1 MPKQAAGSTARDR
14 ILSRA
19 RALDDDNKK
28 YQHQIQQVQ
37 QVRREDTVPMR
48 YRQGTPLA
56 QQPQTT
62 AKERILSRAKALG
75 PQQIMSGNG
84 DMTLAEYQD
93 ALKRAEKSIAQQD
106 DRFGSYRAKE
116 TYKKALLALSPVVS
130 PVWTGV
136 LALTDRGKNVQERE
150 AAAASKT
157 AKWLFGKS
165 QKTPEEIVAEQQEAQ
180 ASARRREEL
189 ASLDLAEYE
198 RLLEQAKKE
207 AAGQQPKYN
216 IHAMGGYDPAAEN
229 TEARKKAD
237 DMQQTYNQAKQVQYE
252 RQGLEALGKLNRK
265 QLAAVET
272 LVETPETGTAVMSA
286 RVAQDSRRKQA
297 TDTLKAAGYSDT
309 EIGELVTWRSRQ
321 KDQEAYQKNVQW
333 HENLADSGAAGAAAA
348 TVLSVPENLLSGLG
362 AADLAMQNAQKLG
375 GVDHPANYYTP
386 AMRLYGGSN
395 AARTTVSEKLGRST
409 DATIFGQNVA
419 SVAYNIGT
427 SMMDSGA
434 TAALAAIG
442 VPPMVGSAFL
452 GGSAAT
458 AAMVDAKERGI
469 DDTNALWTG
478 LFAGVA
484 ETLFEDVSLERLLT
498 LKPAQGTL
506 TKRLRT
512 TMKNA
517 GLQAATE
524 GSEELFTSFAN
535 YITDRAINGGLS
547 EYGTA
552 VRAYMDQGMSHQTA
566 TAKASADLAG
576 QMAMDFVA
584 GGIAGGLMAGGKSA
598 IDVGQQNRA
607 VLQFGELA
615 GTAAEGRLSADG
627 KDRLAQKIKSRTE
640 QGKTVSGGALR
651 EVMERTIE
659 ARNKETRENVRQR
672 AQARLEELG
681 DPNAESVSR
690 AVAQLYDSDM
700 SRAREERTR
709 QTLRNSK
716 YGQRV
721 ANELE
726 EAMRLQGQTEGTDQP
741 GRMTS
746 GMWAENLPRYTSRGE
761 YISELRKKRVN
772 PQATDRRPVTGYKY
786 NAETGQL
793 DAIVK
798 GEDGK
803 TETIPKERAATT
815 GQQEML
821 AYLAADLK
829 EGAPAMIASYLD
841 GQDLETYS
849 RQWHNAYEYGA
860 AGVKRDYAMA
870 SQAVDQLN
878 ETQRGIAYDTGK
890 AVHDQRM
897 DRERQKFPQ
906 ESKGAAITREGTV
919 SLKGATVGG
928 VTYAPVTQETM
939 TRRQRDSVDV
949 MRQLARVTGVDVV
962 FYQSRANEKGE
973 YTAANGFYRDG
984 TVYLDINTGKNR
996 VGDMSQTAILLTASH
1011 ELTHFI
1017 KEYNPA
1023 QYEQL
1028 RTFVVERLME
1038 AEDVD
1043 LDALV
1048 QRHRKDQPEL
1058 SYDEALDEVVAD
1070 GCQMMLQD
1078 SQAAAALAKQNRSLA
1093 GNIRSWLRKWVKKLQ
1108 EAFRGL
1114 TAQKPEAQALT
1125 RYAKELQKIWDDA
1138 LVGAAR
1144 NLQQSEAETASK
1156 EKAASARGKASVR
1169 DGGGRIARAVNGEDY
1184 WNDLSYRGYRRKV
1197 IPDSIRYA
1205 MFADDPSEI
1214 RNYGDRFAAV
1224 RHDDLPK
1231 IDDFKEAIAEAWE
1244 RDKAEYL
1251 LPPALEVFED
1261 LSGAEVADHFDP
1273 VDILDG
1279 ADAWD
1284 TPELITWAF
1293 SHGIFD
1299 EVGGI
1304 KTSDGAIVWDD
1315 SLIHD
1320 TSGDDGVWGGNLHQ
1334 QSDTAAGESA
1344 AEVRYEIR
1352 RLDGQTMVVLDTQT
1366 DTRDYKAAAAYLKAL
1381 VNTEKPFSTILAD
1394 ALPVYAG
1401 KDLPSEYKGS
1411 EYTLGMHR
1419 GLREVKMQAATNL
1432 SEMLLLAEDGEW
1444 RENVKEK
1451 HGKDAQNGW
1460 YRYKTRFAV
1469 PVLNARK
1476 AVDHYAVYGGVLLIR
1491 NDADGKSYLYDMVDV
1506 EKKKVISSP
1515 PFSAQAHSGVYE
1527 PKPSESIIRH
1537 ENEKS
1542 NTKFSMREP
1551 VEQAKDLVAVHN
1563 LTEQNLQDALDLGG
1577 LPMPSIAVV
1586 KSEQGHSM
1594 YGPISIVFGRDSID
1608 PQADSRNKI
1617 YGGDTYTPTAP
1628 AVEYPVNYDR
1638 MRAVEKR
1645 LAGLSEK
1652 IAGGVFRNDSTLQ
1665 RAGIDEESGMSAAE
1679 LADKLAR
1686 DDSIRAAYLADQGK
1700 TLEPVMQK
1708 KEFNRYGNDALAKLV
1723 QQIGAQEL
1731 AGIEAS
1737 IEAGDY
1743 QPVREIED
1751 MVRQIIRDSYAEKHS
1766 ALLNRKP
1773 ELKEKRLDRFMENN
1787 VTVFTVEDFVRDAWE
1802 YYQDQ
1807 GATTSEIDRWATSD
1821 KLHEAASVE
1830 DVKVWLL
1837 PQLEGVLGEPGIYN
1851 GSERFDRSGSR
1862 RSFSQLHWEYTLEN
1876 IVRAMAE
1883 TQAARGGQTFGA
1895 SAKAMQAVGS
1905 EDFQS
1910 IDEVKAASGRLGEV
1924 DTEQYKA
1931 DVDAVEKRI
1940 EQATRAVMRENKP
1953 HSDNQ
1958 FDEMQIIGDVM
1969 MQAAQGKQTEA
1980 AIRRAFSQEGYSI
1993 SESTAREIREVFR
2006 AATALPTGYFEAKP
2020 QRAVR
2025 FDEAKAVIV
2034 PDNISRTLKKR
2045 IERAGVPI
2053 MEYRAGDESQRLKQ
2067 LNSDE
2072 TWRFSVREAKITDR
2086 ELLANALETTA
2097 QNDLER
2103 GLLAQYQEKAKSA
2116 ARWERWLDYH
2126 QQKLADHE
2134 SGVHPLTTQQVLLA
2148 REKAAQYAEMLDQ
2161 LDGKLLKIE
2170 SMGPMRKLLERE
2182 RSYVDDLLTGA
2193 VAAEKEHFQA
2203 DFEQRLQEALRREQ
2217 ESLTQYRER
2226 REESERRRAVT
2237 AKIERTTS
2245 QLADRLNT
2253 NTDKKHIPEPLKKP
2267 VAQLLTALDYSSRSS
2282 LRGDRATRADQEY
2295 CRAMEGIR
2303 RVLAD
2308 QEAFQQGAEG
2318 SEDAL
2323 GGYLDL
2329 PPGLTDLMT
2338 KHIQTVENIIE
2349 DRMPTE
2355 TVLRRMNLTQLRDLD
2370 VILSTVTRAVTKMN
2384 ELLENRTFVR
2394 VADAAEDTMAEL
2406 HRRGQYKGA
2415 AEKAET
2421 FVAWDNALPWYAF
2434 QRFGEGGRAIFEELQ
2449 DGWDKL
2455 AFNSKQVLDFRK
2467 GVITDEQARAWDT
2480 EVRQVELLDQEGET
2494 VTVSMTT
2501 AQLMGLY
2508 CLSKR
2513 KQALGHLFGG
2523 GIRITDIETRGK
2535 LRKKTIKQDEHYK
2548 MDDQMLGRLLGQ
2560 LTPEQIAV
2568 ADKLQKYMTEQG
2580 SKWGN
2585 EITMKRFG
2593 YRGFTEKIY
2602 YPIETDSQDR
2612 LSRAG
2617 DGTEGSLYRLQNIS
2631 AVKPLVQ
2638 NANNAIMLR
2647 GIFDVFSNHMADMAK
2662 YNALVI
2668 PIVDAQKWYNY
2679 KDSVKNEAGQVN
2691 TQTVQ
2696 RSMTKAY
2703 GQSANRYV
2711 VQFLKDLNG
2720 VKESGARGEGFAN
2733 KMISNYKRAAVA
2745 ANLRVALLQPTAYV
2759 RAAAVL
2765 DYKYLAEAFG
2775 DRTGTRQA
2783 TAEML
2788 EHSGI
2793 ALWKDMGFFDTDV
2806 GRSIRD
2812 QIKGKGSRLED
2823 LVDKSMAAA
2832 ELGDKVT
2839 WARLW
2844 RACKLEVQEKQ
2855 GLSGDEL
2862 MEATAKRFRDVIY
2875 QTQVI
2880 DSTMTRSHMMRS
2892 SSTFAKMAT
2901 SFLSEPTVSY
2911 NLIMEGTRQILKDKK
2926 AMGLKT
2932 AIGRNWKAAGRA
2944 YQAYVVSALAAA
2956 VVESLADALRDDDD
2970 DTLWEKL
2977 WNAFGGLHGNLASD
2991 LNPLNKL
2998 PYMRDVFSA
3007 LDGYDNG
3014 RMDTEGLANA
3024 KKAYDI
3030 LMESYRLA
3038 TGQQDKATSTT
3049 YYGNMTTYGKVYQ
3062 TFRAVSMLSGL
3073 PLSAATREVITVWND
3088 TVGSVW
3094 PGMKRKTY
3102 ESKKLREAYNSYA
3115 KPAGIG
3121 YDTLSAAMEY
3131 VATLESDKDAEGK
3144 TVSGSLK
3151 AKYVAY
3157 IQSLGL
3163 TPSQQKAMWLALKN
3177 STWSDKGTPWT

>member
-28 YQHQIQQVQ
+28 YQHQMQQVQ
-37 QVRREDTVPMR
+37 RVQQEDAAPMR

-62 AKERILSRAKALG
+62 AKERILSRAKAMG
-75 PQQIMSGNG
+75 PQEIMSGNG
-84 DMTLAEYQD
+84 DMTLEEYQD

-106 DRFGSYRAKE
+106 DRFGSDRAKG

-130 PVWTGV
+130 PVWTGA
-136 LALTDRGKNVQERE
+136 LALTDWGKNVQERE
-150 AAAASKT
+150 AAAASKA

-180 ASARRREEL
+180 AAAQRREEL

-252 RQGLEALGKLNRK
+252 RRGLEALGKLNRK

-309 EIGELVTWRSRQ
+309 EIGDLVTWRSRQ

-333 HENLADSGAAGAAAA
+333 HENLADSGVAGAAAA

-395 AARTTVSEKLGRST
+395 AARTTVSEKLERST

-506 TKRLRT
+506 AKRLRT

-517 GLQAATE
+517 GLQAGTE

-598 IDVGQQNRA
+598 IDVGQQNREMGKFTHLTEEIA
-607 VLQFGELA
+607 KE
-615 GTAAEGRLSADG
+615 RLGQDET
-627 KDRLAQKIKSRTE
+627 DRLAKKLIEHTE
-640 QGKTVSGGALR
+640 AGKRVSGYALR
-651 EVMERTIE
+651 EAANRNIE
-659 ARNKETRENVRQR
+659 YLNRSAAEEIREGVTVRLQ
-672 AQARLEELG
+672 ELG
-681 DPNAESVSR
+681 ESRNVEKVGR
-690 AVAQLYDSDM
+690 AVARLYADADM
-700 SRAREERTR
+700 SEAARREEKLVVERS
-709 QTLRNSK
+709 Q

-721 ANELE
+721 LDELVDNGKFQISDGISGRAAE
-726 EAMRLQGQTEGTDQP
+726 SEWADGLMQPLTERAYMEKSQKEYAERMRQIQK
-741 GRMTS
+741 
-746 GMWAENLPRYTSRGE
+746 N
-761 YISELRKKRVN
+761 RVN
-772 PQATDRRPVTGYKY
+772 PTATDRRPVTGYKY

-821 AYLAADLK
+821 ADLAADLK

-984 TVYLDINTGKNR
+984 TVYLDINAGKNR

-1542 NTKFSMREP
+1542 NTKFSVRDNTGRELTP
-1551 VEQAKDLVAVHN
+1551 AQQEYFRGSKARDENGNLLVMYHQTDGDFTVFDTEHKGAGTGDDETPFGVFLKKTSRDIGVRGKKQMQLYANIQNPLRVDNREQLVQSLARMSEEYASLKAESGNIDKEYGAKFEKAKRAFVDF
-1563 LTEQNLQDALDLGG
+1563 LTRWRKENPDTPARAAYNAEGFDAAFNAEDEVVKEWTKKQDALALK
-1577 LPMPSIAVV
+1577 A
-1586 KSEQGHSM
+1586 
-1594 YGPISIVFGRDSID
+1594 
-1608 PQADSRNKI
+1608 
-1617 YGGDTYTPTAP
+1617 
-1628 AVEYPVNYDR
+1628 
-1638 MRAVEKR
+1638 
-1645 LAGLSEK
+1645 
-1652 IAGGVFRNDSTLQ
+1652 
-1665 RAGIDEESGMSAAE
+1665 
-1679 LADKLAR
+1679 
-1686 DDSIRAAYLADQGK
+1686 
-1700 TLEPVMQK
+1700 K
-1708 KEFNRYGNDALAKLV
+1708 K
-1723 QQIGAQEL
+1723 
-1731 AGIEAS
+1731 
-1737 IEAGDY
+1737 
-1743 QPVREIED
+1743 
-1751 MVRQIIRDSYAEKHS
+1751 
-1766 ALLNRKP
+1766 
-1773 ELKEKRLDRFMENN
+1773 
-1787 VTVFTVEDFVRDAWE
+1787 
-1802 YYQDQ
+1802 
-1807 GATTSEIDRWATSD
+1807 
-1821 KLHEAASVE
+1821 
-1830 DVKVWLL
+1830 
-1837 PQLEGVLGEPGIYN
+1837 
-1851 GSERFDRSGSR
+1851 
-1862 RSFSQLHWEYTLEN
+1862 
-1876 IVRAMAE
+1876 
-1883 TQAARGGQTFGA
+1883 
-1895 SAKAMQAVGS
+1895 
-1905 EDFQS
+1905 
-1910 IDEVKAASGRLGEV
+1910 
-1924 DTEQYKA
+1924 
-1931 DVDAVEKRI
+1931 
-1940 EQATRAVMRENKP
+1940 
-1953 HSDNQ
+1953 
-1958 FDEMQIIGDVM
+1958 
-1969 MQAAQGKQTEA
+1969 
-1980 AIRRAFSQEGYSI
+1980 
-1993 SESTAREIREVFR
+1993 
-2006 AATALPTGYFEAKP
+2006 AATAALRENGYDGVFLEKDQGSWGRSTEAYIALDANQVKSVDNQGPTT
-2020 QRAVR
+2020 
-2025 FDEAKAVIV
+2025 D
-2034 PDNISRTLKKR
+2034 PDI
-2045 IERAGVPI
+2045 
-2053 MEYRAGDESQRLKQ
+2053 
-2067 LNSDE
+2067 
-2072 TWRFSVREAKITDR
+2072 RFSMREAKITDR

-2097 QNDLER
+2097 RNDLER

-2203 DFEQRLQEALRREQ
+2203 DFEQRLQEARRREQ

-2237 AKIERTTS
+2237 AKIERTTR

-2691 TQTVQ
+2691 TRTVQ

-3177 STWSDKGTPWT
+3177 STWSDKGTPWE

>member
-1 MPKQAAGSTARDR
+1 MAMQTGGGTARDR
-14 ILSRA
+14 IMARA
-19 RALDDDNKK
+19 RALDDEEKK
-28 YQHQIQQVQ
+28 KQQAQ
-37 QVRREDTVPMR
+37 QPQQTRQSAQAQVPMR
-48 YRQGTPLA
+48 YRQAAQEPGQEAA

-62 AKERILSRAKALG
+62 ARDRIQARARAMG
-75 PQQIMSGNG
+75 QQRVMSGLG
-84 DMTLAEYQD
+84 DLTVEEYQY
-93 ALKRAEKSIAQQD
+93 ALKQA
-106 DRFGSYRAKE
+106 
-116 TYKKALLALSPVVS
+116 
-130 PVWTGV
+130 
-136 LALTDRGKNVQERE
+136 E
-150 AAAASKT
+150 AASPKRDENPGFFSRVG
-157 AKWLFGKS
+157 KWLVGKTE
-165 QKTPEEIVAEQQEAQ
+165 KTPEEIVAEQWDALEA
-180 ASARRREEL
+180 ARKREEL
-189 ASLDLAEYE
+189 ASLDLDEYE
-198 RLLEQAKKE
+198 KLLEQAKKQ
-207 AAGQQPKYN
+207 AADARPDFN
-216 IHAMGGYDPAAEN
+216 IHAMGAYDAAAEN
-229 TEARKKAD
+229 TPAQRKAD
-237 DMQQTYNQAKQVQYE
+237 EMQQTYNLAKQVQFE
-252 RQGLEALGKLNRK
+252 RQGEQALAQLTPK
-265 QLAAVET
+265 QLEAVET
-272 LVETPETGTAVMSA
+272 LVQTPATGTSVMSA
-286 RVAQDSRRKQA
+286 GVARENARDQA
-297 TDTLKAAGYSDT
+297 YSVLLEGGYSYKTISD
-309 EIGELVTWRSRQ
+309 LVTWRSRQ
-321 KDQEAYQKNVQW
+321 QDKEAYQKTVQW
-333 HENLADSGAAGAAAA
+333 HEDLADSGVLGGAAA
-348 TVLSVPENLLSGLG
+348 TVLSVPENLLSGVG
-362 AADLAMQNAQKLG
+362 AIDVALQKANQTG
-375 GVDHPANYYTP
+375 GEERPVNYYSAP
-386 AMRLYGGSN
+386 MRLYGGAN
-395 AARTTVSEKLGRST
+395 AARETVGQKLERNT

-419 SVAYNIGT
+419 STAYGIGT
-427 SMMDSGA
+427 SMLDSGA
-434 TAALAAIG
+434 TVALAAIG
-442 VPPMVGSAFL
+442 VPPVVGSSLL
-452 GGSAAT
+452 GGAAAT
-458 AAMVDAKERGI
+458 GAMVDAKDRGV
-469 DDTNALWTG
+469 DDTHALWTG
-478 LFAGVA
+478 VFAGVA
-484 ETLFEDVSLERLLT
+484 ETLFEDVSLERLLK
-498 LKPAQGTL
+498 LDVPQGTL
-506 TKRLRT
+506 RQRMQT
-512 TMKNA
+512 TLKNTL
-517 GLQAATE
+517 LQAGTE
-524 GSEELFTSFAN
+524 GSEELFTDFAN

-547 EYGTA
+547 EYDTA
-552 VRAYMDQGMSHQTA
+552 VRAYMDQGLSQKEA
-566 TAKASADLAG
+566 SQKAGADLAA
-576 QMAMDFVA
+576 QMALDFVA
-584 GGIAGGLMAGGKSA
+584 GGVAGGLMAGGKAA
-598 IDVGQQNRA
+598 IDNAGQNREMR
-607 VLQFGELA
+607 QYSDLA
-615 GTAAEGRLSADG
+615 PAAAEE
-627 KDRLAQKIKSRTE
+627 RLAADPGSRAARRVQRQVQ
-640 QGKTVSGGALR
+640 QGKPVSGAALR
-651 EVMERTIE
+651 ETMAQNVE
-659 ARNKETRENVRQR
+659 AQNQAVTEQVRKL
-672 AQARLEELG
+672 AQQRLEELG
-681 DPNAESVSR
+681 DTQAEKTSR
-690 AVAQLYDSDM
+690 AVAQLYDQELPWY
-700 SRAREERTR
+700 RRELARKA
-709 QTLRNSK
+709 LRSSE

-721 ANELE
+721 ANEMEDAVETGRVRTLLE
-726 EAMRLQGQTEGTDQP
+726 QAGETEDAARVP
-741 GRMTS
+741 RWTS

-761 YISELRKKRVN
+761 YINQLMERRVN
-772 PQATDRRPVTGYKY
+772 PSATDKRPVTGFRY
-786 NAETGQL
+786 NQETDQL

-803 TETIPKERAATT
+803 VETIPKERAATT
-815 GQQEML
+815 GQQEWL
-821 AYLAADLK
+821 ADLAADLK
-829 EGAPAMIASYLD
+829 EAAPTMIASYME
-841 GQDLETYS
+841 GQDVQIFS

-878 ETQRGIAYDTGK
+878 ATQRELAYDAGAAAR
-890 AVHDQRM
+890 AVQQAQERM
-897 DRERQKFPQ
+897 KFPQ
-906 ESKGAAITREGTV
+906 EGQDTGMAREGAV

-984 TVYLDINTGKNR
+984 TVYLDINAGKNR
-996 VGDMSQTAILLTASH
+996 VGDMSETAILLTASH

-1028 RTFVVERLME
+1028 RDFVVERLTE

-1043 LDALV
+1043 LDTLV
-1048 QRHRKDQPEL
+1048 QRHQKDQPEL

-1070 GCQMMLQD
+1070 GCQMMLKD

-1144 NLQQSEAETASK
+1144 NLQQSEAETASG
-1156 EKAASARGKASVR
+1156 EKAASTRGKASAR
-1169 DGGGRIARAVNGEDY
+1169 DGGGRIARAVNGESAAQVRYEVRESKDK
-1184 WNDLSYRGYRRKV
+1184 DIVSVKQQLKASESELSKMPVVSRKNVTADIERMSTKQRLEWAVAELRASGYRVERPNGNTIEFSPKDINSGLRYLSNAGEIAAYSALPAVLKRGKEIYREANHKGRGYGTITFAAPVEINGVRGNMAVVVRQTKGQRYDV
-1197 IPDSIRYA
+1197 HRILMPDGSAFVFQEKANAVSTTVGGITEAASSSGGTTPTINTASKDSIR
-1205 MFADDPSEI
+1205 P
-1214 RNYGDRFAAV
+1214 G
-1224 RHDDLPK
+1224 
-1231 IDDFKEAIAEAWE
+1231 
-1244 RDKAEYL
+1244 
-1251 LPPALEVFED
+1251 
-1261 LSGAEVADHFDP
+1261 
-1273 VDILDG
+1273 
-1279 ADAWD
+1279 
-1284 TPELITWAF
+1284 
-1293 SHGIFD
+1293 
-1299 EVGGI
+1299 
-1304 KTSDGAIVWDD
+1304 
-1315 SLIHD
+1315 
-1320 TSGDDGVWGGNLHQ
+1320 
-1334 QSDTAAGESA
+1334 
-1344 AEVRYEIR
+1344 
-1352 RLDGQTMVVLDTQT
+1352 
-1366 DTRDYKAAAAYLKAL
+1366 
-1381 VNTEKPFSTILAD
+1381 
-1394 ALPVYAG
+1394 
-1401 KDLPSEYKGS
+1401 
-1411 EYTLGMHR
+1411 
-1419 GLREVKMQAATNL
+1419 
-1432 SEMLLLAEDGEW
+1432 
-1444 RENVKEK
+1444 
-1451 HGKDAQNGW
+1451 
-1460 YRYKTRFAV
+1460 
-1469 PVLNARK
+1469 
-1476 AVDHYAVYGGVLLIR
+1476 
-1491 NDADGKSYLYDMVDV
+1491 
-1506 EKKKVISSP
+1506 
-1515 PFSAQAHSGVYE
+1515 
-1527 PKPSESIIRH
+1527 
-1537 ENEKS
+1537 NEKS

-1617 YGGDTYTPTAP
+1617 YGGDAYTPTAP

-1645 LAGLSEK
+1645 LAGMSEK
-1652 IAGGVFRNDSTLQ
+1652 IAGGVFRNDSALQ

-1876 IVRAMAE
+1876 IVRAMTE

-2045 IERAGVPI
+2045 IESAGVPI

-2097 QNDLER
+2097 RNDLER

-2161 LDGKLLKIE
+2161 LDEKLLKIE
-2170 SMGPMRKLLERE
+2170 SMGPMRKLLGRE

-2193 VAAEKEHFQA
+2193 VTAEKEHFQA
-2203 DFEQRLQEALRREQ
+2203 EFEQRLQEARRHEQ
-2217 ESLTQYRER
+2217 ESLLRYRQR

-2237 AKIERTTS
+2237 AKIERTTR

-2308 QEAFQQGAEG
+2308 QEAFQQGTEG

-2480 EVRQVELLDQEGET
+2480 EVRRVELLDQEGET

-2513 KQALGHLFGG
+2513 KQALGHLLGG

-2585 EITMKRFG
+2585 EVTMKRFG

-2679 KDSVKNEAGQVN
+2679 KDSTKNETGQVN
-2691 TQTVQ
+2691 TRTVQ
-2696 RSMTKAY
+2696 RAMTKAY

-2720 VKESGARGEGFAN
+2720 VKESGARGEAFAD

-2765 DYKYLAEAFG
+2765 DYKYLAKAFG

-2788 EHSGI
+2788 KHSGI

-2812 QIKGKGSRLED
+2812 QIKGKGSKLED

-2844 RACKLEVQEKQ
+2844 RACKLEVQEKH

-2862 MEATAKRFRDVIY
+2862 IKATAQRFRDVIY

-2880 DSTMTRSHMMRS
+2880 DSTMTRSHIMRS
-2892 SSTFAKMAT
+2892 SSTFSKMFT
-2901 SFLSEPTVSY
+2901 SFMSEPTVSY

-2932 AIGRNWKAAGRA
+2932 AIGRNWKTAGRA

-2998 PYMRDVFSA
+2998 PYMRDVFAA

-3073 PLSAATREVITVWND
+3073 PLSAATREVITTWNN

-3115 KPAGIG
+3115 KPAGIS
-3121 YDTLSAAMEY
+3121 YDTLSTAMEY

-3177 STWSDKGTPWT
+3177 STWSDKGTPWE

>member
-1 MPKQAAGSTARDR
+1 MAMQTGGGTARDR
-14 ILSRA
+14 IMARA
-19 RALDDDNKK
+19 RAMDDDNKK

-62 AKERILSRAKALG
+62 AKERIQARARAMG
-75 PQQIMSGNG
+75 QQRVMSGLG
-84 DMTLAEYQD
+84 DLTVEEYQY
-93 ALKRAEKSIAQQD
+93 ALKQAEVA
-106 DRFGSYRAKE
+106 
-116 TYKKALLALSPVVS
+116 SPKRDENPGFFSRV
-130 PVWTGV
+130 G
-136 LALTDRGKNVQERE
+136 
-150 AAAASKT
+150 
-157 AKWLFGKS
+157 KWLVGKTE
-165 QKTPEEIVAEQQEAQ
+165 KTPEEIVAEQWDALEA
-180 ASARRREEL
+180 ARKREEL
-189 ASLDLAEYE
+189 ASLDLDEYE
-198 RLLEQAKKE
+198 KLLEQAKKQ
-207 AAGQQPKYN
+207 AADARPDFN
-216 IHAMGGYDPAAEN
+216 IHAMGAYDAAAEN
-229 TEARKKAD
+229 TPAQRKAD
-237 DMQQTYNQAKQVQYE
+237 EMQQTYNLAKQVQFE
-252 RQGLEALGKLNRK
+252 RQGEQALAQLTPK
-265 QLAAVET
+265 QLEAVET
-272 LVETPETGTAVMSA
+272 LVQTPATGTSVMSA
-286 RVAQDSRRKQA
+286 GVARENARDQA
-297 TDTLKAAGYSDT
+297 YSVLLEGGYSYKTISD
-309 EIGELVTWRSRQ
+309 LVTWRSRQ
-321 KDQEAYQKNVQW
+321 QDKEAYQKTVQW
-333 HENLADSGAAGAAAA
+333 HEDLADSGVLGGAAA
-348 TVLSVPENLLSGLG
+348 TVLSVPENLLSGVG
-362 AADLAMQNAQKLG
+362 AIDVALQKANQTG
-375 GVDHPANYYTP
+375 GEERPVNYYSAP
-386 AMRLYGGSN
+386 MRLYGGAN
-395 AARTTVSEKLGRST
+395 AARETVGQKLERNT

-419 SVAYNIGT
+419 STAYGIGT
-427 SMMDSGA
+427 SMLDSGA
-434 TAALAAIG
+434 TVALAAIG
-442 VPPMVGSAFL
+442 VPPVVGSSLL
-452 GGSAAT
+452 GGAAAT
-458 AAMVDAKERGI
+458 GAMVDAKDRGV
-469 DDTNALWTG
+469 DDTHALWTG
-478 LFAGVA
+478 VFAGVA
-484 ETLFEDVSLERLLT
+484 ETLFEDVSLERLLK
-498 LKPAQGTL
+498 LDVPQGTL
-506 TKRLRT
+506 RQRMQT
-512 TMKNA
+512 TLKNTL
-517 GLQAATE
+517 LQAGTE
-524 GSEELFTSFAN
+524 GSEELFTDFAN

-547 EYGTA
+547 EYDTA
-552 VRAYMDQGMSHQTA
+552 VRAYMDQGFSQKEA
-566 TAKASADLAG
+566 SQKAGADLAAR
-576 QMAMDFVA
+576 MALDFVA
-584 GGIAGGLMAGGKSA
+584 GGVAGGLMAGGKAA
-598 IDVGQQNRA
+598 IDNAGQNREMR
-607 VLQFGELA
+607 QYSDLA
-615 GTAAEGRLSADG
+615 PAAAEE
-627 KDRLAQKIKSRTE
+627 RLAADPGSRAARRVQKQVQ
-640 QGKTVSGGALR
+640 QGKPVRGAALR
-651 EVMERTIE
+651 ETMAQNVE
-659 ARNKETRENVRQR
+659 AQNQAVTEQVRKLARQ
-672 AQARLEELG
+672 RLEELG
-681 DPNAESVSR
+681 DTQAEKTSR
-690 AVAQLYDSDM
+690 AVAQLYDQELPWY
-700 SRAREERTR
+700 RRELARKA
-709 QTLRNSK
+709 LRSSE

-721 ANELE
+721 ANEMEDAVETGRVRTLLE
-726 EAMRLQGQTEGTDQP
+726 QAGETEDAARVP
-741 GRMTS
+741 RWTS
-746 GMWAENLPRYTSRGE
+746 GEWAENLPRYTSQGA
-761 YISELRKKRVN
+761 YINQLMERRVN
-772 PQATDRRPVTGYKY
+772 PSATDKRPVTGFRY
-786 NAETGQL
+786 NQETGQL

-803 TETIPKERAATT
+803 VETIPKERAATT
-815 GQQEML
+815 GRQEWL
-821 AYLAADLK
+821 ADLAADLK
-829 EGAPAMIASYLD
+829 EAAPTMIASYME
-841 GQDLETYS
+841 GQDVQTFS

-860 AGVKRDYAMA
+860 AGVKKDYAMN

-878 ETQRGIAYDTGK
+878 ATQRELAYDAGAAAR
-890 AVHDQRM
+890 AVQQAQERM
-897 DRERQKFPQ
+897 KFPQ
-906 ESKGAAITREGTV
+906 EGQDTGMAREGAV

-939 TRRQRDSVDV
+939 TRRQRDSVEV
-949 MRQLARVTGVDVV
+949 MRQLARVSGVDVV

-984 TVYLDINTGKNR
+984 TVYLDINAGKNR
-996 VGDMSQTAILLTASH
+996 VGDMSETAILLTASH

-1028 RTFVVERLME
+1028 RDFVVERLTE

-1043 LDALV
+1043 LDDLV
-1048 QRHRKDQPEL
+1048 QRHQKNQPEL

-1070 GCQMMLQD
+1070 GCQMMLKD

-1125 RYAKELQKIWDDA
+1125 RYAKEMQKIWDDA

-1144 NLQQSEAETASK
+1144 NLQQSEAETASG
-1156 EKAASARGKASVR
+1156 EEAASTRGKASAR
-1169 DGGGRIARAVNGEDY
+1169 D
-1184 WNDLSYRGYRRKV
+1184 
-1197 IPDSIRYA
+1197 
-1205 MFADDPSEI
+1205 
-1214 RNYGDRFAAV
+1214 
-1224 RHDDLPK
+1224 
-1231 IDDFKEAIAEAWE
+1231 
-1244 RDKAEYL
+1244 
-1251 LPPALEVFED
+1251 
-1261 LSGAEVADHFDP
+1261 
-1273 VDILDG
+1273 
-1279 ADAWD
+1279 
-1284 TPELITWAF
+1284 
-1293 SHGIFD
+1293 
-1299 EVGGI
+1299 
-1304 KTSDGAIVWDD
+1304 
-1315 SLIHD
+1315 
-1320 TSGDDGVWGGNLHQ
+1320 
-1334 QSDTAAGESA
+1334 GESA
-1344 AEVRYEIR
+1344 AQVRYEVRESKDKDIVSVKQQLKASESELSKMPVVSR
-1352 RLDGQTMVVLDTQT
+1352 KNVTADIERMSTKQRLEWAVAELRASGYRVERPNGNTIEFSPKDINSGL
-1366 DTRDYKAAAAYLKAL
+1366 RYLSGAGEIAAY
-1381 VNTEKPFSTILAD
+1381 S
-1394 ALPVYAG
+1394 ALPAVLKRG
-1401 KDLPSEYKGS
+1401 KEIYREANHKGRGYGTITFAAPV
-1411 EYTLGMHR
+1411 EINGVRGNMAVVVRQTKGQRYDVHR
-1419 GLREVKMQAATNL
+1419 ILMPDGSAFVFQEKANAVSTTVGGITEAASSSGGTTPTINTA
-1432 SEMLLLAEDGEW
+1432 S
-1444 RENVKEK
+1444 
-1451 HGKDAQNGW
+1451 KDS
-1460 YRYKTRFAV
+1460 
-1469 PVLNARK
+1469 
-1476 AVDHYAVYGGVLLIR
+1476 IR
-1491 NDADGKSYLYDMVDV
+1491 PG
-1506 EKKKVISSP
+1506 
-1515 PFSAQAHSGVYE
+1515 
-1527 PKPSESIIRH
+1527 
-1537 ENEKS
+1537 NEKS
-1542 NTKFSMREP
+1542 NTKFSVRDSAGRELTP
-1551 VEQAKDLVAVHN
+1551 AQQEFFRNSKARDENGNLLVMYHQTDGDFTVFDTEHKGAGTGDDETPFGVFLKKTSRDIGVRGKKQMQLYANIQNPLRVDNREQLVQSLARMSEEYASIKAESGNIDKEYGAKFEKAKRAFADF
-1563 LTEQNLQDALDLGG
+1563 LTRWRKENPDAPARAAYNAEGFDAAFNAEDEVVKEWTKKQDALALK
-1577 LPMPSIAVV
+1577 A
-1586 KSEQGHSM
+1586 
-1594 YGPISIVFGRDSID
+1594 
-1608 PQADSRNKI
+1608 
-1617 YGGDTYTPTAP
+1617 
-1628 AVEYPVNYDR
+1628 
-1638 MRAVEKR
+1638 
-1645 LAGLSEK
+1645 
-1652 IAGGVFRNDSTLQ
+1652 
-1665 RAGIDEESGMSAAE
+1665 
-1679 LADKLAR
+1679 
-1686 DDSIRAAYLADQGK
+1686 
-1700 TLEPVMQK
+1700 K
-1708 KEFNRYGNDALAKLV
+1708 K
-1723 QQIGAQEL
+1723 
-1731 AGIEAS
+1731 
-1737 IEAGDY
+1737 
-1743 QPVREIED
+1743 
-1751 MVRQIIRDSYAEKHS
+1751 
-1766 ALLNRKP
+1766 
-1773 ELKEKRLDRFMENN
+1773 
-1787 VTVFTVEDFVRDAWE
+1787 
-1802 YYQDQ
+1802 
-1807 GATTSEIDRWATSD
+1807 
-1821 KLHEAASVE
+1821 
-1830 DVKVWLL
+1830 
-1837 PQLEGVLGEPGIYN
+1837 
-1851 GSERFDRSGSR
+1851 
-1862 RSFSQLHWEYTLEN
+1862 
-1876 IVRAMAE
+1876 
-1883 TQAARGGQTFGA
+1883 
-1895 SAKAMQAVGS
+1895 
-1905 EDFQS
+1905 
-1910 IDEVKAASGRLGEV
+1910 
-1924 DTEQYKA
+1924 
-1931 DVDAVEKRI
+1931 
-1940 EQATRAVMRENKP
+1940 
-1953 HSDNQ
+1953 
-1958 FDEMQIIGDVM
+1958 
-1969 MQAAQGKQTEA
+1969 
-1980 AIRRAFSQEGYSI
+1980 
-1993 SESTAREIREVFR
+1993 
-2006 AATALPTGYFEAKP
+2006 AATAALRENGYDGVFLEKDQGSWGRSTEAYIALDANQVKSVDNQSPTT
-2020 QRAVR
+2020 
-2025 FDEAKAVIV
+2025 D
-2034 PDNISRTLKKR
+2034 PDI
-2045 IERAGVPI
+2045 
-2053 MEYRAGDESQRLKQ
+2053 
-2067 LNSDE
+2067 
-2072 TWRFSVREAKITDR
+2072 RFSVREAKITDR

-2097 QNDLER
+2097 RNDLER

-2116 ARWERWLDYH
+2116 AQWERWLDYH

-2134 SGVHPLTTQQVLLA
+2134 SGVHLLTTQQVLLA

-2161 LDGKLLKIE
+2161 LDEKLLKIE
-2170 SMGPMRKLLERE
+2170 SMGPMRKLLGRE

-2203 DFEQRLQEALRREQ
+2203 EFEQRLQDARRREQ
-2217 ESLTQYRER
+2217 ESLVQYRER

-2237 AKIERTTS
+2237 AKIERTTR

-2308 QEAFQQGAEG
+2308 QEAFQQGTEG

-2480 EVRQVELLDQEGET
+2480 EVRRVELLDQEGET

-2513 KQALGHLFGG
+2513 KQALGHLLGG

-2585 EITMKRFG
+2585 EVTMKRFG

-2679 KDSVKNEAGQVN
+2679 KDSTKNETGQVN
-2691 TQTVQ
+2691 TRTVQ
-2696 RSMTKAY
+2696 RAMTKAY

-2720 VKESGARGEGFAN
+2720 VKESGARGEAFAD

-2765 DYKYLAEAFG
+2765 DYKYLAKAFG

-2788 EHSGI
+2788 KHSGI

-2812 QIKGKGSRLED
+2812 QIKGKGSKLED

-2862 MEATAKRFRDVIY
+2862 MKATAQRFRDVIY

-2892 SSTFAKMAT
+2892 SSTFSKMFT
-2901 SFLSEPTVSY
+2901 SFMSEPTVSY

-2998 PYMRDVFSA
+2998 PYMRDVFAA

-3073 PLSAATREVITVWND
+3073 PLSAATREVITTWNN

-3115 KPAGIG
+3115 KPAGIS
-3121 YDTLSAAMEY
+3121 YDTLSTAMEY

-3177 STWSDKGTPWT
+3177 STWSDKGTPWE

>member
-28 YQHQIQQVQ
+28 NQHQIQQVQQMQ

-75 PQQIMSGNG
+75 PQEIMSGNG

-130 PVWTGV
+130 PAWTGV
-136 LALTDRGKNVQERE
+136 LALTDWGKNVQERE

-180 ASARRREEL
+180 AAARRREEL

-207 AAGQQPKYN
+207 AAEQQPKYN

-375 GVDHPANYYTP
+375 GVDRPANYYTP

-395 AARTTVSEKLGRST
+395 AARTTVSEKLERST

-484 ETLFEDVSLERLLT
+484 ETLFEDISLERLLT

-506 TKRLRT
+506 AKRLRT
-512 TMKNA
+512 TLKNA

-547 EYGTA
+547 EYGAT

-615 GTAAEGRLSADG
+615 GTAAEDRLSADG
-627 KDRLAQKIKSRTE
+627 KDRLAQKVKSRTE

-700 SRAREERTR
+700 SRTREERAR
-709 QTLRNSK
+709 QTLRDSK
-716 YGQRV
+716 YGQQV

-726 EAMRLQGQTEGTDQP
+726 EAMGRREQAEDADQGATAA
-741 GRMTS
+741 
-746 GMWAENLPRYTSRGE
+746 WAENLPHYTSRGE
-761 YISELRKKRVN
+761 YISELQRKRVN

-786 NAETGQL
+786 NAETGRL

-821 AYLAADLK
+821 AYLAEDLK

-890 AVHDQRM
+890 AVYDQRM

-906 ESKGAAITREGTV
+906 ESKGAAITREGTL

-928 VTYAPVTQETM
+928 VTYAPVTQEAM

-962 FYQSRANEKGE
+962 FYQSRANEKGK

-984 TVYLDINTGKNR
+984 TVYLDINAGKNR
-996 VGDMSQTAILLTASH
+996 VGDMSETAVLLTASH

-1017 KEYNPA
+1017 QEYSPA

-1048 QRHRKDQPEL
+1048 QRHQKDQPEL
-1058 SYDEALDEVVAD
+1058 SYDEALGEVVAD
-1070 GCQMMLQD
+1070 GCQMMLKD

-1144 NLQQSEAETASK
+1144 NLQQSEAETASG
-1156 EKAASARGKASVR
+1156 EKAASTRGKASAR

-1197 IPDSIRYA
+1197 IPDSIGYA
-1205 MFADDPSEI
+1205 MFADDPSEA
-1214 RNYGDRFAAV
+1214 RGYGDRFAAV
-1224 RHDDLPK
+1224 RHGDLPK

-1284 TPELITWAF
+1284 MPELITWAF

-1320 TSGDDGVWGGNLHQ
+1320 TTGDDGVWGDNLHQ
-1334 QSDTAAGESA
+1334 QSGHAAGASA
-1344 AEVRYEIR
+1344 AQVQYEIR

-1366 DTRDYKAAAAYLKAL
+1366 DTRSHKAAAAYLKAL
-1381 VNTEKPFSTILAD
+1381 VNAEKPFSTILAD

-1411 EYTLGMHR
+1411 KYTLGMHR

-1432 SEMLLLAEDGEW
+1432 DEMLLLAEDGEW
-1444 RENVKEK
+1444 RENVKKK

-1551 VEQAKDLVAVHN
+1551 MEENRDLLALHN
-1563 LTEQNLQDALDLGG
+1563 MTLDNLRGALKLGG
-1577 LPMPSIAVV
+1577 LPMPSIAIV
-1586 KSEQGHSM
+1586 KASAGHSK
-1594 YGPISIVFGRDSID
+1594 YGPISVVFEKNTID
-1608 PQADSRNKI
+1608 PQADRRNKV
-1617 YGGDTYTPTAP
+1617 YGGDAYTPTAP
-1628 AVEYPVNYDR
+1628 QVEYPVRYEAMQR
-1638 MRAVEKR
+1638 VEKHI
-1645 LAGLSEK
+1645 AELSEQV
-1652 IAGGVFRNDSTLQ
+1652 AGGIFRNDTAL
-1665 RAGIDEESGMSAAE
+1665 RRLGIDSESSMDAVA
-1679 LADKLAR
+1679 LADRLSR
-1686 DDSIRAAYLADQGK
+1686 DDSVQAAYLADAGK
-1700 TLEPVMQK
+1700 TLKPVRQL
-1708 KEFNRYGNDALAKLV
+1708 KEFSRYGNGALQQLV
-1723 QQIGAQEL
+1723 QEVGVQEL
-1731 AGIEAS
+1731 ARINAEM
-1737 IEAGDY
+1737 EAGNYDAAKDAENAV
-1743 QPVREIED
+1743 QD
-1751 MVRQIIRDSYAEKHS
+1751 IIRSAYELKHRRF
-1766 ALLNRKP
+1766 LDRKP
-1773 ELKEKRLDRFMENN
+1773 ELKQQRIDKYMEDN
-1787 VTVFTVEDFVRDAWE
+1787 VSRTTVEDFVRDAWE
-1802 YYQDQ
+1802 FYQDN
-1807 GATTSEIDRWATSD
+1807 GATTDEIDRWATAD
-1821 KLHEAASVE
+1821 KLHEAVDPA
-1830 DVKVWLL
+1830 DVKKWLL
-1837 PQLEGVLGEPGIYN
+1837 GQLDGVLGEAGIYN
-1851 GSERFDRSGSR
+1851 GKERYTPSGNE
-1862 RSFSQLHWEYTLEN
+1862 RSFAQTHYAYTLEN
-1876 IVRAMAE
+1876 IVRAMSQ
-1883 TQAARGGQTFGA
+1883 TQEERGGQTFGVT
-1895 SAKAMQAVGS
+1895 AKSMQAVSTPSYGS
-1905 EDFQS
+1905 IAE
-1910 IDEVKAASGRLGEV
+1910 IKADSGRLG
-1924 DTEQYKA
+1924 
-1931 DVDAVEKRI
+1931 AVEGDAYNAAVERVEKQI
-1940 EQATRAVMRENKP
+1940 EQATRKVMRENKP

-1958 FDEMQIIGDVM
+1958 FEETQIIGEVM
-1969 MQAAQGKQTEA
+1969 MEAAKGAKTEA
-1980 AIRRAFSQEGYSI
+1980 AIRKVFQREGYSVSKETI
-1993 SESTAREIREVFR
+1993 GVMQAMFR
-2006 AATALPTGYFEAKP
+2006 AAAQLPTEYFEAKP
-2020 QRAVR
+2020 QRAIR
-2025 FDEAKAVIV
+2025 FDEAAAVVV
-2034 PDNISRTLKKR
+2034 PDNLPTDVRNRLEELGARVRQYK
-2045 IERAGVPI
+2045 
-2053 MEYRAGDESQRLKQ
+2053 AGDESSRLEAVNADDALK
-2067 LNSDE
+2067 
-2072 TWRFSVREAKITDR
+2072 FSVREAKITDR

-2097 QNDLER
+2097 QNAEER
-2103 GLLAQYQEKAKSA
+2103 RILKWYREVAKSLTEHEQLLENM
-2116 ARWERWLDYH
+2116 R
-2126 QQKLADHE
+2126 QQLADHK
-2134 SGVHPLTTQQVLLA
+2134 SG
-2148 REKAAQYAEMLDQ
+2148 EKALSPGKVKDLEDYTEYIVNKLDEE
-2161 LDGKLLKIE
+2161 DRKLLKIE
-2170 SMGPMRKLLERE
+2170 SMGPVRKLLERE
-2182 RSYVDDLLTGA
+2182 REYVERRLAGA
-2193 VAAEKEHFQA
+2193 REEKDRYRAE
-2203 DFEQRLQEALRREQ
+2203 FEQRLQDARRREQ
-2217 ESLTQYRER
+2217 ESLAQYRER

-2237 AKIERTTS
+2237 AKIERTTR

-2308 QEAFQQGAEG
+2308 QEAFQQGTEG

-2384 ELLENRTFVR
+2384 ELLENRTFIR

-2421 FVAWDNALPWYAF
+2421 FVAWDNTLPWYAF
-2434 QRFGEGGRAIFEELQ
+2434 QRFGEGGRAIFGELQ

-2467 GVITDEQARAWDT
+2467 SVITDEQARAWDT

-2548 MDDQMLGRLLGQ
+2548 MDDQMLGRLLSQ

-2585 EITMKRFG
+2585 EVTMKRFG
-2593 YRGFTEKIY
+2593 YRGFIEEIY

-2679 KDSVKNEAGQVN
+2679 KDSAKNEAGQVN
-2691 TQTVQ
+2691 TRTVQ
-2696 RSMTKAY
+2696 RAMTKAY

-2720 VKESGARGEGFAN
+2720 VKESGARGEVFAG

-2765 DYKYLAEAFG
+2765 DYKYLAKAFG

-2812 QIKGKGSRLED
+2812 QIKGKGSKLED

-2862 MEATAKRFRDVIY
+2862 MKATAQRFRDVIY

-2880 DSTMTRSHMMRS
+2880 DSTMTRSHIMRS
-2892 SSTFAKMAT
+2892 SSTFSKMFT

-2932 AIGRNWKAAGRA
+2932 AIGRNWKTAGRA

-3049 YYGNMTTYGKVYQ
+3049 YYGNMTTYGKVYK

-3073 PLSAATREVITVWND
+3073 PLSAATREVITAWNN

-3115 KPAGIG
+3115 KPAGIS
-3121 YDTLSAAMEY
+3121 YDTLSTAMEY

-3177 STWSDKGTPWT
+3177 STWSDKGTPWE

>member
-1 MPKQAAGSTARDR
+1 MAMQTGGGTARDR
-14 ILSRA
+14 IMARA
-19 RALDDDNKK
+19 RAMDDDNKK

-62 AKERILSRAKALG
+62 AKERIQARARAMG
-75 PQQIMSGNG
+75 QQRVMSGLG
-84 DMTLAEYQD
+84 DLTVEEYQY
-93 ALKRAEKSIAQQD
+93 ALKQA
-106 DRFGSYRAKE
+106 
-116 TYKKALLALSPVVS
+116 
-130 PVWTGV
+130 
-136 LALTDRGKNVQERE
+136 E
-150 AAAASKT
+150 AASPKRDENPGFFSRVG
-157 AKWLFGKS
+157 KWLVGKTE
-165 QKTPEEIVAEQQEAQ
+165 KTPEEIVAEQWDALEA
-180 ASARRREEL
+180 ARKREEL
-189 ASLDLAEYE
+189 ASLDLDEYE
-198 RLLEQAKKE
+198 KLLEQAKKQ
-207 AAGQQPKYN
+207 AADARPDFN
-216 IHAMGGYDPAAEN
+216 IHAMGAYDAAAEN
-229 TEARKKAD
+229 TPAQRKAD
-237 DMQQTYNQAKQVQYE
+237 EMQQTYNLAKQVQFE
-252 RQGLEALGKLNRK
+252 RQGEQALAQLTPK
-265 QLAAVET
+265 QLEAVET
-272 LVETPETGTAVMSA
+272 LVQTPATGTSVMSA
-286 RVAQDSRRKQA
+286 GVARENARDQA
-297 TDTLKAAGYSDT
+297 YSVLLEGGYSYKTISD
-309 EIGELVTWRSRQ
+309 LVTWRSRQ
-321 KDQEAYQKNVQW
+321 QDKEAYQKTVQW
-333 HENLADSGAAGAAAA
+333 HEDLADSGVLGGAAA
-348 TVLSVPENLLSGLG
+348 TVLSVPENLLSGVG
-362 AADLAMQNAQKLG
+362 AIDVALQKANQTG
-375 GVDHPANYYTP
+375 GEERPVNYYSAP
-386 AMRLYGGSN
+386 MRLYGGAN
-395 AARTTVSEKLGRST
+395 AARETVGQKLERNT

-419 SVAYNIGT
+419 STAYGIGT
-427 SMMDSGA
+427 SMLDSGA
-434 TAALAAIG
+434 TVALAAIG
-442 VPPMVGSAFL
+442 VPPVVGSSLL
-452 GGSAAT
+452 GGAAAT
-458 AAMVDAKERGI
+458 GAMVDAKDRGV
-469 DDTNALWTG
+469 DDTHALWTG
-478 LFAGVA
+478 VFAGVA
-484 ETLFEDVSLERLLT
+484 ETLFEDVSLERLLK
-498 LKPAQGTL
+498 LDVPQGTL
-506 TKRLRT
+506 RQRMQT
-512 TMKNA
+512 TLKNTL
-517 GLQAATE
+517 LQAGTE
-524 GSEELFTSFAN
+524 GSEELFTDFAN

-547 EYGTA
+547 EYDTA
-552 VRAYMDQGMSHQTA
+552 VRAYMDQGFSQKEA
-566 TAKASADLAG
+566 SQKAGADLAAR
-576 QMAMDFVA
+576 MALDFVA
-584 GGIAGGLMAGGKSA
+584 GGVAGGLMAGGKAA
-598 IDVGQQNRA
+598 IDNAGQNREMR
-607 VLQFGELA
+607 QYSDLA
-615 GTAAEGRLSADG
+615 PAAAEE
-627 KDRLAQKIKSRTE
+627 RLAADPGSRAARRVQKQVQ
-640 QGKTVSGGALR
+640 QGKPVSGAALR
-651 EVMERTIE
+651 ETMAQNVE
-659 ARNKETRENVRQR
+659 AQNQAVTEQVRKLARQ
-672 AQARLEELG
+672 RLEELG
-681 DPNAESVSR
+681 DTQAEKTSR
-690 AVAQLYDSDM
+690 AVAQLYDQELPWY
-700 SRAREERTR
+700 RRELARKA
-709 QTLRNSK
+709 LRSSE

-721 ANELE
+721 ANEMEDAVETGRVRTLLE
-726 EAMRLQGQTEGTDQP
+726 QAGETEDAARVP
-741 GRMTS
+741 RWTS
-746 GMWAENLPRYTSRGE
+746 GEWAENLPRYTSQGA
-761 YISELRKKRVN
+761 YINQLMERRVN
-772 PQATDRRPVTGYKY
+772 PSATDKRPVTGFRY
-786 NAETGQL
+786 NQETGQL

-803 TETIPKERAATT
+803 VETIPKERAATT
-815 GQQEML
+815 GRQEWL
-821 AYLAADLK
+821 ADLAADLK
-829 EGAPAMIASYLD
+829 EAAPTMIASYME
-841 GQDLETYS
+841 GQDVQTFS

-860 AGVKRDYAMA
+860 AGVKKDYAMN

-878 ETQRGIAYDTGK
+878 ATQRELAYDAGAAAR
-890 AVHDQRM
+890 AVQQAQERM
-897 DRERQKFPQ
+897 KFPQ
-906 ESKGAAITREGTV
+906 EGQDTGMAREGAV

-939 TRRQRDSVDV
+939 TRRQRDSVEV
-949 MRQLARVTGVDVV
+949 MRQLARVSGVDVV

-984 TVYLDINTGKNR
+984 TVYLDINAGKNR
-996 VGDMSQTAILLTASH
+996 VGDMSETAILLTASH

-1028 RTFVVERLME
+1028 RDFVVERLTE

-1043 LDALV
+1043 LDDLV
-1048 QRHRKDQPEL
+1048 QRHQKNQLEL

-1070 GCQMMLQD
+1070 GCQMMLKD

-1125 RYAKELQKIWDDA
+1125 RYAKEMQKIWDDA

-1144 NLQQSEAETASK
+1144 NLQQSEAETASG
-1156 EKAASARGKASVR
+1156 EEAASTRGKASAR
-1169 DGGGRIARAVNGEDY
+1169 D
-1184 WNDLSYRGYRRKV
+1184 
-1197 IPDSIRYA
+1197 
-1205 MFADDPSEI
+1205 
-1214 RNYGDRFAAV
+1214 
-1224 RHDDLPK
+1224 
-1231 IDDFKEAIAEAWE
+1231 
-1244 RDKAEYL
+1244 
-1251 LPPALEVFED
+1251 
-1261 LSGAEVADHFDP
+1261 
-1273 VDILDG
+1273 
-1279 ADAWD
+1279 
-1284 TPELITWAF
+1284 
-1293 SHGIFD
+1293 
-1299 EVGGI
+1299 
-1304 KTSDGAIVWDD
+1304 
-1315 SLIHD
+1315 
-1320 TSGDDGVWGGNLHQ
+1320 
-1334 QSDTAAGESA
+1334 GESA
-1344 AEVRYEIR
+1344 AQVRYEVRESKDKDIVSVKQQLKASESELSKMPVVSR
-1352 RLDGQTMVVLDTQT
+1352 KNVTADIERMSTKQRLEWAVAELRASGYRVERPNGNTIEFSPKDINSGL
-1366 DTRDYKAAAAYLKAL
+1366 RYLSGAGEIAAY
-1381 VNTEKPFSTILAD
+1381 S
-1394 ALPVYAG
+1394 ALPAVLKRG
-1401 KDLPSEYKGS
+1401 KEIYREANHKGRGYGTITFAAPV
-1411 EYTLGMHR
+1411 EINGVRGNMAVVVRQTKGQRYDVHR
-1419 GLREVKMQAATNL
+1419 ILMPDGSAFVFQEKANAVSTTVGGITEAASSSGGTTPTINTA
-1432 SEMLLLAEDGEW
+1432 S
-1444 RENVKEK
+1444 
-1451 HGKDAQNGW
+1451 KDS
-1460 YRYKTRFAV
+1460 
-1469 PVLNARK
+1469 
-1476 AVDHYAVYGGVLLIR
+1476 IR
-1491 NDADGKSYLYDMVDV
+1491 PG
-1506 EKKKVISSP
+1506 
-1515 PFSAQAHSGVYE
+1515 
-1527 PKPSESIIRH
+1527 
-1537 ENEKS
+1537 NEKS

-1617 YGGDTYTPTAP
+1617 YGGDAYTPTAP

-1652 IAGGVFRNDSTLQ
+1652 IAGGVFRNDSALQ

-1876 IVRAMAE
+1876 IVRAMTE

-2045 IERAGVPI
+2045 IESAGVPI

-2097 QNDLER
+2097 RNDLER

-2161 LDGKLLKIE
+2161 LDEKLLKIE
-2170 SMGPMRKLLERE
+2170 SMGPMRKLLGRE

-2193 VAAEKEHFQA
+2193 VTAEKEHFQA
-2203 DFEQRLQEALRREQ
+2203 EFEQRLQEARRHEQ
-2217 ESLTQYRER
+2217 ESLLRYRQR

-2237 AKIERTTS
+2237 AKIERTTR

-2308 QEAFQQGAEG
+2308 QEAFQQGTEG

-2480 EVRQVELLDQEGET
+2480 EVRRVELLDQEGET

-2513 KQALGHLFGG
+2513 KQALGHLLGG

-2585 EITMKRFG
+2585 EVTMKRFG

-2679 KDSVKNEAGQVN
+2679 KDSTKNETGQVN
-2691 TQTVQ
+2691 TRTVQ
-2696 RSMTKAY
+2696 RAMTKAY

-2720 VKESGARGEGFAN
+2720 VKESGARGEAFAD

-2765 DYKYLAEAFG
+2765 DYKYLAKAFG

-2788 EHSGI
+2788 KHSGI

-2812 QIKGKGSRLED
+2812 QIKGKGSKLED

-2862 MEATAKRFRDVIY
+2862 MKATAQRFRDVIY

-2892 SSTFAKMAT
+2892 SSTFSKMFT
-2901 SFLSEPTVSY
+2901 SFMSEPTVSY
-2911 NLIMEGTRQILKDKK
+2911 NLIMEGTRQILKDEK

-2998 PYMRDVFSA
+2998 PYMRDVFAA

-3073 PLSAATREVITVWND
+3073 PLSAATREVITTWNN

-3115 KPAGIG
+3115 KPAGIS
-3121 YDTLSAAMEY
+3121 YDTLSTAMEY
-3131 VATLESDKDAEGK
+3131 VATLESDKDAKGK

-3177 STWSDKGTPWT
+3177 STWSDKGTPWE

>member
-75 PQQIMSGNG
+75 PQEIMSGNG

-93 ALKRAEKSIAQQD
+93 ALKRAEESTAQQD

-130 PVWTGV
+130 PAWTGV
-136 LALTDRGKNVQERE
+136 LALTDFGKNVQERE

-180 ASARRREEL
+180 AAARRREEL

-272 LVETPETGTAVMSA
+272 LVETPETGAAVMSA

-348 TVLSVPENLLSGLG
+348 TLLSVPENLLSGLG

-375 GVDHPANYYTP
+375 GVDRPANYYTP

-395 AARTTVSEKLGRST
+395 AARATVAEKLERST

-506 TKRLRT
+506 AKRLRT
-512 TMKNA
+512 TMKNV

-584 GGIAGGLMAGGKSA
+584 GSIAGGLMAGGKSA
-598 IDVGQQNRA
+598 IDVGRQNSA

-615 GTAAEGRLSADG
+615 GTAAEDRLSADG
-627 KDRLAQKIKSRTE
+627 KDRLAQKVKSRTE
-640 QGKTVSGGALR
+640 QGKAVSGGALR

-659 ARNKETRENVRQR
+659 SRNKEARENVRQR

-681 DPNAESVSR
+681 DPNAEIVSR

-746 GMWAENLPRYTSRGE
+746 GMWAENLLRYTSRGE
-761 YISELRKKRVN
+761 YISELQRKRIN

-821 AYLAADLK
+821 AYLAEDLK

-890 AVHDQRM
+890 AVYDQRM
-897 DRERQKFPQ
+897 ARERQKFPQ

-949 MRQLARVTGVDVV
+949 IRQLARVTGVDVV

-984 TVYLDINTGKNR
+984 TVYLDINAGKNR
-996 VGDMSQTAILLTASH
+996 VGDMSETAVLLTASH

-1017 KEYNPA
+1017 QEYSPA

-1028 RTFVVERLME
+1028 RTFVVERLTE

-1048 QRHRKDQPEL
+1048 QRHQKDQPEL

-1093 GNIRSWLRKWVKKLQ
+1093 GNIRSWLRKWVKRLQ

-1114 TAQKPEAQALT
+1114 TARSREAQALT

-1144 NLQQSEAETASK
+1144 NLQQSEAETASG
-1156 EKAASARGKASVR
+1156 EKAASTRGKASAR
-1169 DGGGRIARAVNGEDY
+1169 GGGGRIARAVNGEDY
-1184 WNDLSYRGYRRKV
+1184 WNDLSYRGYRHEV
-1197 IPDSIRYA
+1197 IPGSIGYA
-1205 MFADDPSEI
+1205 MFADDPSEA
-1214 RNYGDRFAAV
+1214 RGYGDRFAAV

-1320 TSGDDGVWGGNLHQ
+1320 TSGDDGVWGDNLHR
-1334 QSDTAAGESA
+1334 QSDHAAGASA
-1344 AEVRYEIR
+1344 AQVQYEIR

-1366 DTRDYKAAAAYLKAL
+1366 DTRSHKAAAAYLKAL
-1381 VNTEKPFSTILAD
+1381 VNAEKPFSTILAD

-1411 EYTLGMHR
+1411 KYTLGMHR

-1432 SEMLLLAEDGEW
+1432 DEMLLLAEDGEW
-1444 RENVKEK
+1444 RENVKKK

-1542 NTKFSMREP
+1542 NTKFSVRDNTGRELTP
-1551 VEQAKDLVAVHN
+1551 AQQEYFRGSKARDENGNLLVMYHQTDGDFTVFDTEHKGAGTGDDETPFGVFLKKTSRDIGVRGKKQMQLYANIQNPLRVDNREQLVQSLARMSEEYASLKAESGNIDKEYGAKFEKAKRAFVDFLTRWRKENPDAPARAAYNAEGFDAAFNAEDEVVEEWTKK
-1563 LTEQNLQDALDLGG
+1563 QDALALK
-1577 LPMPSIAVV
+1577 A
-1586 KSEQGHSM
+1586 
-1594 YGPISIVFGRDSID
+1594 
-1608 PQADSRNKI
+1608 
-1617 YGGDTYTPTAP
+1617 
-1628 AVEYPVNYDR
+1628 
-1638 MRAVEKR
+1638 
-1645 LAGLSEK
+1645 
-1652 IAGGVFRNDSTLQ
+1652 
-1665 RAGIDEESGMSAAE
+1665 
-1679 LADKLAR
+1679 
-1686 DDSIRAAYLADQGK
+1686 
-1700 TLEPVMQK
+1700 K
-1708 KEFNRYGNDALAKLV
+1708 K
-1723 QQIGAQEL
+1723 
-1731 AGIEAS
+1731 
-1737 IEAGDY
+1737 
-1743 QPVREIED
+1743 
-1751 MVRQIIRDSYAEKHS
+1751 
-1766 ALLNRKP
+1766 
-1773 ELKEKRLDRFMENN
+1773 
-1787 VTVFTVEDFVRDAWE
+1787 
-1802 YYQDQ
+1802 
-1807 GATTSEIDRWATSD
+1807 
-1821 KLHEAASVE
+1821 
-1830 DVKVWLL
+1830 
-1837 PQLEGVLGEPGIYN
+1837 
-1851 GSERFDRSGSR
+1851 
-1862 RSFSQLHWEYTLEN
+1862 
-1876 IVRAMAE
+1876 
-1883 TQAARGGQTFGA
+1883 
-1895 SAKAMQAVGS
+1895 
-1905 EDFQS
+1905 
-1910 IDEVKAASGRLGEV
+1910 
-1924 DTEQYKA
+1924 
-1931 DVDAVEKRI
+1931 
-1940 EQATRAVMRENKP
+1940 
-1953 HSDNQ
+1953 
-1958 FDEMQIIGDVM
+1958 
-1969 MQAAQGKQTEA
+1969 
-1980 AIRRAFSQEGYSI
+1980 
-1993 SESTAREIREVFR
+1993 
-2006 AATALPTGYFEAKP
+2006 AATAALRENGYDGVFLEKDQGSWGRSTEAYIALDANQVKSVDNQGPTT
-2020 QRAVR
+2020 
-2025 FDEAKAVIV
+2025 D
-2034 PDNISRTLKKR
+2034 PDI
-2045 IERAGVPI
+2045 
-2053 MEYRAGDESQRLKQ
+2053 
-2067 LNSDE
+2067 
-2072 TWRFSVREAKITDR
+2072 RFSMREAKITDR

-2097 QNDLER
+2097 QNAEER
-2103 GLLAQYQEKAKSA
+2103 RILKWYREVAKSLA
-2116 ARWERWLDYH
+2116 EHEQLLENMRQR
-2126 QQKLADHE
+2126 LADHK
-2134 SGVHPLTTQQVLLA
+2134 SG
-2148 REKAAQYAEMLDQ
+2148 EKALSPGKVKDLEDYTEYIVNKLDEE
-2161 LDGKLLKIE
+2161 DRKLLKIE
-2170 SMGPMRKLLERE
+2170 SMGPVRKLLERE
-2182 RSYVDDLLTGA
+2182 REYVERRLAGA
-2193 VAAEKEHFQA
+2193 REEKDRYRAE
-2203 DFEQRLQEALRREQ
+2203 FEQRLQDARRREQ
-2217 ESLTQYRER
+2217 EGLAQYRER

-2237 AKIERTTS
+2237 AKIERTTR

-2308 QEAFQQGAEG
+2308 QEAFQQGMEG

-2384 ELLENRTFVR
+2384 ELLENRTFIR

-2434 QRFGEGGRAIFEELQ
+2434 RRFGEGGRAIFEELQ

-2480 EVRQVELLDQEGET
+2480 EVRRVELLDQEGET

-2585 EITMKRFG
+2585 EVTMKRFG

-2691 TQTVQ
+2691 TRTVQ

-2765 DYKYLAEAFG
+2765 DYKYLAKAFG

-2812 QIKGKGSRLED
+2812 QIKGKGSKLED

-2832 ELGDKVT
+2832 ELGDKIT

-2862 MEATAKRFRDVIY
+2862 MKATAQRFRDVIY

-2901 SFLSEPTVSY
+2901 SFMSEPTVSY

-2932 AIGRNWKAAGRA
+2932 AIGRNWKMAGRA

-3088 TVGSVW
+3088 TAGSLW
-3094 PGMKRKTY
+3094 PGMKCKTY

-3121 YDTLSAAMEY
+3121 YDTLIAAMEY

-3151 AKYVAY
+3151 VKYVAY

-3163 TPSQQKAMWLALKN
+3163 TPSQKKAMWLALKN
-3177 STWSDKGTPWT
+3177 STWSDKGTPWE

>member
-1 MPKQAAGSTARDR
+1 MAMQTGGGTARDR
-14 ILSRA
+14 IMARA
-19 RALDDDNKK
+19 RAMDDEEKK
-28 YQHQIQQVQ
+28 KQQAQ
-37 QVRREDTVPMR
+37 QPQQTRQSARTQVPMR
-48 YRQGTPLA
+48 YRQTAQEPGQEAA

-62 AKERILSRAKALG
+62 ARDRIQARARAMG
-75 PQQIMSGNG
+75 QQRVMSGLG
-84 DMTLAEYQD
+84 DLTVEEYQY
-93 ALKRAEKSIAQQD
+93 ALKQA
-106 DRFGSYRAKE
+106 
-116 TYKKALLALSPVVS
+116 
-130 PVWTGV
+130 
-136 LALTDRGKNVQERE
+136 E
-150 AAAASKT
+150 AASPKRDENPGFFSRVG
-157 AKWLFGKS
+157 KWLVGKTE
-165 QKTPEEIVAEQQEAQ
+165 KTPEEIVAEQWDALEA
-180 ASARRREEL
+180 ARKREEL
-189 ASLDLAEYE
+189 ASLDLDEYE
-198 RLLEQAKKE
+198 KLLEQAKKQ
-207 AAGQQPKYN
+207 AADARPDFN
-216 IHAMGGYDPAAEN
+216 IHAMGAYDAAAEN
-229 TEARKKAD
+229 TQAQRKAD
-237 DMQQTYNQAKQVQYE
+237 EMQQTYNLAKQVQFE
-252 RQGLEALGKLNRK
+252 RQGEQALAQLTPK
-265 QLAAVET
+265 QLEAVET
-272 LVETPETGTAVMSA
+272 LVQTPATGTSVMSA
-286 RVAQDSRRKQA
+286 GVARENARDQA
-297 TDTLKAAGYSDT
+297 YSVLLEGGYSYKTISD
-309 EIGELVTWRSRQ
+309 LVTWRSRQ
-321 KDQEAYQKNVQW
+321 QDKEAYQKTVQW
-333 HENLADSGAAGAAAA
+333 HEDLADSGVLGGAAA
-348 TVLSVPENLLSGLG
+348 TVLSVPENLLSGVG
-362 AADLAMQNAQKLG
+362 AIDVALQKANQTG
-375 GVDHPANYYTP
+375 GEERPVNYYSAP
-386 AMRLYGGSN
+386 MRLYGGAN
-395 AARTTVSEKLGRST
+395 AARETVGQKLERNT

-419 SVAYNIGT
+419 STAYGIGT
-427 SMMDSGA
+427 SMLDSGA
-434 TAALAAIG
+434 TVALAAIG
-442 VPPMVGSAFL
+442 VPPVVGSSLL
-452 GGSAAT
+452 GGAAAT
-458 AAMVDAKERGI
+458 GAMVDAKDRGV
-469 DDTNALWTG
+469 DDTHALWTG
-478 LFAGVA
+478 VFAGVA
-484 ETLFEDVSLERLLT
+484 ETLFEDVSLERLLK
-498 LKPAQGTL
+498 LDVPQGTL
-506 TKRLRT
+506 RQRMQT
-512 TMKNA
+512 TLKNTL
-517 GLQAATE
+517 LQAGTE
-524 GSEELFTSFAN
+524 GSEELFTDFAN

-547 EYGTA
+547 EYDTA
-552 VRAYMDQGMSHQTA
+552 VRAYIDQGLSQKEA
-566 TAKASADLAG
+566 SQKAGADLAA
-576 QMAMDFVA
+576 QMALDFVA
-584 GGIAGGLMAGGKSA
+584 GGVAGGLMAGGKAA
-598 IDVGQQNRA
+598 IDNAGQDREMRQYSD
-607 VLQFGELA
+607 LA
-615 GTAAEGRLSADG
+615 PAAAEE
-627 KDRLAQKIKSRTE
+627 RLAADPGSRAARRVQKQVQ
-640 QGKTVSGGALR
+640 QGKPVSGAALR
-651 EVMERTIE
+651 ETMAQNVE
-659 ARNKETRENVRQR
+659 AQNQAVTEQVRKL
-672 AQARLEELG
+672 AQQRLEELG
-681 DPNAESVSR
+681 DTQAEKTSR
-690 AVAQLYDSDM
+690 AVAQLYDQELPQY
-700 SRAREERTR
+700 RRELARKA
-709 QTLRNSK
+709 LRSSE

-721 ANELE
+721 ANEMEDAVETGRVRTLLE
-726 EAMRLQGQTEGTDQP
+726 QAGETEDATRVP
-741 GRMTS
+741 RWTS
-746 GMWAENLPRYTSRGE
+746 GEWAENLPRYTGQGA
-761 YISELRKKRVN
+761 YINQLMERRVN
-772 PQATDRRPVTGYKY
+772 PSATDKRPVTGFRY
-786 NAETGQL
+786 NQETGQL

-803 TETIPKERAATT
+803 VETIPKERAVTT
-815 GQQEML
+815 GRQEWL
-821 AYLAADLK
+821 ADLAADLK
-829 EGAPAMIASYLD
+829 EAAPTMIASYMD
-841 GQDLETYS
+841 GQDVQTFS

-860 AGVKRDYAMA
+860 AGVKKDYAMN

-878 ETQRGIAYDTGK
+878 ATQRELAYDAGAAAR
-890 AVHDQRM
+890 AVQQTQERM
-897 DRERQKFPQ
+897 KFPQ
-906 ESKGAAITREGTV
+906 EGQDTGMTREGAV

-939 TRRQRDSVDV
+939 TRRQRDSVEV
-949 MRQLARVTGVDVV
+949 MRQLARVSGVDVV

-984 TVYLDINTGKNR
+984 TVYLDINAGKNR
-996 VGDMSQTAILLTASH
+996 VGDMSETAVLLTASH

-1017 KEYNPA
+1017 QEYSPA

-1028 RTFVVERLME
+1028 RDFVVERLTE
-1038 AEDVD
+1038 SQDAD
-1043 LDALV
+1043 LDTLV
-1048 QRHRKDQPEL
+1048 DRHRRAQPGL
-1058 SYDEALDEVVAD
+1058 SYDQALDEVVAD
-1070 GCQMMLQD
+1070 GCQMMLKD
-1078 SQAAAALAKQNRSLA
+1078 SQAAAQLAKKNRSLA
-1093 GNIRSWLRKWVKKLQ
+1093 GNIRSWLRKWVKRLQ
-1108 EAFRGL
+1108 EAVRGL
-1114 TAQKPEAQALT
+1114 TARSREARAMEQ
-1125 RYAKELQKIWDDA
+1125 YAGELQKIWDNA
-1138 LVGAAR
+1138 LVRAAENRQRAQSGQETGAAAQIR
-1144 NLQQSEAETASK
+1144 TEGQY
-1156 EKAASARGKASVR
+1156 SVR
-1169 DGGGRIARAVNGEDY
+1169 DSTGRELSEGQREYFADSKVRDEKGNLLVVYHQTNGEFTVFDTKHKGAGTGD
-1184 WNDLSYRGYRRKV
+1184 NETPFGVFLKRTARDIGIRGKKQMEL
-1197 IPDSIRYA
+1197 YA
-1205 MFADDPSEI
+1205 DIQSPLRVKTREELVHRLGEMSEE
-1214 RNYGDRFAAV
+1214 YAG
-1224 RHDDLPK
+1224 LK
-1231 IDDFKEAIAEAWE
+1231 AEA
-1244 RDKAEYL
+1244 
-1251 LPPALEVFED
+1251 
-1261 LSGAEVADHFDP
+1261 G
-1273 VDILDG
+1273 
-1279 ADAWD
+1279 
-1284 TPELITWAF
+1284 
-1293 SHGIFD
+1293 
-1299 EVGGI
+1299 
-1304 KTSDGAIVWDD
+1304 
-1315 SLIHD
+1315 
-1320 TSGDDGVWGGNLHQ
+1320 
-1334 QSDTAAGESA
+1334 
-1344 AEVRYEIR
+1344 
-1352 RLDGQTMVVLDTQT
+1352 
-1366 DTRDYKAAAAYLKAL
+1366 
-1381 VNTEKPFSTILAD
+1381 
-1394 ALPVYAG
+1394 
-1401 KDLPSEYKGS
+1401 
-1411 EYTLGMHR
+1411 
-1419 GLREVKMQAATNL
+1419 
-1432 SEMLLLAEDGEW
+1432 
-1444 RENVKEK
+1444 
-1451 HGKDAQNGW
+1451 
-1460 YRYKTRFAV
+1460 
-1469 PVLNARK
+1469 
-1476 AVDHYAVYGGVLLIR
+1476 
-1491 NDADGKSYLYDMVDV
+1491 
-1506 EKKKVISSP
+1506 
-1515 PFSAQAHSGVYE
+1515 
-1527 PKPSESIIRH
+1527 
-1537 ENEKS
+1537 
-1542 NTKFSMREP
+1542 
-1551 VEQAKDLVAVHN
+1551 
-1563 LTEQNLQDALDLGG
+1563 
-1577 LPMPSIAVV
+1577 
-1586 KSEQGHSM
+1586 
-1594 YGPISIVFGRDSID
+1594 
-1608 PQADSRNKI
+1608 
-1617 YGGDTYTPTAP
+1617 
-1628 AVEYPVNYDR
+1628 
-1638 MRAVEKR
+1638 
-1645 LAGLSEK
+1645 
-1652 IAGGVFRNDSTLQ
+1652 
-1665 RAGIDEESGMSAAE
+1665 
-1679 LADKLAR
+1679 
-1686 DDSIRAAYLADQGK
+1686 
-1700 TLEPVMQK
+1700 
-1708 KEFNRYGNDALAKLV
+1708 
-1723 QQIGAQEL
+1723 
-1731 AGIEAS
+1731 
-1737 IEAGDY
+1737 
-1743 QPVREIED
+1743 
-1751 MVRQIIRDSYAEKHS
+1751 
-1766 ALLNRKP
+1766 
-1773 ELKEKRLDRFMENN
+1773 RLDR
-1787 VTVFTVEDFVRDAWE
+1787 E
-1802 YYQDQ
+1802 Y
-1807 GATTSEIDRWATSD
+1807 
-1821 KLHEAASVE
+1821 
-1830 DVKVWLL
+1830 
-1837 PQLEGVLGEPGIYN
+1837 
-1851 GSERFDRSGSR
+1851 
-1862 RSFSQLHWEYTLEN
+1862 
-1876 IVRAMAE
+1876 
-1883 TQAARGGQTFGA
+1883 
-1895 SAKAMQAVGS
+1895 
-1905 EDFQS
+1905 
-1910 IDEVKAASGRLGEV
+1910 
-1924 DTEQYKA
+1924 
-1931 DVDAVEKRI
+1931 
-1940 EQATRAVMRENKP
+1940 
-1953 HSDNQ
+1953 
-1958 FDEMQIIGDVM
+1958 
-1969 MQAAQGKQTEA
+1969 GK
-1980 AIRRAFSQEGYSI
+1980 
-1993 SESTAREIREVFR
+1993 
-2006 AATALPTGYFEAKP
+2006 
-2020 QRAVR
+2020 R
-2025 FDEAKAVIV
+2025 FDEAKRAFIDFLTRWRKNN
-2034 PDNISRTLKKR
+2034 PDAPGRAAYNAEGFDAAFNAEDEVVKEWTKKQDALALKAKEAATSALRENGYDGVFLEKDQGSWGRSTEAYIALDPAQVKNIDNLTPTGDPDIRYQARVGTDEESGRPIYQSNFPKGTPKAAKAERILKLIQNVWSKKPLPLVVRDADGTTRAIKAQFDPTYDEKAGTRSDASKLMGGNRHGSAAEQRVTLDLADDYYEIAEGATYNYSKAETGKDSVTHQGVKQWHYFVNDILFQEYGESETAPYRVTINVKERSDGSYVYSFNAERQNERSSTRRTLHADVR
-2045 IERAGVPI
+2045 DNA
-2053 MEYRAGDESQRLKQ
+2053 ESVDPNAQPSTDSIRSSVG
-2067 LNSDE
+2067 NSQE
-2072 TWRFSVREAKITDR
+2072 KFSVREAKITDR

-2097 QNDLER
+2097 RNDLER

-2116 ARWERWLDYH
+2116 AQWERWLDYH

-2161 LDGKLLKIE
+2161 LDEKLLKIE
-2170 SMGPMRKLLERE
+2170 SMGPMRKLLGRE

-2203 DFEQRLQEALRREQ
+2203 EFEQRLQEARRREQ
-2217 ESLTQYRER
+2217 ESLVQYRER

-2237 AKIERTTS
+2237 AKIERTTR

-2308 QEAFQQGAEG
+2308 QEAFQQGTEG

-2421 FVAWDNALPWYAF
+2421 FVAWDNTLPWYAF

-2480 EVRQVELLDQEGET
+2480 EVRRVELLDQEGET

-2513 KQALGHLFGG
+2513 KQALGHLLGG

-2585 EITMKRFG
+2585 EVTMKRFG

-2679 KDSVKNEAGQVN
+2679 KDSTKNETGQVN

-2696 RSMTKAY
+2696 RAMTKAY

-2720 VKESGARGEGFAN
+2720 VKESGARGEAFAD

-2765 DYKYLAEAFG
+2765 DYKYLAKAFG
-2775 DRTGTRQA
+2775 DRTGTRQV

-2844 RACKLEVQEKQ
+2844 RACKLETQEKQ

-2862 MEATAKRFRDVIY
+2862 VKATARRFRDVIY

-2892 SSTFAKMAT
+2892 SSTFSKMFT
-2901 SFLSEPTVSY
+2901 SFMSEPTVSY

-2932 AIGRNWKAAGRA
+2932 AIGRNWKTAGRA

-3073 PLSAATREVITVWND
+3073 PLSAATREIITAWNN

-3115 KPAGIG
+3115 KPAGIS
-3121 YDTLSAAMEY
+3121 YDTLSTAMEY

-3163 TPSQQKAMWLALKN
+3163 TPAQEKAMWLALKN
-3177 STWSDKGTPWT
+3177 SAWSDKGTPWA

>member
-1 MPKQAAGSTARDR
+1 MAMQTGGGTARDR
-14 ILSRA
+14 IMARA
-19 RALDDDNKK
+19 RALDDEEKK
-28 YQHQIQQVQ
+28 KQQAQ
-37 QVRREDTVPMR
+37 QPQQTRQSARTQVPMR
-48 YRQGTPLA
+48 YRQTAQEPGQEAA

-62 AKERILSRAKALG
+62 ARDRIQARARAMG
-75 PQQIMSGNG
+75 QQRVMSGLG
-84 DMTLAEYQD
+84 DLTVEEYQY
-93 ALKRAEKSIAQQD
+93 ALKQAEKSIAQQD
-106 DRFGSYRAKE
+106 DRFGSDRAKE

-136 LALTDRGKNVQERE
+136 LALTDFGKNVQERE

-180 ASARRREEL
+180 AAARRREEL

-237 DMQQTYNQAKQVQYE
+237 DMQRTYNQAKQVQYE

-395 AARTTVSEKLGRST
+395 AARTTVSEKLERST

-506 TKRLRT
+506 AKRLQT
-512 TMKNA
+512 TMKNV

-615 GTAAEGRLSADG
+615 GTAAEDRLSAEG
-627 KDRLAQKIKSRTE
+627 KDRLAQKVKSRTE
-640 QGKTVSGGALR
+640 QGETVSGGALR

-690 AVAQLYDSDM
+690 AVAQLYDSNM
-700 SRAREERTR
+700 SRAREERAR

-716 YGQRV
+716 YGQQV

-726 EAMRLQGQTEGTDQP
+726 EAMGRRERTEDADQGATAA
-741 GRMTS
+741 
-746 GMWAENLPRYTSRGE
+746 WAENLPRYTSRGE
-761 YISELRKKRVN
+761 YISELQRKRVN

-860 AGVKRDYAMA
+860 ANVKRDYAMA

-890 AVHDQRM
+890 AVYDQRM
-897 DRERQKFPQ
+897 AQERQKFPQ

-928 VTYAPVTQETM
+928 VTYAPVTQEAM
-939 TRRQRDSVDV
+939 TWRQRDSVEV
-949 MRQLARVTGVDVV
+949 MRQLARVSGVDVV
-962 FYQSRANEKGE
+962 FYQSRANGQGR
-973 YTAANGFYRDG
+973 YTEANGFYRDG
-984 TVYLDINTGKNR
+984 TVYLDINAGKNA
-996 VGDMSQTAILLTASH
+996 VGDLSETAVLLTAAH

-1017 KEYNPA
+1017 QEYSPA

-1028 RTFVVERLME
+1028 RDFVVERLTE

-1048 QRHRKDQPEL
+1048 QRHQKDQPEL

-1070 GCQMMLQD
+1070 GCQMMLKD

-1093 GNIRSWLRKWVKKLQ
+1093 GNIRSWLRKWVKRLQ

-1114 TAQKPEAQALT
+1114 TARSREAQALT

-1138 LVGAAR
+1138 LIGAAR
-1144 NLQQSEAETASK
+1144 NLQQSEAE
-1156 EKAASARGKASVR
+1156 
-1169 DGGGRIARAVNGEDY
+1169 
-1184 WNDLSYRGYRRKV
+1184 
-1197 IPDSIRYA
+1197 
-1205 MFADDPSEI
+1205 
-1214 RNYGDRFAAV
+1214 
-1224 RHDDLPK
+1224 
-1231 IDDFKEAIAEAWE
+1231 
-1244 RDKAEYL
+1244 
-1251 LPPALEVFED
+1251 
-1261 LSGAEVADHFDP
+1261 
-1273 VDILDG
+1273 
-1279 ADAWD
+1279 
-1284 TPELITWAF
+1284 
-1293 SHGIFD
+1293 
-1299 EVGGI
+1299 
-1304 KTSDGAIVWDD
+1304 TSDGAIVWDD

-1320 TSGDDGVWGGNLHQ
+1320 TSGDDGVWGDNLHQ
-1334 QSDTAAGESA
+1334 QSDPATGAPAAQ
-1344 AEVRYEIR
+1344 VRYEVRESKDETVSGIKEQIR
-1352 RLDGQTMVVLDTQT
+1352 RNAKALEAMEPVGSAMVSGIERMTIAQKRQWAETILRPTG
-1366 DTRDYKAAAAYLKAL
+1366 YKVDRQGFGSIYFEPRHINQGLNYLKQDGEIAAFTML
-1381 VNTEKPFSTILAD
+1381 PKVLKRGIVIESRENHKGRNFGTVTIAAPVEINGIRGNMAAVVQLTGKNHYHTHRIIMPDGSAFAFNAEKNTESKPAGALLQKST
-1394 ALPVYAG
+1394 
-1401 KDLPSEYKGS
+1401 
-1411 EYTLGMHR
+1411 H
-1419 GLREVKMQAATNL
+1419 ATPIE
-1432 SEMLLLAEDGEW
+1432 S
-1444 RENVKEK
+1444 VSK
-1451 HGKDAQNGW
+1451 H
-1460 YRYKTRFAV
+1460 
-1469 PVLNARK
+1469 
-1476 AVDHYAVYGGVLLIR
+1476 
-1491 NDADGKSYLYDMVDV
+1491 S
-1506 EKKKVISSP
+1506 
-1515 PFSAQAHSGVYE
+1515 
-1527 PKPSESIIRH
+1527 IRH

-1542 NTKFSMREP
+1542 NTKFSVRDNTGRELTP
-1551 VEQAKDLVAVHN
+1551 AQQEYFRGSKARDENGNLLVMYHQTDGNFTVFDTEHKGAGTGDDETPFGVFLKKTSRDIGVRGKKQMQLYANIQNPLRVDNREQLVQSLARMSEEYASLKAESGNIDKEYGAKFEKAKRAFVDF
-1563 LTEQNLQDALDLGG
+1563 LTRWRKENPD
-1577 LPMPSIAVV
+1577 
-1586 KSEQGHSM
+1586 
-1594 YGPISIVFGRDSID
+1594 
-1608 PQADSRNKI
+1608 
-1617 YGGDTYTPTAP
+1617 AP
-1628 AVEYPVNYDR
+1628 A
-1638 MRAVEKR
+1638 
-1645 LAGLSEK
+1645 
-1652 IAGGVFRNDSTLQ
+1652 
-1665 RAGIDEESGMSAAE
+1665 
-1679 LADKLAR
+1679 
-1686 DDSIRAAYLADQGK
+1686 RAAYNAEGFDAAFNAEDEVVEEW
-1700 TLEPVMQK
+1700 TRK
-1708 KEFNRYGNDALAKLV
+1708 KDEIAVLAKKA
-1723 QQIGAQEL
+1723 ITN
-1731 AGIEAS
+1731 
-1737 IEAGDY
+1737 
-1743 QPVREIED
+1743 
-1751 MVRQIIRDSYAEKHS
+1751 
-1766 ALLNRKP
+1766 ALRANGY
-1773 ELKEKRLDRFMENN
+1773 DG
-1787 VTVFTVEDFVRDAWE
+1787 VF
-1802 YYQDQ
+1802 
-1807 GATTSEIDRWATSD
+1807 
-1821 KLHEAASVE
+1821 
-1830 DVKVWLL
+1830 
-1837 PQLEGVLGEPGIYN
+1837 
-1851 GSERFDRSGSR
+1851 
-1862 RSFSQLHWEYTLEN
+1862 LEN
-1876 IVRAMAE
+1876 D
-1883 TQAARGGQTFGA
+1883 
-1895 SAKAMQAVGS
+1895 KGS
-1905 EDFQS
+1905 WGRSTEAYIALDANQ
-1910 IDEVKAASGRLGEV
+1910 VKNV
-1924 DTEQYKA
+1924 
-1931 DVDAVEKRI
+1931 
-1940 EQATRAVMRENKP
+1940 
-1953 HSDNQ
+1953 DNQ
-1958 FDEMQIIGDVM
+1958 N
-1969 MQAAQGKQTEA
+1969 
-1980 AIRRAFSQEGYSI
+1980 
-1993 SESTAREIREVFR
+1993 
-2006 AATALPTGYFEAKP
+2006 PTT
-2020 QRAVR
+2020 
-2025 FDEAKAVIV
+2025 D
-2034 PDNISRTLKKR
+2034 PDI
-2045 IERAGVPI
+2045 
-2053 MEYRAGDESQRLKQ
+2053 
-2067 LNSDE
+2067 
-2072 TWRFSVREAKITDR
+2072 RFSVREAKITDR

-2097 QNDLER
+2097 RNDLER

-2161 LDGKLLKIE
+2161 LDEKLLKIE

-2203 DFEQRLQEALRREQ
+2203 DFEQRLQEARRREQ
-2217 ESLTQYRER
+2217 ESLAQYRER

-2237 AKIERTTS
+2237 AKIERTTR

-2308 QEAFQQGAEG
+2308 QEAFQQGTEG

-2370 VILSTVTRAVTKMN
+2370 VILSTVTRAVAKMN

-2421 FVAWDNALPWYAF
+2421 FVAWDNTLPWYAF
-2434 QRFGEGGRAIFEELQ
+2434 QRFGEGGRAIFGELQ

-2467 GVITDEQARAWDT
+2467 SVITDEQARAWDT
-2480 EVRQVELLDQEGET
+2480 EVRRVELLDQEGET

-2585 EITMKRFG
+2585 EVTMKRFG

-2679 KDSVKNEAGQVN
+2679 KDSTKNETGQVN

-2696 RSMTKAY
+2696 RAMTKAY

-2720 VKESGARGEGFAN
+2720 VKESGARGEAFAD

-2765 DYKYLAEAFG
+2765 DYKYLAKAFG

-2844 RACKLEVQEKQ
+2844 RACKLETQEKQ

-2862 MEATAKRFRDVIY
+2862 VKATARRFRDVIY

-2892 SSTFAKMAT
+2892 SSTFSKMFT
-2901 SFLSEPTVSY
+2901 SFMSEPTVSY

-2932 AIGRNWKAAGRA
+2932 AIGRNWKTAGRA

-2977 WNAFGGLHGNLASD
+2977 WNAFGGLRGNLASD

-3073 PLSAATREVITVWND
+3073 PLSAATREVITTWNN

-3115 KPAGIG
+3115 KPADIS
-3121 YDTLSAAMEY
+3121 YDKLSTAMEY

-3157 IQSLGL
+3157 IQSMGL
-3163 TPSQQKAMWLALKN
+3163 TPSQQKAMWLALKI
-3177 STWSDKGTPWT
+3177 STWSDKGTPWE

>member
-1 MPKQAAGSTARDR
+1 MAMQTGGGTARDR
-14 ILSRA
+14 IMARA
-19 RALDDDNKK
+19 RAMDDEEKK
-28 YQHQIQQVQ
+28 KQQAQ
-37 QVRREDTVPMR
+37 QPQQTRQSAQAQVPMR
-48 YRQGTPLA
+48 YRQAAQEPGQEAA

-62 AKERILSRAKALG
+62 ARDRIQARARAMG
-75 PQQIMSGNG
+75 QQRVMSGLG
-84 DMTLAEYQD
+84 DLTVEEYQY
-93 ALKRAEKSIAQQD
+93 ALKQA
-106 DRFGSYRAKE
+106 
-116 TYKKALLALSPVVS
+116 
-130 PVWTGV
+130 
-136 LALTDRGKNVQERE
+136 E
-150 AAAASKT
+150 AASPKRDENPGFFSRVG
-157 AKWLFGKS
+157 KWLVGKTE
-165 QKTPEEIVAEQQEAQ
+165 KTPEEIVAEQWDALEA
-180 ASARRREEL
+180 ARKREEL
-189 ASLDLAEYE
+189 ASLDLDEYE
-198 RLLEQAKKE
+198 KLLERAKKQ
-207 AAGQQPKYN
+207 AADARPDFN
-216 IHAMGGYDPAAEN
+216 IHAMGAYDAAAEN
-229 TEARKKAD
+229 TPAQRKAD
-237 DMQQTYNQAKQVQYE
+237 EMQQTYNLAKQVQFE
-252 RQGLEALGKLNRK
+252 RQGEQALAQLTPK
-265 QLAAVET
+265 QLEAVET
-272 LVETPETGTAVMSA
+272 LVKTPATGTSVMSA
-286 RVAQDSRRKQA
+286 GVARENARDQA
-297 TDTLKAAGYSDT
+297 YSVLLEGGYSYKTISD
-309 EIGELVTWRSRQ
+309 LVTWRSRQ
-321 KDQEAYQKNVQW
+321 QDKEAYQKTVQW
-333 HENLADSGAAGAAAA
+333 HEDLADSGVLGGAAA
-348 TVLSVPENLLSGLG
+348 TVLSVPENLLSGVG
-362 AADLAMQNAQKLG
+362 AIDVALQKANQTG
-375 GVDHPANYYTP
+375 GEERPVNYYSAP
-386 AMRLYGGSN
+386 MRLYGGAN
-395 AARTTVSEKLGRST
+395 AARETVGQKLERNT

-419 SVAYNIGT
+419 SAAYGIGT
-427 SMMDSGA
+427 SMLDSGA
-434 TAALAAIG
+434 TVALAAIG
-442 VPPMVGSAFL
+442 VPPVVGSSLL
-452 GGSAAT
+452 GGAAAT
-458 AAMVDAKERGI
+458 GAMVDAKDRGV
-469 DDTNALWTG
+469 DDTHALWTG
-478 LFAGVA
+478 VFAGVA
-484 ETLFEDVSLERLLT
+484 ETLFEDVSLERLLK
-498 LKPAQGTL
+498 LDVPQGTL
-506 TKRLRT
+506 RQRMQT
-512 TMKNA
+512 TLKNTL
-517 GLQAATE
+517 LQAGTE
-524 GSEELFTSFAN
+524 GSEELFTDFAN

-547 EYGTA
+547 EYDTA
-552 VRAYMDQGMSHQTA
+552 VRAYIDQGLSQKEA
-566 TAKASADLAG
+566 SQKAGADLAA
-576 QMAMDFVA
+576 QMALDFVA
-584 GGIAGGLMAGGKSA
+584 GGVAGGLMAGGKAA
-598 IDVGQQNRA
+598 IDNAGQDREMRQYSD
-607 VLQFGELA
+607 LA
-615 GTAAEGRLSADG
+615 PAAAEE
-627 KDRLAQKIKSRTE
+627 RLAADPGSRAARRVQKQVQ
-640 QGKTVSGGALR
+640 QGKPVSGAALR
-651 EVMERTIE
+651 ETMAQNVE
-659 ARNKETRENVRQR
+659 AQNQAVTEQVRKL
-672 AQARLEELG
+672 AQQRLEELG
-681 DPNAESVSR
+681 DTQAEKTSR
-690 AVAQLYDSDM
+690 AVAQLYDQELPQY
-700 SRAREERTR
+700 RRELARKA
-709 QTLRNSK
+709 LRSSE

-721 ANELE
+721 VNEMEDAVETGRVRTLLE
-726 EAMRLQGQTEGTDQP
+726 QAGETEDATRVP
-741 GRMTS
+741 RWTS
-746 GMWAENLPRYTSRGE
+746 GEWAENLPRYTSQGA
-761 YISELRKKRVN
+761 YINQLMERRVN
-772 PQATDRRPVTGYKY
+772 PSATDKRPVTGFRY
-786 NAETGQL
+786 NQETGQL

-803 TETIPKERAATT
+803 AETIPKERAATT
-815 GQQEML
+815 GRQEWL
-821 AYLAADLK
+821 ADLAADLK
-829 EGAPAMIASYLD
+829 EAAPTMIASYMD
-841 GQDLETYS
+841 GQDVQTFS

-860 AGVKRDYAMA
+860 AGVKKDYAMN

-878 ETQRGIAYDTGK
+878 ATQRELAYDAGAAAR
-890 AVHDQRM
+890 AVQQTQERM
-897 DRERQKFPQ
+897 KFPQ
-906 ESKGAAITREGTV
+906 EGQDTGMTREGAV

-939 TRRQRDSVDV
+939 TRRQRDSVEV
-949 MRQLARVTGVDVV
+949 MRQLARVSGVDVV

-984 TVYLDINTGKNR
+984 TVYLDINAGKNR
-996 VGDMSQTAILLTASH
+996 VGDMSETAVLLTASH

-1017 KEYNPA
+1017 QEYSPA

-1028 RTFVVERLME
+1028 RDFVVERLTE
-1038 AEDVD
+1038 SQDTD
-1043 LDALV
+1043 LDTLV
-1048 QRHRKDQPEL
+1048 ERHRRAQPEL
-1058 SYDEALDEVVAD
+1058 SYDQALDEVVAD
-1070 GCQMMLQD
+1070 GCQMMLKD
-1078 SQAAAALAKQNRSLA
+1078 SQAAAALAKQNRNLA
-1093 GNIRSWLRKWVKKLQ
+1093 GNIRSWLRKWVKRLQ

-1114 TAQKPEAQALT
+1114 TARSREAQALT
-1125 RYAKELQKIWDDA
+1125 WYAKEVQKIWDDA

-1144 NLQQSEAETASK
+1144 NLQQSEAETASG
-1156 EKAASARGKASVR
+1156 EKAASTRGKASAR
-1169 DGGGRIARAVNGEDY
+1169 D
-1184 WNDLSYRGYRRKV
+1184 
-1197 IPDSIRYA
+1197 
-1205 MFADDPSEI
+1205 
-1214 RNYGDRFAAV
+1214 
-1224 RHDDLPK
+1224 
-1231 IDDFKEAIAEAWE
+1231 
-1244 RDKAEYL
+1244 
-1251 LPPALEVFED
+1251 
-1261 LSGAEVADHFDP
+1261 
-1273 VDILDG
+1273 
-1279 ADAWD
+1279 
-1284 TPELITWAF
+1284 
-1293 SHGIFD
+1293 
-1299 EVGGI
+1299 GGI

-1320 TSGDDGVWGGNLHQ
+1320 TSGDDGVWGDNLHR
-1334 QSDTAAGESA
+1334 QSDPAAGAPA
-1344 AEVRYEIR
+1344 AQVRYEIR

-1366 DTRDYKAAAAYLKAL
+1366 DTRSHKAAAAYLKAL
-1381 VNTEKPFSTILAD
+1381 VNAEKPFSTILAD

-1432 SEMLLLAEDGEW
+1432 DEMLLLAEDGEW

-1527 PKPSESIIRH
+1527 PKPSKSIIRH

-1542 NTKFSMREP
+1542 NTKFSVRDNTGRELTP
-1551 VEQAKDLVAVHN
+1551 AQQQYFHGSKARDENGNLLVMYHQTDGDFTVFDTEHKGAGTGDDETPFGVFLKKTSRDIGVRGKKQMQLYANIQNPLRVDNREQLVQSLARMSEEYASLKAESGNIDKEYGAKFEKAKRAFVDF
-1563 LTEQNLQDALDLGG
+1563 LTRWRKENPD
-1577 LPMPSIAVV
+1577 
-1586 KSEQGHSM
+1586 
-1594 YGPISIVFGRDSID
+1594 
-1608 PQADSRNKI
+1608 
-1617 YGGDTYTPTAP
+1617 AP
-1628 AVEYPVNYDR
+1628 A
-1638 MRAVEKR
+1638 
-1645 LAGLSEK
+1645 
-1652 IAGGVFRNDSTLQ
+1652 
-1665 RAGIDEESGMSAAE
+1665 
-1679 LADKLAR
+1679 
-1686 DDSIRAAYLADQGK
+1686 RAAYNAEGFDAAFNAEDNVVAEW
-1700 TLEPVMQK
+1700 TRK
-1708 KEFNRYGNDALAKLV
+1708 KDEIAVLAKNA
-1723 QQIGAQEL
+1723 ITN
-1731 AGIEAS
+1731 
-1737 IEAGDY
+1737 
-1743 QPVREIED
+1743 
-1751 MVRQIIRDSYAEKHS
+1751 
-1766 ALLNRKP
+1766 ALRTNGY
-1773 ELKEKRLDRFMENN
+1773 DG
-1787 VTVFTVEDFVRDAWE
+1787 VF
-1802 YYQDQ
+1802 
-1807 GATTSEIDRWATSD
+1807 
-1821 KLHEAASVE
+1821 
-1830 DVKVWLL
+1830 
-1837 PQLEGVLGEPGIYN
+1837 
-1851 GSERFDRSGSR
+1851 
-1862 RSFSQLHWEYTLEN
+1862 LEN
-1876 IVRAMAE
+1876 D
-1883 TQAARGGQTFGA
+1883 
-1895 SAKAMQAVGS
+1895 KGS
-1905 EDFQS
+1905 WGRSTEAYIALDANQ
-1910 IDEVKAASGRLGEV
+1910 VKSV
-1924 DTEQYKA
+1924 
-1931 DVDAVEKRI
+1931 
-1940 EQATRAVMRENKP
+1940 
-1953 HSDNQ
+1953 DNQ
-1958 FDEMQIIGDVM
+1958 N
-1969 MQAAQGKQTEA
+1969 
-1980 AIRRAFSQEGYSI
+1980 
-1993 SESTAREIREVFR
+1993 
-2006 AATALPTGYFEAKP
+2006 PTI
-2020 QRAVR
+2020 
-2025 FDEAKAVIV
+2025 D
-2034 PDNISRTLKKR
+2034 PDI
-2045 IERAGVPI
+2045 
-2053 MEYRAGDESQRLKQ
+2053 
-2067 LNSDE
+2067 
-2072 TWRFSVREAKITDR
+2072 RFSVREAKITDR

-2097 QNDLER
+2097 RNDLER

-2161 LDGKLLKIE
+2161 LDEKLLKIE

-2203 DFEQRLQEALRREQ
+2203 EFEQRLQEARRHEQ
-2217 ESLTQYRER
+2217 ESLLQYRQR

-2237 AKIERTTS
+2237 AKIERTTR

-2267 VAQLLTALDYSSRSS
+2267 VAHLLTALDYSSRSS
-2282 LRGDRATRADQEY
+2282 LRGDRVTRADQEY

-2308 QEAFQQGAEG
+2308 QEAFQQGTEG

-2421 FVAWDNALPWYAF
+2421 FVAWDNTLPWYAF
-2434 QRFGEGGRAIFEELQ
+2434 QRFGEGGRAIFGELQ

-2467 GVITDEQARAWDT
+2467 SVITDEQARAWDT

-2535 LRKKTIKQDEHYK
+2535 LHKKTIKQDEHYK

-2585 EITMKRFG
+2585 EVTMKRFG

-2679 KDSVKNEAGQVN
+2679 KDSTKNETGQVN
-2691 TQTVQ
+2691 TRTVQ
-2696 RSMTKAY
+2696 RAMTKAY

-2720 VKESGARGEGFAN
+2720 VKESGARGEAFAD

-2765 DYKYLAEAFG
+2765 DYKYLAKAFG

-2812 QIKGKGSRLED
+2812 QIKGKGSKLED

-2844 RACKLEVQEKQ
+2844 RACKLEAQEKQ

-2862 MEATAKRFRDVIY
+2862 IKATARRFRDVIY

-2892 SSTFAKMAT
+2892 SSTFSKMFT
-2901 SFLSEPTVSY
+2901 SFMSEPTVSY

-2932 AIGRNWKAAGRA
+2932 AIGRNWKTAGRA

-2977 WNAFGGLHGNLASD
+2977 WNAFGGPHGNLASD

-3073 PLSAATREVITVWND
+3073 PLSAATREVITTWNN

-3115 KPAGIG
+3115 KPAGIS
-3121 YDTLSAAMEY
+3121 YDTLSTAMEY

-3157 IQSLGL
+3157 IQSMGL

-3177 STWSDKGTPWT
+3177 STWSDKGTPWE

>member
-28 YQHQIQQVQ
+28 YQHQMQ

-180 ASARRREEL
+180 AAARRREEL

-252 RQGLEALGKLNRK
+252 RRGLEALGKLNRK

-309 EIGELVTWRSRQ
+309 EIGDLVTWRSRQ

-333 HENLADSGAAGAAAA
+333 HENLADSGVAGAAAA

-395 AARTTVSEKLGRST
+395 AARTTVSEKLERST

-506 TKRLRT
+506 AKRLRT

-607 VLQFGELA
+607 VQQFGELA
-615 GTAAEGRLSADG
+615 GTAAEDRLSADG
-627 KDRLAQKIKSRTE
+627 KDRLAQRVKSRTE

-659 ARNKETRENVRQR
+659 ARNKEARENVRQR

-700 SRAREERTR
+700 SHAREERAR
-709 QTLRNSK
+709 QALRDSK
-716 YGQRV
+716 YGQQV

-726 EAMRLQGQTEGTDQP
+726 EAMGRREQAEDADQGATAA
-741 GRMTS
+741 
-746 GMWAENLPRYTSRGE
+746 WAENLPRYTSRGE
-761 YISELRKKRVN
+761 YISELQRKRVN

-841 GQDLETYS
+841 GQDLKTYS

-860 AGVKRDYAMA
+860 ANVKRDYAMA

-890 AVHDQRM
+890 AVYDQRM
-897 DRERQKFPQ
+897 AQERQKFPQ

-962 FYQSRANEKGE
+962 FYQSRANEKGK

-984 TVYLDINTGKNR
+984 TVYLDINAGKNR
-996 VGDMSQTAILLTASH
+996 VGDMSETAVLLTASH

-1017 KEYNPA
+1017 QEYNPA

-1028 RTFVVERLME
+1028 RDFVVERLTE

-1048 QRHRKDQPEL
+1048 QRHQKNQPEL

-1070 GCQMMLQD
+1070 GCQMMLKD

-1144 NLQQSEAETASK
+1144 NLQQSGAETASG
-1156 EKAASARGKASVR
+1156 EKAASTRGKAS
-1169 DGGGRIARAVNGEDY
+1169 AR
-1184 WNDLSYRGYRRKV
+1184 
-1197 IPDSIRYA
+1197 
-1205 MFADDPSEI
+1205 
-1214 RNYGDRFAAV
+1214 
-1224 RHDDLPK
+1224 
-1231 IDDFKEAIAEAWE
+1231 
-1244 RDKAEYL
+1244 
-1251 LPPALEVFED
+1251 
-1261 LSGAEVADHFDP
+1261 
-1273 VDILDG
+1273 
-1279 ADAWD
+1279 
-1284 TPELITWAF
+1284 
-1293 SHGIFD
+1293 
-1299 EVGGI
+1299 
-1304 KTSDGAIVWDD
+1304 DGAIVWDD

-1320 TSGDDGVWGGNLHQ
+1320 TTGDDGVWGDNLHQ
-1334 QSDTAAGESA
+1334 QSGPAAGASA
-1344 AEVRYEIR
+1344 AQVRYEIR

-1366 DTRDYKAAAAYLKAL
+1366 DTRSHKAAAAYLKAL
-1381 VNTEKPFSTILAD
+1381 VNAEKPFSTILAD

-1432 SEMLLLAEDGEW
+1432 DEMLLLAEDGEW

-1527 PKPSESIIRH
+1527 PKPSESIIRP

-1542 NTKFSMREP
+1542 NTKFSVRDNTGRELAP
-1551 VEQAKDLVAVHN
+1551 AQQEFFRNSKARDENGNLLVMYHQTDGDFTVFDTKHKGAGTGDDETPFGVFLKKTSRDIGVRGKKQMQLYANIQNPLRVDNRKQLVQSLARMSEEYASLKAESGNIDKEYGAKFEKAKRAFVDF
-1563 LTEQNLQDALDLGG
+1563 LTRWRKENPDAPARAAYNAEGFDAAFNAEDEVVKEWTKKQDALALKAKKAATAALRENGYDGVFLEKDQGSWG
-1577 LPMPSIAVV
+1577 RSTEAYIALDPAQV
-1586 KSEQGHSM
+1586 KN
-1594 YGPISIVFGRDSID
+1594 ID
-1608 PQADSRNKI
+1608 NL
-1617 YGGDTYTPTAP
+1617 TPTGDPDIRYQAR
-1628 AVEYPVNYDR
+1628 V
-1638 MRAVEKR
+1638 
-1645 LAGLSEK
+1645 G
-1652 IAGGVFRNDSTLQ
+1652 T
-1665 RAGIDEESGMSAAE
+1665 DEESGRPIYQSNFPKGTPKAAKAERILKLIQSVWSKKPLPLVVRDADGTTRAIKAQFDPTYDEKAGTRSDASKLMGGNRHGSAAE
-1679 LADKLAR
+1679 QRVTLDLADDYYEIAEGATYNYSKAETGKDSVTHQGVKQWHYFVNDILFQEYGESETAPYRVTINVKERSDGSYVYSFNAERQNERSSTRRTLHADVR
-1686 DDSIRAAYLADQGK
+1686 DNAESVDPNAQPSTDSIRPSA
-1700 TLEPVMQK
+1700 
-1708 KEFNRYGNDALAKLV
+1708 GN
-1723 QQIGAQEL
+1723 
-1731 AGIEAS
+1731 
-1737 IEAGDY
+1737 
-1743 QPVREIED
+1743 
-1751 MVRQIIRDSYAEKHS
+1751 
-1766 ALLNRKP
+1766 
-1773 ELKEKRLDRFMENN
+1773 
-1787 VTVFTVEDFVRDAWE
+1787 
-1802 YYQDQ
+1802 
-1807 GATTSEIDRWATSD
+1807 
-1821 KLHEAASVE
+1821 
-1830 DVKVWLL
+1830 
-1837 PQLEGVLGEPGIYN
+1837 
-1851 GSERFDRSGSR
+1851 
-1862 RSFSQLHWEYTLEN
+1862 
-1876 IVRAMAE
+1876 
-1883 TQAARGGQTFGA
+1883 
-1895 SAKAMQAVGS
+1895 
-1905 EDFQS
+1905 
-1910 IDEVKAASGRLGEV
+1910 
-1924 DTEQYKA
+1924 
-1931 DVDAVEKRI
+1931 
-1940 EQATRAVMRENKP
+1940 
-1953 HSDNQ
+1953 
-1958 FDEMQIIGDVM
+1958 
-1969 MQAAQGKQTEA
+1969 
-1980 AIRRAFSQEGYSI
+1980 SQE
-1993 SESTAREIREVFR
+1993 
-2006 AATALPTGYFEAKP
+2006 K
-2020 QRAVR
+2020 
-2025 FDEAKAVIV
+2025 
-2034 PDNISRTLKKR
+2034 
-2045 IERAGVPI
+2045 
-2053 MEYRAGDESQRLKQ
+2053 
-2067 LNSDE
+2067 
-2072 TWRFSVREAKITDR
+2072 FSVREAKITDR

-2097 QNDLER
+2097 RNDLER

-2148 REKAAQYAEMLDQ
+2148 REKAAQYTEMLDQ
-2161 LDGKLLKIE
+2161 LDEKLLKIE

-2203 DFEQRLQEALRREQ
+2203 DFEQRLQEARRREQ
-2217 ESLTQYRER
+2217 ESLAQYRER

-2237 AKIERTTS
+2237 AKIERTTR

-2308 QEAFQQGAEG
+2308 QEAFQQGTEG

-2384 ELLENRTFVR
+2384 ELLENRTFIR

-2421 FVAWDNALPWYAF
+2421 FVAWDNTLPWYAF
-2434 QRFGEGGRAIFEELQ
+2434 QRFGEGGRAIFGELQ

-2480 EVRQVELLDQEGET
+2480 EVRRVELLDQEGET

-2548 MDDQMLGRLLGQ
+2548 MDDQMLGRLLSQ

-2585 EITMKRFG
+2585 EVTMKRFG
-2593 YRGFTEKIY
+2593 YRGFIEEIY

-2679 KDSVKNEAGQVN
+2679 KDSAKNETGQVN
-2691 TQTVQ
+2691 TRTVQ
-2696 RSMTKAY
+2696 RAMTKAY

-2720 VKESGARGEGFAN
+2720 VKESGARGEAFAD

-2745 ANLRVALLQPTAYV
+2745 ANMRVALLQPTAYV

-2765 DYKYLAEAFG
+2765 DYKYLAKAFV

-2812 QIKGKGSRLED
+2812 QIKGKGSKLED

-2862 MEATAKRFRDVIY
+2862 MKATAQRFRDVIY

-2901 SFLSEPTVSY
+2901 SFMSEPTVSY

-2926 AMGLKT
+2926 GMGLKT
-2932 AIGRNWKAAGRA
+2932 AIGRNWKTAGRA

-2977 WNAFGGLHGNLASD
+2977 WNAFGGWDGNLASD
-2991 LNPLNKL
+2991 LNPMNKL

-3073 PLSAATREVITVWND
+3073 PLSAATREVITTWNN

-3115 KPAGIG
+3115 KPAGIS
-3121 YDTLSAAMEY
+3121 YDTLSTAMEY

-3157 IQSLGL
+3157 IQSMGL
-3163 TPSQQKAMWLALKN
+3163 TPNQQKAMWLALKN
-3177 STWSDKGTPWT
+3177 STWSDKGTPWE

>member
-1 MPKQAAGSTARDR
+1 MAMQTGGGTARDR
-14 ILSRA
+14 IMARA
-19 RALDDDNKK
+19 RAMDDEEKK
-28 YQHQIQQVQ
+28 KQQAQ
-37 QVRREDTVPMR
+37 QPQQTRQSARTQVPMR
-48 YRQGTPLA
+48 YRQTAQEPGQEAA
-56 QQPQTT
+56 QQPRTT
-62 AKERILSRAKALG
+62 ARDRIQARARAMG
-75 PQQIMSGNG
+75 QQRVMSGLG
-84 DMTLAEYQD
+84 DLTVEEYQY
-93 ALKRAEKSIAQQD
+93 ALKQA
-106 DRFGSYRAKE
+106 
-116 TYKKALLALSPVVS
+116 
-130 PVWTGV
+130 
-136 LALTDRGKNVQERE
+136 E
-150 AAAASKT
+150 AASPKRDENPGFFSRVG
-157 AKWLFGKS
+157 KWLVGKTE
-165 QKTPEEIVAEQQEAQ
+165 KTPEEIVAEQWDALEA
-180 ASARRREEL
+180 ARKREEL
-189 ASLDLAEYE
+189 ASLDLDEYE
-198 RLLEQAKKE
+198 KLLEQAKKQ
-207 AAGQQPKYN
+207 AADARPDFN
-216 IHAMGGYDPAAEN
+216 IHAMGAYDAAAEN
-229 TEARKKAD
+229 TQAQRKAD
-237 DMQQTYNQAKQVQYE
+237 EMQQTYNLAKQVQFE
-252 RQGLEALGKLNRK
+252 RQGEQALAQLTPK
-265 QLAAVET
+265 QLEAVET
-272 LVETPETGTAVMSA
+272 LVQTPATGTSVMSA
-286 RVAQDSRRKQA
+286 GVARENARDQA
-297 TDTLKAAGYSDT
+297 YSVLLEGGYSYKTISD
-309 EIGELVTWRSRQ
+309 LVTWRSRQ
-321 KDQEAYQKNVQW
+321 QDKEAYQKTVQW
-333 HENLADSGAAGAAAA
+333 HEDLADSGVLGGAAA
-348 TVLSVPENLLSGLG
+348 TVLSVPENLLSGVG
-362 AADLAMQNAQKLG
+362 AIDVALQKANQTG
-375 GVDHPANYYTP
+375 GEERPVNYYSAP
-386 AMRLYGGSN
+386 MRLYGGAN
-395 AARTTVSEKLGRST
+395 AARETVGQKLERNT

-419 SVAYNIGT
+419 STAYGIGT
-427 SMMDSGA
+427 SMLDSGA
-434 TAALAAIG
+434 TVALAAIG
-442 VPPMVGSAFL
+442 VPPVVGSSLL
-452 GGSAAT
+452 GGAAAT
-458 AAMVDAKERGI
+458 GAMVDAKDRGV
-469 DDTNALWTG
+469 DDTHALWTG
-478 LFAGVA
+478 VFAGVA
-484 ETLFEDVSLERLLT
+484 ETLFEDVSLERLLK
-498 LKPAQGTL
+498 LDVPQGTL
-506 TKRLRT
+506 RHRMQT
-512 TMKNA
+512 TLKNTL
-517 GLQAATE
+517 LQAGTE
-524 GSEELFTSFAN
+524 GSEELFTDFAN

-547 EYGTA
+547 EYDTA
-552 VRAYMDQGMSHQTA
+552 VRAYMDQGLSQKEA
-566 TAKASADLAG
+566 SQKAGADLAA
-576 QMAMDFVA
+576 QMALDFVA
-584 GGIAGGLMAGGKSA
+584 GGVAGGLMAGGKAA
-598 IDVGQQNRA
+598 IDNAGQNREMR
-607 VLQFGELA
+607 QYSDLA
-615 GTAAEGRLSADG
+615 PAAAEE
-627 KDRLAQKIKSRTE
+627 RLAADPGSRAARRVQKQVQ
-640 QGKTVSGGALR
+640 QGKPVSGAALR
-651 EVMERTIE
+651 ETMAQNVE
-659 ARNKETRENVRQR
+659 AQNQAVTEQVRKL
-672 AQARLEELG
+672 AQQRLEELG
-681 DPNAESVSR
+681 DTQAEKTSR
-690 AVAQLYDSDM
+690 AVAQLYDQELPQY
-700 SRAREERTR
+700 RRELARKA
-709 QTLRNSK
+709 LRSSE

-721 ANELE
+721 ANEMEDAVEMGRVRTLLE
-726 EAMRLQGQTEGTDQP
+726 QAGETEDADRVP
-741 GRMTS
+741 RWTS
-746 GMWAENLPRYTSRGE
+746 GEWAENLPRYTSQGA
-761 YISELRKKRVN
+761 YINQLMERRVN
-772 PQATDRRPVTGYKY
+772 PSATDKRPVTGFRY
-786 NAETGQL
+786 NQETGQL

-803 TETIPKERAATT
+803 VETIPKEKAATT
-815 GQQEML
+815 GRQEWL
-821 AYLAADLK
+821 ADLAADLK
-829 EGAPAMIASYLD
+829 EAAPTMIASYME
-841 GQDLETYS
+841 GQDVQTFS

-860 AGVKRDYAMA
+860 AGVKKDYAMN
-870 SQAVDQLN
+870 SRAVDQLN
-878 ETQRGIAYDTGK
+878 ATQRELAYDAGAAAR
-890 AVHDQRM
+890 AVQQAQERM
-897 DRERQKFPQ
+897 KFPQ
-906 ESKGAAITREGTV
+906 EGQDTGMTREGAV

-939 TRRQRDSVDV
+939 TRRQRDSVEV
-949 MRQLARVTGVDVV
+949 MRQLARVSGVDVV
-962 FYQSRANEKGE
+962 FYQSRANGQGR
-973 YTAANGFYRDG
+973 YTEANGFYRDG
-984 TVYLDINTGKNR
+984 TVYLDINAGKNA
-996 VGDMSQTAILLTASH
+996 VGDLSETAVLLTASH

-1017 KEYNPA
+1017 QEYSPA

-1028 RTFVVERLME
+1028 RDFVVERLTE
-1038 AEDVD
+1038 SQDTD
-1043 LDALV
+1043 LDTLV
-1048 QRHRKDQPEL
+1048 ERHRRAQPGL
-1058 SYDEALDEVVAD
+1058 SYDQALDEVVAD
-1070 GCQMMLQD
+1070 GCQMMLKD
-1078 SQAAAALAKQNRSLA
+1078 SQAAAQLAKKNRSLA
-1093 GNIRSWLRKWVKKLQ
+1093 GNIRSWLRKWVKRLQ
-1108 EAFRGL
+1108 EAMRGL
-1114 TAQKPEAQALT
+1114 TARSREAQALT

-1144 NLQQSEAETASK
+1144 NLQQSEAETASG
-1156 EKAASARGKASVR
+1156 EKAASTRGKASAR

-1197 IPDSIRYA
+1197 IPDSIGYA
-1205 MFADDPSEI
+1205 MFADDPSKA
-1214 RNYGDRFAAV
+1214 RGYGDRFAAV

-1231 IDDFKEAIAEAWE
+1231 IDDFKATIAEAWE

-1251 LPPALEVFED
+1251 LPYELEVFED

-1299 EVGGI
+1299 VVGGI

-1320 TSGDDGVWGGNLHQ
+1320 TSGDDDVWGDNLHR
-1334 QSDTAAGESA
+1334 QSDPAAGAPA
-1344 AEVRYEIR
+1344 AQVRYE
-1352 RLDGQTMVVLDTQT
+1352 V
-1366 DTRDYKAAAAYLKAL
+1366 
-1381 VNTEKPFSTILAD
+1381 
-1394 ALPVYAG
+1394 
-1401 KDLPSEYKGS
+1401 
-1411 EYTLGMHR
+1411 
-1419 GLREVKMQAATNL
+1419 RE
-1432 SEMLLLAEDGEW
+1432 S
-1444 RENVKEK
+1444 
-1451 HGKDAQNGW
+1451 
-1460 YRYKTRFAV
+1460 
-1469 PVLNARK
+1469 
-1476 AVDHYAVYGGVLLIR
+1476 
-1491 NDADGKSYLYDMVDV
+1491 
-1506 EKKKVISSP
+1506 
-1515 PFSAQAHSGVYE
+1515 
-1527 PKPSESIIRH
+1527 
-1537 ENEKS
+1537 
-1542 NTKFSMREP
+1542 
-1551 VEQAKDLVAVHN
+1551 N
-1563 LTEQNLQDALDLGG
+1563 LTPTG
-1577 LPMPSIAVV
+1577 
-1586 KSEQGHSM
+1586 
-1594 YGPISIVFGRDSID
+1594 D
-1608 PQADSRNKI
+1608 PDIRYQARV
-1617 YGGDTYTPTAP
+1617 GT
-1628 AVEYPVNYDR
+1628 
-1638 MRAVEKR
+1638 
-1645 LAGLSEK
+1645 
-1652 IAGGVFRNDSTLQ
+1652 
-1665 RAGIDEESGMSAAE
+1665 DEESGRPIYQSNFPKGTPKAAKAEHILKLIQDVWSKKPLPLVVRDADGTTRTIKAHFDPEYSGEEGARSDARKLMGGNRHGSAAE
-1679 LADKLAR
+1679 QRVTLDLADDYYEIAEGATYNYSKAETGKDSATHQGVKQWHYFVNDILFQEYGESKTAPYR
-1686 DDSIRAAYLADQGK
+1686 VTINVKERSDGNYVYSFNAERQNERSSTRRTLHADVTGSAESETGSAQPSANSIRLSA
-1700 TLEPVMQK
+1700 
-1708 KEFNRYGNDALAKLV
+1708 GN
-1723 QQIGAQEL
+1723 
-1731 AGIEAS
+1731 
-1737 IEAGDY
+1737 
-1743 QPVREIED
+1743 
-1751 MVRQIIRDSYAEKHS
+1751 
-1766 ALLNRKP
+1766 
-1773 ELKEKRLDRFMENN
+1773 
-1787 VTVFTVEDFVRDAWE
+1787 
-1802 YYQDQ
+1802 
-1807 GATTSEIDRWATSD
+1807 
-1821 KLHEAASVE
+1821 
-1830 DVKVWLL
+1830 
-1837 PQLEGVLGEPGIYN
+1837 
-1851 GSERFDRSGSR
+1851 
-1862 RSFSQLHWEYTLEN
+1862 
-1876 IVRAMAE
+1876 
-1883 TQAARGGQTFGA
+1883 
-1895 SAKAMQAVGS
+1895 
-1905 EDFQS
+1905 
-1910 IDEVKAASGRLGEV
+1910 
-1924 DTEQYKA
+1924 
-1931 DVDAVEKRI
+1931 
-1940 EQATRAVMRENKP
+1940 
-1953 HSDNQ
+1953 
-1958 FDEMQIIGDVM
+1958 
-1969 MQAAQGKQTEA
+1969 
-1980 AIRRAFSQEGYSI
+1980 SQE
-1993 SESTAREIREVFR
+1993 
-2006 AATALPTGYFEAKP
+2006 K
-2020 QRAVR
+2020 
-2025 FDEAKAVIV
+2025 
-2034 PDNISRTLKKR
+2034 
-2045 IERAGVPI
+2045 
-2053 MEYRAGDESQRLKQ
+2053 
-2067 LNSDE
+2067 
-2072 TWRFSVREAKITDR
+2072 FSVREAKITDR

-2097 QNDLER
+2097 RNDLER

-2134 SGVHPLTTQQVLLA
+2134 SGVHPLITQQVLLA

-2161 LDGKLLKIE
+2161 LDEKLLKIE
-2170 SMGPMRKLLERE
+2170 SMGPMRKLLGRE

-2193 VAAEKEHFQA
+2193 VAAEKEHFRA
-2203 DFEQRLQEALRREQ
+2203 EFEQRLQDARRREQ
-2217 ESLTQYRER
+2217 ESLVQYRER

-2237 AKIERTTS
+2237 AKIERTTR

-2421 FVAWDNALPWYAF
+2421 FVAWDNTLPWYAF
-2434 QRFGEGGRAIFEELQ
+2434 QRFGEGGRAIFGELQ

-2467 GVITDEQARAWDT
+2467 SVITDEQARAWDT

-2585 EITMKRFG
+2585 EVTMKRFG

-2679 KDSVKNEAGQVN
+2679 KDSVKNETGQVN
-2691 TQTVQ
+2691 TRTVQ
-2696 RSMTKAY
+2696 RAMTKAY

-2720 VKESGARGEGFAN
+2720 VKESGARGEAFAD

-2765 DYKYLAEAFG
+2765 DYKYLAKAFG
-2775 DRTGTRQA
+2775 DRTGTRRA

-2812 QIKGKGSRLED
+2812 QIKGKGSKLED

-2832 ELGDKVT
+2832 EWGDKLT

-2844 RACKLEVQEKQ
+2844 RACKLEAQEKQ

-2862 MEATAKRFRDVIY
+2862 IKATARRFRDVIY

-2892 SSTFAKMAT
+2892 SSTFSKMFT
-2901 SFLSEPTVSY
+2901 SFMSEPTVSY

-2932 AIGRNWKAAGRA
+2932 AIGRNWKTAGRA

-3073 PLSAATREVITVWND
+3073 PLSAATREVITTWNN

-3115 KPAGIG
+3115 KPADIS
-3121 YDTLSAAMEY
+3121 YDTLSTAMEY

-3163 TPSQQKAMWLALKN
+3163 TPTQEKAMWLALKN
-3177 STWSDKGTPWT
+3177 SAWSDKGTPWA

>member
-1 MPKQAAGSTARDR
+1 MAMQTGGGTARDR
-14 ILSRA
+14 IMARA
-19 RALDDDNKK
+19 RAMDDEEKK
-28 YQHQIQQVQ
+28 KQQAQQPQQTRQSARVQ
-37 QVRREDTVPMR
+37 VPMR
-48 YRQGTPLA
+48 YRQAAQEPGQEAA

-62 AKERILSRAKALG
+62 ARDRIQARARAMG
-75 PQQIMSGNG
+75 QQRVMSGLG
-84 DMTLAEYQD
+84 DLTVEEYQY
-93 ALKRAEKSIAQQD
+93 ALKQA
-106 DRFGSYRAKE
+106 
-116 TYKKALLALSPVVS
+116 
-130 PVWTGV
+130 
-136 LALTDRGKNVQERE
+136 E
-150 AAAASKT
+150 AASPKWDENPGFFSRVG
-157 AKWLFGKS
+157 KWLVGKTE
-165 QKTPEEIVAEQQEAQ
+165 KTPEEIVAEQWDALEA
-180 ASARRREEL
+180 ARKREEL
-189 ASLDLAEYE
+189 ASLDLDEYE
-198 RLLEQAKKE
+198 KLLEQAKKQ
-207 AAGQQPKYN
+207 AADARPDFN
-216 IHAMGGYDPAAEN
+216 IHAMGAYDAAAEN
-229 TEARKKAD
+229 TQAKRKAD
-237 DMQQTYNQAKQVQYE
+237 EMQQTYNLAKQVQFE
-252 RQGLEALGKLNRK
+252 RQGEQALAQLTPK
-265 QLAAVET
+265 QLEAVET
-272 LVETPETGTAVMSA
+272 LVQTPATGTSVMSA
-286 RVAQDSRRKQA
+286 GVARENARDQA
-297 TDTLKAAGYSDT
+297 YSVLLEGGYSYKTISD
-309 EIGELVTWRSRQ
+309 LVTWRSRQ
-321 KDQEAYQKNVQW
+321 QDKEAYQKTVQW
-333 HENLADSGAAGAAAA
+333 HEDLADSGVLGGAAA
-348 TVLSVPENLLSGLG
+348 TVLSVPENLLSGVG
-362 AADLAMQNAQKLG
+362 AIDVALQKANQTG
-375 GVDHPANYYTP
+375 GEERPVNYYSAP
-386 AMRLYGGSN
+386 MRLYGGAN
-395 AARTTVSEKLGRST
+395 AARETVGQKLERNT

-419 SVAYNIGT
+419 STAYGIGT
-427 SMMDSGA
+427 SMLDSGA
-434 TAALAAIG
+434 TVALAAIG
-442 VPPMVGSAFL
+442 VPPVVGSSLL
-452 GGSAAT
+452 GGAAAT
-458 AAMVDAKERGI
+458 GAMVDAKDRGV
-469 DDTNALWTG
+469 DDTHALWTG
-478 LFAGVA
+478 VFAGVA
-484 ETLFEDVSLERLLT
+484 ETLFEDVSLERLLK
-498 LKPAQGTL
+498 LDVPQGTL
-506 TKRLRT
+506 RQRMQT
-512 TMKNA
+512 TLKNTL
-517 GLQAATE
+517 LQAGTE
-524 GSEELFTSFAN
+524 GSEELFTDFAN

-547 EYGTA
+547 EYDTA
-552 VRAYMDQGMSHQTA
+552 VRAYMDQGLSQKEA
-566 TAKASADLAG
+566 SQKAGADLAAR
-576 QMAMDFVA
+576 MALDFVA
-584 GGIAGGLMAGGKSA
+584 GGVAGGLMAGGKAA
-598 IDVGQQNRA
+598 IDNAGQNREMR
-607 VLQFGELA
+607 QYSDLA
-615 GTAAEGRLSADG
+615 PAAAEE
-627 KDRLAQKIKSRTE
+627 RLAADPGSRAARRVQKQIQ
-640 QGKTVSGGALR
+640 QGKPVSGAALR
-651 EVMERTIE
+651 ETMAQNVE
-659 ARNKETRENVRQR
+659 AQNQAVTEQVRKLARQ
-672 AQARLEELG
+672 RLEELG
-681 DPNAESVSR
+681 DTQAEKTSR
-690 AVAQLYDSDM
+690 AVAQLYDQELPWY
-700 SRAREERTR
+700 RRELARKA
-709 QTLRNSK
+709 LRSSE

-721 ANELE
+721 ANEMEDAVETGRVRTLLE
-726 EAMRLQGQTEGTDQP
+726 QAGETEDAARVP
-741 GRMTS
+741 RWTS
-746 GMWAENLPRYTSRGE
+746 GEWAENLPRYTSQGA
-761 YISELRKKRVN
+761 YINQLMERRVN
-772 PQATDRRPVTGYKY
+772 PAATDKRPVTGFRY
-786 NAETGQL
+786 NQETGQL

-803 TETIPKERAATT
+803 VETIPKERAATT
-815 GQQEML
+815 GRQEWL
-821 AYLAADLK
+821 ADLAADLK
-829 EGAPAMIASYLD
+829 EAAPTMIASYME
-841 GQDLETYS
+841 GQDVQIFS

-860 AGVKRDYAMA
+860 AGVKKDYAMN

-878 ETQRGIAYDTGK
+878 ATQRELAYDAGAAAR
-890 AVHDQRM
+890 AVQQTQERM
-897 DRERQKFPQ
+897 KFPQ
-906 ESKGAAITREGTV
+906 EGQDTGMTREGTV

-939 TRRQRDSVDV
+939 TRRQRDSVEV

-973 YTAANGFYRDG
+973 YPAANGFYQDG
-984 TVYLDINTGKNR
+984 TVYLDINAGKNR
-996 VGDMSQTAILLTASH
+996 VGDMSETAVLLTASH

-1017 KEYNPA
+1017 QEYNPA

-1028 RTFVVERLME
+1028 RDFVVERLME

-1048 QRHRKDQPEL
+1048 QRHQKNQPGL

-1070 GCQMMLQD
+1070 GCQMMLKD

-1093 GNIRSWLRKWVKKLQ
+1093 GNIRSWLRKWVKRLQ
-1108 EAFRGL
+1108 EAMRGL
-1114 TAQKPEAQALT
+1114 TARSREARAMEQ
-1125 RYAKELQKIWDDA
+1125 YARELQKIWDNA
-1138 LVGAAR
+1138 LVQAAENR
-1144 NLQQSEAETASK
+1144 QRAQS
-1156 EKAASARGKASVR
+1156 G
-1169 DGGGRIARAVNGEDY
+1169 
-1184 WNDLSYRGYRRKV
+1184 
-1197 IPDSIRYA
+1197 PD
-1205 MFADDPSEI
+1205 
-1214 RNYGDRFAAV
+1214 
-1224 RHDDLPK
+1224 
-1231 IDDFKEAIAEAWE
+1231 
-1244 RDKAEYL
+1244 
-1251 LPPALEVFED
+1251 
-1261 LSGAEVADHFDP
+1261 
-1273 VDILDG
+1273 
-1279 ADAWD
+1279 
-1284 TPELITWAF
+1284 T
-1293 SHGIFD
+1293 
-1299 EVGGI
+1299 
-1304 KTSDGAIVWDD
+1304 
-1315 SLIHD
+1315 
-1320 TSGDDGVWGGNLHQ
+1320 
-1334 QSDTAAGESA
+1334 GESA
-1344 AEVRYEIR
+1344 AQVRYEVRESKDKDIVSVKQQLKASESELSKMPVVSR
-1352 RLDGQTMVVLDTQT
+1352 KNVTADIERMSTKQRLEWAVAELRASGYRVERPNGNTIEFSPKDINSGL
-1366 DTRDYKAAAAYLKAL
+1366 RYLSSAGEIAAY
-1381 VNTEKPFSTILAD
+1381 S
-1394 ALPVYAG
+1394 ALPAVLKRG
-1401 KDLPSEYKGS
+1401 KEIYREANHKG
-1411 EYTLGMHR
+1411 R
-1419 GLREVKMQAATNL
+1419 GYGTITFAA
-1432 SEMLLLAEDGEW
+1432 
-1444 RENVKEK
+1444 
-1451 HGKDAQNGW
+1451 
-1460 YRYKTRFAV
+1460 
-1469 PVLNARK
+1469 
-1476 AVDHYAVYGGVLLIR
+1476 
-1491 NDADGKSYLYDMVDV
+1491 
-1506 EKKKVISSP
+1506 
-1515 PFSAQAHSGVYE
+1515 
-1527 PKPSESIIRH
+1527 
-1537 ENEKS
+1537 
-1542 NTKFSMREP
+1542 P
-1551 VEQAKDLVAVHN
+1551 VEINGVRGN
-1563 LTEQNLQDALDLGG
+1563 
-1577 LPMPSIAVV
+1577 MAVV
-1586 KSEQGHSM
+1586 VRQTKGQRYDVHRILMPDGSAFIFREKANAVSTTVGS
-1594 YGPISIVFGRDSID
+1594 VT
-1608 PQADSRNKI
+1608 
-1617 YGGDTYTPTAP
+1617 GDAKAPGEVRPTINTA
-1628 AVEYPVNYDR
+1628 
-1638 MRAVEKR
+1638 
-1645 LAGLSEK
+1645 
-1652 IAGGVFRNDSTLQ
+1652 ST
-1665 RAGIDEESGMSAAE
+1665 
-1679 LADKLAR
+1679 
-1686 DDSIRAAYLADQGK
+1686 DSIRSSA
-1700 TLEPVMQK
+1700 
-1708 KEFNRYGNDALAKLV
+1708 GN
-1723 QQIGAQEL
+1723 
-1731 AGIEAS
+1731 
-1737 IEAGDY
+1737 
-1743 QPVREIED
+1743 
-1751 MVRQIIRDSYAEKHS
+1751 
-1766 ALLNRKP
+1766 
-1773 ELKEKRLDRFMENN
+1773 
-1787 VTVFTVEDFVRDAWE
+1787 
-1802 YYQDQ
+1802 
-1807 GATTSEIDRWATSD
+1807 
-1821 KLHEAASVE
+1821 
-1830 DVKVWLL
+1830 
-1837 PQLEGVLGEPGIYN
+1837 
-1851 GSERFDRSGSR
+1851 
-1862 RSFSQLHWEYTLEN
+1862 
-1876 IVRAMAE
+1876 
-1883 TQAARGGQTFGA
+1883 
-1895 SAKAMQAVGS
+1895 
-1905 EDFQS
+1905 
-1910 IDEVKAASGRLGEV
+1910 
-1924 DTEQYKA
+1924 
-1931 DVDAVEKRI
+1931 
-1940 EQATRAVMRENKP
+1940 
-1953 HSDNQ
+1953 
-1958 FDEMQIIGDVM
+1958 
-1969 MQAAQGKQTEA
+1969 
-1980 AIRRAFSQEGYSI
+1980 SQE
-1993 SESTAREIREVFR
+1993 
-2006 AATALPTGYFEAKP
+2006 K
-2020 QRAVR
+2020 
-2025 FDEAKAVIV
+2025 
-2034 PDNISRTLKKR
+2034 
-2045 IERAGVPI
+2045 
-2053 MEYRAGDESQRLKQ
+2053 
-2067 LNSDE
+2067 
-2072 TWRFSVREAKITDR
+2072 FSVREAGITDR

-2097 QNDLER
+2097 RNDLER

-2161 LDGKLLKIE
+2161 LDEKLLKIE
-2170 SMGPMRKLLERE
+2170 SMGPMRKLLGRE

-2193 VAAEKEHFQA
+2193 VTAEKEHFQA
-2203 DFEQRLQEALRREQ
+2203 EFEQRLQEARRHEQ
-2217 ESLTQYRER
+2217 ESLLRYRQR

-2237 AKIERTTS
+2237 AKIERTTR

-2421 FVAWDNALPWYAF
+2421 FVAWDNTLPWYAF

-2480 EVRQVELLDQEGET
+2480 EVRRVELLDQEGET

-2535 LRKKTIKQDEHYK
+2535 LRKKAIKQDEHYK
-2548 MDDQMLGRLLGQ
+2548 MDGQMLGRLLGQ

-2585 EITMKRFG
+2585 EVTMQRFG

-2617 DGTEGSLYRLQNIS
+2617 GGTEGRLYRLQNIS

-2679 KDSVKNEAGQVN
+2679 KDSAKNETGQVN
-2691 TQTVQ
+2691 TRTVQ
-2696 RSMTKAY
+2696 RAMTKAY

-2720 VKESGARGEGFAN
+2720 VKESGARGEAFAD

-2765 DYKYLAEAFG
+2765 DYKYLAKAFG

-2812 QIKGKGSRLED
+2812 QIKGKGSKLED

-2844 RACKLEVQEKQ
+2844 RACKLEAQEKQ

-2862 MEATAKRFRDVIY
+2862 IKATARRFRDVIY

-2892 SSTFAKMAT
+2892 SSTFSKMFT
-2901 SFLSEPTVSY
+2901 SFMSEPTVSY

-2932 AIGRNWKAAGRA
+2932 AIGRNWKTAGRA

-2991 LNPLNKL
+2991 LNPMNKL

-3073 PLSAATREVITVWND
+3073 PLSAATREVITAWNN

-3115 KPAGIG
+3115 KPAGIS
-3121 YDTLSAAMEY
+3121 YDTLSTAMEY

-3163 TPSQQKAMWLALKN
+3163 TSSQQKAMWLALKN
-3177 STWSDKGTPWT
+3177 STWSDKGTPWA

>member
-1 MPKQAAGSTARDR
+1 MAMQTGGGTARDR
-14 ILSRA
+14 IMARA
-19 RALDDDNKK
+19 RALDDEEKK
-28 YQHQIQQVQ
+28 KQQAQQPQQTRQSARVQ
-37 QVRREDTVPMR
+37 VPMR
-48 YRQGTPLA
+48 YRQTAQEPGQEAT

-62 AKERILSRAKALG
+62 ARDRIQARARAMG
-75 PQQIMSGNG
+75 QQRAMSGLG
-84 DMTLAEYQD
+84 DLTVEEYQY
-93 ALKRAEKSIAQQD
+93 ALKQA
-106 DRFGSYRAKE
+106 
-116 TYKKALLALSPVVS
+116 
-130 PVWTGV
+130 
-136 LALTDRGKNVQERE
+136 E
-150 AAAASKT
+150 AASPKRDENPGFFSRVG
-157 AKWLFGKS
+157 KWLVGKTE
-165 QKTPEEIVAEQQEAQ
+165 KTPEEIVAEQWDALEA
-180 ASARRREEL
+180 ARKREEL
-189 ASLDLAEYE
+189 ASLDLDEYE
-198 RLLEQAKKE
+198 KLLEQAKKQ
-207 AAGQQPKYN
+207 AADARPDFN
-216 IHAMGGYDPAAEN
+216 IHAMGAYDAAAEN
-229 TEARKKAD
+229 TQAQRKAD
-237 DMQQTYNQAKQVQYE
+237 EMQQTYNLAKQVQFE
-252 RQGLEALGKLNRK
+252 RQGEQALAQLTPK
-265 QLAAVET
+265 QLEAVET
-272 LVETPETGTAVMSA
+272 LVQTPATGTSVMSA
-286 RVAQDSRRKQA
+286 GVARENARDQA
-297 TDTLKAAGYSDT
+297 YSVLLEGGYSYKTISD
-309 EIGELVTWRSRQ
+309 LVTWRSRQ
-321 KDQEAYQKNVQW
+321 QDKEAYQKTVQW
-333 HENLADSGAAGAAAA
+333 HEDLADSGVLGGAAA
-348 TVLSVPENLLSGLG
+348 TVLSVPENLLSGVG
-362 AADLAMQNAQKLG
+362 AIDVALQKANQTG
-375 GVDHPANYYTP
+375 GEERPVNYYSAP
-386 AMRLYGGSN
+386 MRLYGGAN
-395 AARTTVSEKLGRST
+395 AARETVGQKLERNT

-419 SVAYNIGT
+419 STAYGIGT
-427 SMMDSGA
+427 SMLDSGA
-434 TAALAAIG
+434 TVALAAIG
-442 VPPMVGSAFL
+442 VPPVVGSSLL
-452 GGSAAT
+452 GGAAAT
-458 AAMVDAKERGI
+458 GAMVDAKDRGV
-469 DDTNALWTG
+469 DDTHALWTG
-478 LFAGVA
+478 VFAGVA
-484 ETLFEDVSLERLLT
+484 ETLFEDVSLERLLK
-498 LKPAQGTL
+498 LDVPQGTL
-506 TKRLRT
+506 RQRMQT
-512 TMKNA
+512 TLKNTL
-517 GLQAATE
+517 LQAGTE
-524 GSEELFTSFAN
+524 GSEELFTDFAN

-547 EYGTA
+547 EYDTA
-552 VRAYMDQGMSHQTA
+552 VRAYIDQGLSQKEA
-566 TAKASADLAG
+566 SQKAGADLAA
-576 QMAMDFVA
+576 QMALDFVA
-584 GGIAGGLMAGGKSA
+584 GGVAGGLMAGGKAA
-598 IDVGQQNRA
+598 IDNAGQDREMRQYSD
-607 VLQFGELA
+607 LA
-615 GTAAEGRLSADG
+615 PAAAEE
-627 KDRLAQKIKSRTE
+627 RLAADPGSRAARRVQKQVQ
-640 QGKTVSGGALR
+640 QGKPVSGAALR
-651 EVMERTIE
+651 ETMAQNVE
-659 ARNKETRENVRQR
+659 AQNQAVTEQVRKL
-672 AQARLEELG
+672 AQQRLEELG
-681 DPNAESVSR
+681 DTQAEKTSR
-690 AVAQLYDSDM
+690 AVAQLYDQELPQY
-700 SRAREERTR
+700 RRELARKA
-709 QTLRNSK
+709 LRSSE

-721 ANELE
+721 ANEMEDAVETGRVRTLLE
-726 EAMRLQGQTEGTDQP
+726 QAGETEDATRVP
-741 GRMTS
+741 RWTS
-746 GMWAENLPRYTSRGE
+746 GEWAENLPRYTGQGA
-761 YISELRKKRVN
+761 YINQLMERRVN
-772 PQATDRRPVTGYKY
+772 PSATDKRPVTGFRY
-786 NAETGQL
+786 NQETGQL

-803 TETIPKERAATT
+803 VETIPKERAVTT
-815 GQQEML
+815 GRQEWL
-821 AYLAADLK
+821 ADLAADLK
-829 EGAPAMIASYLD
+829 EAAPTMIASYMD
-841 GQDLETYS
+841 GQDVQTFS

-860 AGVKRDYAMA
+860 AGVKKDYAMN

-878 ETQRGIAYDTGK
+878 ATQRELAYDAGAAAR
-890 AVHDQRM
+890 AVQQTQERM
-897 DRERQKFPQ
+897 KFPQ
-906 ESKGAAITREGTV
+906 EGQDTGMTREGAV

-939 TRRQRDSVDV
+939 TRRQRDSVEV
-949 MRQLARVTGVDVV
+949 MRQLARVSGVDVV
-962 FYQSRANEKGE
+962 FYQSRANGQGR
-973 YTAANGFYRDG
+973 YTEANGFYRDG
-984 TVYLDINTGKNR
+984 TVYLDINAGKNA
-996 VGDMSQTAILLTASH
+996 VGDLSETAVLLTAAH

-1017 KEYNPA
+1017 QEYSPA

-1028 RTFVVERLME
+1028 RDFVVERLTE
-1038 AEDVD
+1038 SQDTD
-1043 LDALV
+1043 LDTLV
-1048 QRHRKDQPEL
+1048 ERHRRAQPGL
-1058 SYDEALDEVVAD
+1058 SYDQALDEVVAD
-1070 GCQMMLQD
+1070 GCQMMLKD
-1078 SQAAAALAKQNRSLA
+1078 SQAAAQLAKKNRSLA
-1093 GNIRSWLRKWVKKLQ
+1093 GNIRSWLRKWVKRLQ
-1108 EAFRGL
+1108 EAMRGL
-1114 TAQKPEAQALT
+1114 TARSREARAMEQ
-1125 RYAKELQKIWDDA
+1125 YAGELQKIWDNA
-1138 LVGAAR
+1138 LVRAAENRQRAQSGQETGAAAQIR
-1144 NLQQSEAETASK
+1144 TEGQYEIRYPTYTDEQMEKNAAGLRTMKAVAKVTGDELGPRSISIKERVTKYFASLGNNVHTEAFGDVALSNSSVHSEIRHGHTSAKVATYAAIPEVLRSGVVIYRK
-1156 EKAASARGKASVR
+1156 EKNRHGLERIVVAAPVEVGTNAEKMYVGVMLQRDPQTQRLYLHDAVTEKEPAAQTDGHLSTTGPNGMESELYTTSILHRALQVKKKTEPKPAGALHKNERSSIRRTLHADVR
-1169 DGGGRIARAVNGEDY
+1169 DNAESVDPNAQP
-1184 WNDLSYRGYRRKV
+1184 ST
-1197 IPDSIRYA
+1197 DSIR
-1205 MFADDPSEI
+1205 PS
-1214 RNYGDRFAAV
+1214 
-1224 RHDDLPK
+1224 
-1231 IDDFKEAIAEAWE
+1231 
-1244 RDKAEYL
+1244 
-1251 LPPALEVFED
+1251 
-1261 LSGAEVADHFDP
+1261 
-1273 VDILDG
+1273 
-1279 ADAWD
+1279 
-1284 TPELITWAF
+1284 
-1293 SHGIFD
+1293 
-1299 EVGGI
+1299 VGN
-1304 KTSDGAIVWDD
+1304 S
-1315 SLIHD
+1315 
-1320 TSGDDGVWGGNLHQ
+1320 
-1334 QSDTAAGESA
+1334 
-1344 AEVRYEIR
+1344 
-1352 RLDGQTMVVLDTQT
+1352 
-1366 DTRDYKAAAAYLKAL
+1366 
-1381 VNTEKPFSTILAD
+1381 
-1394 ALPVYAG
+1394 
-1401 KDLPSEYKGS
+1401 
-1411 EYTLGMHR
+1411 
-1419 GLREVKMQAATNL
+1419 
-1432 SEMLLLAEDGEW
+1432 
-1444 RENVKEK
+1444 
-1451 HGKDAQNGW
+1451 
-1460 YRYKTRFAV
+1460 
-1469 PVLNARK
+1469 
-1476 AVDHYAVYGGVLLIR
+1476 
-1491 NDADGKSYLYDMVDV
+1491 
-1506 EKKKVISSP
+1506 
-1515 PFSAQAHSGVYE
+1515 
-1527 PKPSESIIRH
+1527 
-1537 ENEKS
+1537 
-1542 NTKFSMREP
+1542 
-1551 VEQAKDLVAVHN
+1551 
-1563 LTEQNLQDALDLGG
+1563 
-1577 LPMPSIAVV
+1577 
-1586 KSEQGHSM
+1586 
-1594 YGPISIVFGRDSID
+1594 
-1608 PQADSRNKI
+1608 
-1617 YGGDTYTPTAP
+1617 
-1628 AVEYPVNYDR
+1628 
-1638 MRAVEKR
+1638 
-1645 LAGLSEK
+1645 
-1652 IAGGVFRNDSTLQ
+1652 
-1665 RAGIDEESGMSAAE
+1665 
-1679 LADKLAR
+1679 
-1686 DDSIRAAYLADQGK
+1686 QGK
-1700 TLEPVMQK
+1700 
-1708 KEFNRYGNDALAKLV
+1708 
-1723 QQIGAQEL
+1723 
-1731 AGIEAS
+1731 
-1737 IEAGDY
+1737 
-1743 QPVREIED
+1743 
-1751 MVRQIIRDSYAEKHS
+1751 
-1766 ALLNRKP
+1766 
-1773 ELKEKRLDRFMENN
+1773 
-1787 VTVFTVEDFVRDAWE
+1787 
-1802 YYQDQ
+1802 
-1807 GATTSEIDRWATSD
+1807 
-1821 KLHEAASVE
+1821 
-1830 DVKVWLL
+1830 
-1837 PQLEGVLGEPGIYN
+1837 
-1851 GSERFDRSGSR
+1851 
-1862 RSFSQLHWEYTLEN
+1862 
-1876 IVRAMAE
+1876 
-1883 TQAARGGQTFGA
+1883 
-1895 SAKAMQAVGS
+1895 
-1905 EDFQS
+1905 
-1910 IDEVKAASGRLGEV
+1910 
-1924 DTEQYKA
+1924 
-1931 DVDAVEKRI
+1931 
-1940 EQATRAVMRENKP
+1940 
-1953 HSDNQ
+1953 
-1958 FDEMQIIGDVM
+1958 
-1969 MQAAQGKQTEA
+1969 
-1980 AIRRAFSQEGYSI
+1980 
-1993 SESTAREIREVFR
+1993 
-2006 AATALPTGYFEAKP
+2006 
-2020 QRAVR
+2020 
-2025 FDEAKAVIV
+2025 
-2034 PDNISRTLKKR
+2034 
-2045 IERAGVPI
+2045 
-2053 MEYRAGDESQRLKQ
+2053 
-2067 LNSDE
+2067 
-2072 TWRFSVREAKITDR
+2072 FSVREAKITDR

-2097 QNDLER
+2097 RNDLER

-2116 ARWERWLDYH
+2116 AQWERWLDYH

-2161 LDGKLLKIE
+2161 LDEKLLKIE
-2170 SMGPMRKLLERE
+2170 SMGPMRKLLGRE

-2203 DFEQRLQEALRREQ
+2203 EFEQRLQEARRREQ
-2217 ESLTQYRER
+2217 ESLVQYRER

-2237 AKIERTTS
+2237 AKIERTTR

-2308 QEAFQQGAEG
+2308 QEAFQQGTEG

-2421 FVAWDNALPWYAF
+2421 FVAWDNTLPWYAF

-2480 EVRQVELLDQEGET
+2480 EVRRVELLDQEGET

-2513 KQALGHLFGG
+2513 KQALGHLLGG

-2585 EITMKRFG
+2585 EVTMKRFG

-2679 KDSVKNEAGQVN
+2679 KDSTKNETGQVN

-2696 RSMTKAY
+2696 RAMTKAY

-2720 VKESGARGEGFAN
+2720 VKESGARGEAFAD

-2765 DYKYLAEAFG
+2765 DYKYLAKAFG

-2844 RACKLEVQEKQ
+2844 RACKLETQEKQ

-2862 MEATAKRFRDVIY
+2862 VKATARRFRDVIY

-2892 SSTFAKMAT
+2892 SSTFSKMFT
-2901 SFLSEPTVSY
+2901 SFMSEPTVSY

-2932 AIGRNWKAAGRA
+2932 AIGRNWKTAGRA

-3073 PLSAATREVITVWND
+3073 PLSAATREIITAWNN

-3115 KPAGIG
+3115 KPAGIS
-3121 YDTLSAAMEY
+3121 YDTLSTAMEY

-3163 TPSQQKAMWLALKN
+3163 TPAQEKAMWLALKN
-3177 STWSDKGTPWT
+3177 SAWSDKGTPWA

>member
-28 YQHQIQQVQ
+28 YQQQMQQVRQVQ
-37 QVRREDTVPMR
+37 QEDAAPMR
-48 YRQGTPLA
+48 YRQETPLA

-62 AKERILSRAKALG
+62 AKERIQARARAMG
-75 PQQIMSGNG
+75 QQRVMSGLG
-84 DMTLAEYQD
+84 DLTVEEYQY
-93 ALKRAEKSIAQQD
+93 ALKQA
-106 DRFGSYRAKE
+106 
-116 TYKKALLALSPVVS
+116 
-130 PVWTGV
+130 
-136 LALTDRGKNVQERE
+136 E
-150 AAAASKT
+150 AASPKRDENPGFFSRVG
-157 AKWLFGKS
+157 KWLVGKTE
-165 QKTPEEIVAEQQEAQ
+165 KTPEEIVAEQWDALEA
-180 ASARRREEL
+180 ARKREEL
-189 ASLDLAEYE
+189 ASLDLDEYE
-198 RLLEQAKKE
+198 KLLEQAKKQ
-207 AAGQQPKYN
+207 AADARPDFN

-252 RQGLEALGKLNRK
+252 RRGLEALGKLNRK

-333 HENLADSGAAGAAAA
+333 HENLADSGVAGAAAA

-386 AMRLYGGSN
+386 AMRLYSGSN
-395 AARTTVSEKLGRST
+395 AARTTVSEKLERST

-506 TKRLRT
+506 AKRLRT
-512 TMKNA
+512 TMKNV

-607 VLQFGELA
+607 VQQFGELA
-615 GTAAEGRLSADG
+615 GTAAEDRLSADG
-627 KDRLAQKIKSRTE
+627 KDRLAQRVKSRTE

-700 SRAREERTR
+700 SRTREERAR
-709 QTLRNSK
+709 QALRDSK
-716 YGQRV
+716 YGQQV

-726 EAMRLQGQTEGTDQP
+726 EAMGRLEQAEDADQGATAA
-741 GRMTS
+741 
-746 GMWAENLPRYTSRGE
+746 WAENLPRYTSRGE
-761 YISELRKKRVN
+761 YISELQRKRVN

-860 AGVKRDYAMA
+860 ANVKRDYAMA

-890 AVHDQRM
+890 AVYDQRM
-897 DRERQKFPQ
+897 AQERKKFPQ

-949 MRQLARVTGVDVV
+949 MRKLARVTGVDVV

-984 TVYLDINTGKNR
+984 TVYLDINAGKNR
-996 VGDMSQTAILLTASH
+996 VGDMSETAVLLTASH
-1011 ELTHFI
+1011 ELTHFMQ
-1017 KEYNPA
+1017 EYNPA

-1028 RTFVVERLME
+1028 RDFVVERLTE

-1048 QRHRKDQPEL
+1048 QRHQKNQPEL

-1070 GCQMMLQD
+1070 GCQMMLKD

-1114 TAQKPEAQALT
+1114 TAQKPEAKALT

-1144 NLQQSEAETASK
+1144 NLQQSGAETASG
-1156 EKAASARGKASVR
+1156 EKAAST
-1169 DGGGRIARAVNGEDY
+1169 
-1184 WNDLSYRGYRRKV
+1184 
-1197 IPDSIRYA
+1197 
-1205 MFADDPSEI
+1205 
-1214 RNYGDRFAAV
+1214 
-1224 RHDDLPK
+1224 
-1231 IDDFKEAIAEAWE
+1231 
-1244 RDKAEYL
+1244 
-1251 LPPALEVFED
+1251 
-1261 LSGAEVADHFDP
+1261 
-1273 VDILDG
+1273 
-1279 ADAWD
+1279 D
-1284 TPELITWAF
+1284 T
-1293 SHGIFD
+1293 
-1299 EVGGI
+1299 
-1304 KTSDGAIVWDD
+1304 
-1315 SLIHD
+1315 
-1320 TSGDDGVWGGNLHQ
+1320 
-1334 QSDTAAGESA
+1334 GESA

-1366 DTRDYKAAAAYLKAL
+1366 DTRSHKAAAAYLKAL

-1432 SEMLLLAEDGEW
+1432 GEMLLLAEDGEW

-1617 YGGDTYTPTAP
+1617 YGGDAYTPTAP

-1652 IAGGVFRNDSTLQ
+1652 IAGGVFRNDSALQ

-2045 IERAGVPI
+2045 IESAGVPI

-2097 QNDLER
+2097 QNAEER
-2103 GLLAQYQEKAKSA
+2103 RILKWYREVAKSLTEHEQLLENM
-2116 ARWERWLDYH
+2116 R
-2126 QQKLADHE
+2126 QQLADHK
-2134 SGVHPLTTQQVLLA
+2134 SG
-2148 REKAAQYAEMLDQ
+2148 EKALSPGKVKDLEDYTEYIVNKLDEE
-2161 LDGKLLKIE
+2161 DRKLLKIE
-2170 SMGPMRKLLERE
+2170 SMGPVRKLLERE
-2182 RSYVDDLLTGA
+2182 REYVERRLAGA
-2193 VAAEKEHFQA
+2193 REEKDRYRAE
-2203 DFEQRLQEALRREQ
+2203 FEQRLQDARRREQ
-2217 ESLTQYRER
+2217 ESLAQYRER

-2237 AKIERTTS
+2237 AKIERTTR

-2355 TVLRRMNLTQLRDLD
+2355 TVLRWMNLTQLRDLD

-2421 FVAWDNALPWYAF
+2421 FVAWDNTLPWYAF
-2434 QRFGEGGRAIFEELQ
+2434 QRFGEGGRAIFGELQ

-2467 GVITDEQARAWDT
+2467 SVITDEQARAWDT

-2548 MDDQMLGRLLGQ
+2548 MDDQMLGRLLSQ

-2585 EITMKRFG
+2585 EVTMKRFG

-2691 TQTVQ
+2691 TRTVQ
-2696 RSMTKAY
+2696 RAMTKAY

-2720 VKESGARGEGFAN
+2720 VKESGARGEVFAG

-2765 DYKYLAEAFG
+2765 DYKYLAKAFG

-2812 QIKGKGSRLED
+2812 QIKGKGSKLED

-2832 ELGDKVT
+2832 ELGDKIT

-2844 RACKLEVQEKQ
+2844 RACKLEVREKQ

-2862 MEATAKRFRDVIY
+2862 MKATAQRFRDVIY

-2880 DSTMTRSHMMRS
+2880 DSTMTRSNIMRS
-2892 SSTFAKMAT
+2892 SSTFSKMFT
-2901 SFLSEPTVSY
+2901 SFMSEPTVSY

-2932 AIGRNWKAAGRA
+2932 AIGRNWKTAGRA

-3073 PLSAATREVITVWND
+3073 PLSAATREVITTWNN

-3115 KPAGIG
+3115 KPAGIS
-3121 YDTLSAAMEY
+3121 YDTLSTAMEY

-3151 AKYVAY
+3151 SKYVAY
-3157 IQSLGL
+3157 IQSMGL

-3177 STWSDKGTPWT
+3177 STWSDKGTPWE

>member
-1 MPKQAAGSTARDR
+1 MAMQTGGGTARDR
-14 ILSRA
+14 IMARA
-19 RALDDDNKK
+19 RAMDDDNKK

-62 AKERILSRAKALG
+62 AKERIQARARAMG
-75 PQQIMSGNG
+75 QQRVMSGLG
-84 DMTLAEYQD
+84 DLTVEEYQY
-93 ALKRAEKSIAQQD
+93 ALKQA
-106 DRFGSYRAKE
+106 
-116 TYKKALLALSPVVS
+116 
-130 PVWTGV
+130 
-136 LALTDRGKNVQERE
+136 E
-150 AAAASKT
+150 AASPKRDENPGFFSRVG
-157 AKWLFGKS
+157 KWLVGKTE
-165 QKTPEEIVAEQQEAQ
+165 KTPEEIVAEQWDALEA
-180 ASARRREEL
+180 ARKREEL
-189 ASLDLAEYE
+189 ASLDLDEYE
-198 RLLEQAKKE
+198 KLLEQAKKQ
-207 AAGQQPKYN
+207 AADARPDFN
-216 IHAMGGYDPAAEN
+216 IHAMGAYDAAAEN
-229 TEARKKAD
+229 TPAQRKAD
-237 DMQQTYNQAKQVQYE
+237 EMQQTYNLAKQVQFE
-252 RQGLEALGKLNRK
+252 RQGEQALAQLTPK
-265 QLAAVET
+265 QLEAVET
-272 LVETPETGTAVMSA
+272 LVQTPATGTSVMSA
-286 RVAQDSRRKQA
+286 GVARENARDQA
-297 TDTLKAAGYSDT
+297 YSVLLEGGYSYKTISD
-309 EIGELVTWRSRQ
+309 LVTWRSRQ
-321 KDQEAYQKNVQW
+321 QDKEAYQKTVQW
-333 HENLADSGAAGAAAA
+333 HEDLADSGVLGGAAA
-348 TVLSVPENLLSGLG
+348 TVLSVPENLLSGVG
-362 AADLAMQNAQKLG
+362 AIDVALQKANQTG
-375 GVDHPANYYTP
+375 GEERPVNYYSAP
-386 AMRLYGGSN
+386 MRLYGGAN
-395 AARTTVSEKLGRST
+395 AARETVGQKLERNT

-419 SVAYNIGT
+419 STAYGIGT
-427 SMMDSGA
+427 SMLDSGA
-434 TAALAAIG
+434 TVALAAIG
-442 VPPMVGSAFL
+442 VPPVVGSSLL
-452 GGSAAT
+452 GGAAAT
-458 AAMVDAKERGI
+458 GAMVDAKDRGV
-469 DDTNALWTG
+469 DDTHALWTG
-478 LFAGVA
+478 VFAGVA
-484 ETLFEDVSLERLLT
+484 ETLFEDVSLERLLK
-498 LKPAQGTL
+498 LDVPQGTL
-506 TKRLRT
+506 RQRMQT
-512 TMKNA
+512 TLKNTL
-517 GLQAATE
+517 LQAGTE
-524 GSEELFTSFAN
+524 GSEELFTDFAN

-547 EYGTA
+547 EYDTA
-552 VRAYMDQGMSHQTA
+552 VRAYMDQGFSQKEA
-566 TAKASADLAG
+566 SQKAGADLAAR
-576 QMAMDFVA
+576 MALDFVA
-584 GGIAGGLMAGGKSA
+584 GGVAGGLMAGGKAA
-598 IDVGQQNRA
+598 IDNAGQNREMR
-607 VLQFGELA
+607 QYSDLA
-615 GTAAEGRLSADG
+615 PAAAEE
-627 KDRLAQKIKSRTE
+627 RLAADPGSRAARRVQKQVQ
-640 QGKTVSGGALR
+640 QGKPVSGAALR
-651 EVMERTIE
+651 ETMAQNVE
-659 ARNKETRENVRQR
+659 AQNQAVTEQVRKLARQ
-672 AQARLEELG
+672 RLEELG
-681 DPNAESVSR
+681 DTQAEKTSR
-690 AVAQLYDSDM
+690 AVAQLYDQELPWY
-700 SRAREERTR
+700 RRELARKA
-709 QTLRNSK
+709 LRSSE

-721 ANELE
+721 ANEMEDAVETGRVRTLLE
-726 EAMRLQGQTEGTDQP
+726 QAGETEDAARVP
-741 GRMTS
+741 RWTS
-746 GMWAENLPRYTSRGE
+746 GEWAENLPRYTSQGS
-761 YISELRKKRVN
+761 YINQLMERRVN
-772 PQATDRRPVTGYKY
+772 PSATDKRPVTGFRY
-786 NAETGQL
+786 NQETGQL

-803 TETIPKERAATT
+803 VETIPKERAATT
-815 GQQEML
+815 GRQEWL
-821 AYLAADLK
+821 ADLAEDLK
-829 EGAPAMIASYLD
+829 EAAPTMIASYME
-841 GQDLETYS
+841 GQDVQTFS

-860 AGVKRDYAMA
+860 AGVKKDYAMN

-878 ETQRGIAYDTGK
+878 ATQRELAYDAGAAAR
-890 AVHDQRM
+890 AVQQAQERM
-897 DRERQKFPQ
+897 KFPQ
-906 ESKGAAITREGTV
+906 EGQDTGMAREGAV

-939 TRRQRDSVDV
+939 TRRQRDSVEV
-949 MRQLARVTGVDVV
+949 MRQLARVSGVDVV

-984 TVYLDINTGKNR
+984 TVYLDINAGKNR
-996 VGDMSQTAILLTASH
+996 VGDMSETAILLTASH

-1028 RTFVVERLME
+1028 RDFVVERLTE

-1043 LDALV
+1043 LDTLV
-1048 QRHRKDQPEL
+1048 QRHQKDQPEL

-1070 GCQMMLQD
+1070 GCQMMLKD

-1144 NLQQSEAETASK
+1144 NLQQSEAETASG
-1156 EKAASARGKASVR
+1156 EKAASTRGKASAR
-1169 DGGGRIARAVNGEDY
+1169 DGGGRIARAVNGESAAQVRYEVRESKDK
-1184 WNDLSYRGYRRKV
+1184 DIVSVKQQLKASESELSKMPVVSRKNVTADIERMSTKQRLEWAVAELRASGYRVERPNGNTIEFSPKDINSGLRYLSSAGEIAAYSALPAVLKRGKEIYREANHKGRGYGTITFAAPVEINGVRGNMAVVVRQTKGQRYDV
-1197 IPDSIRYA
+1197 HRILMPDGSAFVFQEKANAVSTTVGGITEAASSSGGTTPTINTASKDSIR
-1205 MFADDPSEI
+1205 P
-1214 RNYGDRFAAV
+1214 G
-1224 RHDDLPK
+1224 
-1231 IDDFKEAIAEAWE
+1231 
-1244 RDKAEYL
+1244 
-1251 LPPALEVFED
+1251 
-1261 LSGAEVADHFDP
+1261 
-1273 VDILDG
+1273 
-1279 ADAWD
+1279 
-1284 TPELITWAF
+1284 
-1293 SHGIFD
+1293 
-1299 EVGGI
+1299 
-1304 KTSDGAIVWDD
+1304 
-1315 SLIHD
+1315 
-1320 TSGDDGVWGGNLHQ
+1320 
-1334 QSDTAAGESA
+1334 
-1344 AEVRYEIR
+1344 
-1352 RLDGQTMVVLDTQT
+1352 
-1366 DTRDYKAAAAYLKAL
+1366 
-1381 VNTEKPFSTILAD
+1381 
-1394 ALPVYAG
+1394 
-1401 KDLPSEYKGS
+1401 
-1411 EYTLGMHR
+1411 
-1419 GLREVKMQAATNL
+1419 
-1432 SEMLLLAEDGEW
+1432 
-1444 RENVKEK
+1444 
-1451 HGKDAQNGW
+1451 
-1460 YRYKTRFAV
+1460 
-1469 PVLNARK
+1469 
-1476 AVDHYAVYGGVLLIR
+1476 
-1491 NDADGKSYLYDMVDV
+1491 
-1506 EKKKVISSP
+1506 
-1515 PFSAQAHSGVYE
+1515 
-1527 PKPSESIIRH
+1527 
-1537 ENEKS
+1537 NEKS

-1617 YGGDTYTPTAP
+1617 YGGDAYTPTAP

-1652 IAGGVFRNDSTLQ
+1652 IAGGVFRNDSALQ

-1723 QQIGAQEL
+1723 QQIGAQEM

-1876 IVRAMAE
+1876 IVRAMTE

-2045 IERAGVPI
+2045 IESAGVPI

-2097 QNDLER
+2097 RNDLER
-2103 GLLAQYQEKAKSA
+2103 GILKWYREVAKSLTEHEQLLENM
-2116 ARWERWLDYH
+2116 RQR
-2126 QQKLADHE
+2126 LADHK
-2134 SGVHPLTTQQVLLA
+2134 SGEKVLSPGKVKDL
-2148 REKAAQYAEMLDQ
+2148 EDYTEYIVNKLDEE
-2161 LDGKLLKIE
+2161 DRKLLKIE
-2170 SMGPMRKLLERE
+2170 SMGPVRKLLERE
-2182 RSYVDDLLTGA
+2182 REYVERRLAGA
-2193 VAAEKEHFQA
+2193 QEEKNRYQAE
-2203 DFEQRLQEALRREQ
+2203 FEQRLQEARRHEQ
-2217 ESLTQYRER
+2217 ESLLQYRQR
-2226 REESERRRAVT
+2226 REESERRRALK
-2237 AKIERTTS
+2237 AQIERS
-2245 QLADRLNT
+2245 VKQLADRLNT

-2267 VAQLLTALDYSSRSS
+2267 VARLLTALDLSSQRALRSGE
-2282 LRGDRATRADQEY
+2282 LTNWDLEY
-2295 CRAMEGIR
+2295 LQAMKGIR
-2303 RVLAD
+2303 DVLAK
-2308 QEAFQQGAEG
+2308 QESYQNGLEN
-2318 SEDAL
+2318 SEDVL

-2329 PPGLTDLMT
+2329 PPGMIDLLDEHM
-2338 KHIQTVENIIE
+2338 KKVEDIIE
-2349 DRMPTE
+2349 KHMPE
-2355 TVLRRMNLTQLRDLD
+2355 EHILRRMDTTELMRTQ
-2370 VILSTVTRAVTKMN
+2370 VILAVVTKATADMN
-2384 ELLENRTFVR
+2384 QLLENRTYAQ
-2394 VADAAEDTMAEL
+2394 VADAAEDTIAAL
-2406 HRRGQYKGA
+2406 HQRGQYQGT
-2415 AEKAET
+2415 AEKAEQ
-2421 FVAWDNALPWYAF
+2421 FVTWDNTLPWYAF
-2434 QRFGEGGRAIFEELQ
+2434 QRFGKGGAAIFEELM
-2449 DGWDKL
+2449 DGQDKL
-2455 AFNSKQVLDFRK
+2455 GFNMKKVLDFRK
-2467 GVITDEQARAWDT
+2467 ALIDDETARAWDT
-2480 EVRQVELLDQEGET
+2480 ETHQVDLLDDEGKAVKAT
-2494 VTVSMTT
+2494 LTT

-2508 CLSKR
+2508 CLSRR
-2513 KQALGHLFGG
+2513 KQAMGHLMGG
-2523 GIRITDIETRGK
+2523 GIRIANIEGQGK
-2535 LRKKTIKQDEHYK
+2535 LGRKTIRQDDHFK
-2548 MDDQMLGRLLGQ
+2548 MNPELLGQ
-2560 LTPEQIAV
+2560 VLSLLTDQQIAV
-2568 ADKLQKYMTEQG
+2568 ADKMQRFMTDQG
-2580 SKWGN
+2580 GEWGN
-2585 EITMKRFG
+2585 EVTMKRFG

-2679 KDSVKNEAGQVN
+2679 KDSTKNETGQVN
-2691 TQTVQ
+2691 TRTVQ
-2696 RSMTKAY
+2696 RAMTKAY

-2720 VKESGARGEGFAN
+2720 VKESGARGEAFAD

-2765 DYKYLAEAFG
+2765 DYKYLAKAFG

-2788 EHSGI
+2788 KHSGI

-2812 QIKGKGSRLED
+2812 QIKGKGSKLED

-2862 MEATAKRFRDVIY
+2862 MKATAQRFRDVIY

-2892 SSTFAKMAT
+2892 SSTFSKMFT
-2901 SFLSEPTVSY
+2901 SFMSEPTVSY

-2998 PYMRDVFSA
+2998 PYMRDVFAA

-3073 PLSAATREVITVWND
+3073 PLSAATREVITTWNN

-3115 KPAGIG
+3115 KPAGIS
-3121 YDTLSAAMEY
+3121 YDTLSTAMEY

-3177 STWSDKGTPWT
+3177 STWSDKGTPWE

>member
-62 AKERILSRAKALG
+62 AKERIQARARAMG
-75 PQQIMSGNG
+75 QQRVMSGLG
-84 DMTLAEYQD
+84 DLTVEEYQY
-93 ALKRAEKSIAQQD
+93 ALKQA
-106 DRFGSYRAKE
+106 
-116 TYKKALLALSPVVS
+116 
-130 PVWTGV
+130 
-136 LALTDRGKNVQERE
+136 E
-150 AAAASKT
+150 AASPKRDENPGFFSRVG
-157 AKWLFGKS
+157 KWLVGKTE
-165 QKTPEEIVAEQQEAQ
+165 KTPEEIVAEQWDALEA
-180 ASARRREEL
+180 ARKREEL
-189 ASLDLAEYE
+189 ASLDLDEYE
-198 RLLEQAKKE
+198 KLLEQAKKQ
-207 AAGQQPKYN
+207 AADARPDFN
-216 IHAMGGYDPAAEN
+216 IHAMGAYDAAAEN
-229 TEARKKAD
+229 TPAQRKAD
-237 DMQQTYNQAKQVQYE
+237 EMQQTYDLAKQVQFE
-252 RQGLEALGKLNRK
+252 RQGLEALSKLDRK

-309 EIGELVTWRSRQ
+309 EIGDLVTWRSRQ
-321 KDQEAYQKNVQW
+321 KDQEAYQKTVQW
-333 HENLADSGAAGAAAA
+333 HEDLADSGVLGGAAA
-348 TVLSVPENLLSGLG
+348 TVLSVPENLLSGVG
-362 AADLAMQNAQKLG
+362 AIDVALQKANQTG
-375 GVDHPANYYTP
+375 GEERPVNYYSAP
-386 AMRLYGGSN
+386 MRLYGGAN
-395 AARTTVSEKLGRST
+395 AARETVGQKLERNT

-419 SVAYNIGT
+419 STAYGIGT
-427 SMMDSGA
+427 SMLDSGA
-434 TAALAAIG
+434 TVALAAIG
-442 VPPMVGSAFL
+442 VPPVVGSSLL
-452 GGSAAT
+452 GGAAAT
-458 AAMVDAKERGI
+458 GAMVDAKDRGV
-469 DDTNALWTG
+469 DDTHALWTG
-478 LFAGVA
+478 VFAGVA
-484 ETLFEDVSLERLLT
+484 ETLFEDVSLEKLLK
-498 LKPAQGTL
+498 LDVPQGTL
-506 TKRLRT
+506 RQRMQTAL
-512 TMKNA
+512 KNTL
-517 GLQAATE
+517 LQAGTE
-524 GSEELFTSFAN
+524 GSEELFTDYAN

-547 EYGTA
+547 EYDTA
-552 VRAYMDQGMSHQTA
+552 VRAYMDQGLSQKEA
-566 TAKASADLAG
+566 SQKAGADLAA
-576 QMAMDFVA
+576 QMALDFVA
-584 GGIAGGLMAGGKSA
+584 GGVAGGLMAGGKAA
-598 IDVGQQNRA
+598 IDNAGQSREMRQYSD
-607 VLQFGELA
+607 LA
-615 GTAAEGRLSADG
+615 PAAAEE
-627 KDRLAQKIKSRTE
+627 RLAVDPGSRAARRVQRQVQ
-640 QGKTVSGGALR
+640 QGKPVSGAALR
-651 EVMERTIE
+651 ETMAQNVE
-659 ARNKETRENVRQR
+659 AQNQAVTEQVRKLARQ
-672 AQARLEELG
+672 RLEELG
-681 DPNAESVSR
+681 DTQAEKTSR
-690 AVAQLYDSDM
+690 AVAQLYDQELPWY
-700 SRAREERTR
+700 RRELARKA
-709 QTLRNSK
+709 LRSSE

-721 ANELE
+721 ANEMEDAVETGRVRTLLE
-726 EAMRLQGQTEGTDQP
+726 QAGETEDAARVP
-741 GRMTS
+741 RWTS
-746 GMWAENLPRYTSRGE
+746 GEWAENLPRYTSQGA
-761 YISELRKKRVN
+761 YINQLMERRVN
-772 PQATDRRPVTGYKY
+772 PSATDKRPVTGFRY
-786 NAETGQL
+786 NQETGQL

-803 TETIPKERAATT
+803 VETIPKERAATT
-815 GQQEML
+815 GQQEWL
-821 AYLAADLK
+821 ADLAADLK
-829 EGAPAMIASYLD
+829 EAAPTMIASYME
-841 GQDLETYS
+841 GQDVQIFS

-860 AGVKRDYAMA
+860 AGVKKDYAMN

-878 ETQRGIAYDTGK
+878 ATQRELAYDAGAAAR
-890 AVHDQRM
+890 AVQQAQERM
-897 DRERQKFPQ
+897 KFPQ
-906 ESKGAAITREGTV
+906 EGQDTGMAREGAV

-939 TRRQRDSVDV
+939 TRRQRDSVEV
-949 MRQLARVTGVDVV
+949 TRQLARVTGVDVV

-984 TVYLDINTGKNR
+984 TVYLDINAGKNR
-996 VGDMSQTAILLTASH
+996 VGDMSETAVLLTASH

-1028 RTFVVERLME
+1028 RDFVVERLTE

-1043 LDALV
+1043 LDDLV
-1048 QRHRKDQPEL
+1048 QRHQKNQPEL

-1070 GCQMMLQD
+1070 GCQMMLKD

-1093 GNIRSWLRKWVKKLQ
+1093 GNIRSWLRKWVKRLQ
-1108 EAFRGL
+1108 EAMRGL
-1114 TAQKPEAQALT
+1114 TARSREARAMEQ
-1125 RYAKELQKIWDDA
+1125 YARELQKIWDNA
-1138 LVGAAR
+1138 LVQAAENRQRAQSGPDTGASAAQVR
-1144 NLQQSEAETASK
+1144 YEVRESKDKDIVSVKQQLKASESELSKMPVVSRKNVTADIERMSTKQRLEWAVAELRASGYRVERPNGNTIEFSPKDINSGLRYLSSAGEIAAYSALPAVLKRGKEIYREANHKGRGYGTITFAAPVEINGVRGNMAVVVRQTKGQRYDVHRILMPDGSAFIFREKANAVSTTVGSVTGDAKAPGEVRPTINTAST
-1156 EKAASARGKASVR
+1156 
-1169 DGGGRIARAVNGEDY
+1169 
-1184 WNDLSYRGYRRKV
+1184 
-1197 IPDSIRYA
+1197 DSIRSSA
-1205 MFADDPSEI
+1205 
-1214 RNYGDRFAAV
+1214 
-1224 RHDDLPK
+1224 
-1231 IDDFKEAIAEAWE
+1231 
-1244 RDKAEYL
+1244 
-1251 LPPALEVFED
+1251 
-1261 LSGAEVADHFDP
+1261 
-1273 VDILDG
+1273 
-1279 ADAWD
+1279 
-1284 TPELITWAF
+1284 
-1293 SHGIFD
+1293 
-1299 EVGGI
+1299 
-1304 KTSDGAIVWDD
+1304 
-1315 SLIHD
+1315 
-1320 TSGDDGVWGGNLHQ
+1320 GN
-1334 QSDTAAGESA
+1334 
-1344 AEVRYEIR
+1344 
-1352 RLDGQTMVVLDTQT
+1352 
-1366 DTRDYKAAAAYLKAL
+1366 
-1381 VNTEKPFSTILAD
+1381 
-1394 ALPVYAG
+1394 
-1401 KDLPSEYKGS
+1401 
-1411 EYTLGMHR
+1411 
-1419 GLREVKMQAATNL
+1419 
-1432 SEMLLLAEDGEW
+1432 
-1444 RENVKEK
+1444 
-1451 HGKDAQNGW
+1451 
-1460 YRYKTRFAV
+1460 
-1469 PVLNARK
+1469 
-1476 AVDHYAVYGGVLLIR
+1476 
-1491 NDADGKSYLYDMVDV
+1491 
-1506 EKKKVISSP
+1506 
-1515 PFSAQAHSGVYE
+1515 
-1527 PKPSESIIRH
+1527 
-1537 ENEKS
+1537 
-1542 NTKFSMREP
+1542 
-1551 VEQAKDLVAVHN
+1551 
-1563 LTEQNLQDALDLGG
+1563 
-1577 LPMPSIAVV
+1577 
-1586 KSEQGHSM
+1586 
-1594 YGPISIVFGRDSID
+1594 
-1608 PQADSRNKI
+1608 
-1617 YGGDTYTPTAP
+1617 
-1628 AVEYPVNYDR
+1628 
-1638 MRAVEKR
+1638 
-1645 LAGLSEK
+1645 
-1652 IAGGVFRNDSTLQ
+1652 
-1665 RAGIDEESGMSAAE
+1665 
-1679 LADKLAR
+1679 
-1686 DDSIRAAYLADQGK
+1686 
-1700 TLEPVMQK
+1700 
-1708 KEFNRYGNDALAKLV
+1708 
-1723 QQIGAQEL
+1723 
-1731 AGIEAS
+1731 
-1737 IEAGDY
+1737 
-1743 QPVREIED
+1743 
-1751 MVRQIIRDSYAEKHS
+1751 
-1766 ALLNRKP
+1766 
-1773 ELKEKRLDRFMENN
+1773 
-1787 VTVFTVEDFVRDAWE
+1787 
-1802 YYQDQ
+1802 
-1807 GATTSEIDRWATSD
+1807 
-1821 KLHEAASVE
+1821 
-1830 DVKVWLL
+1830 
-1837 PQLEGVLGEPGIYN
+1837 
-1851 GSERFDRSGSR
+1851 
-1862 RSFSQLHWEYTLEN
+1862 
-1876 IVRAMAE
+1876 
-1883 TQAARGGQTFGA
+1883 
-1895 SAKAMQAVGS
+1895 
-1905 EDFQS
+1905 
-1910 IDEVKAASGRLGEV
+1910 
-1924 DTEQYKA
+1924 
-1931 DVDAVEKRI
+1931 
-1940 EQATRAVMRENKP
+1940 
-1953 HSDNQ
+1953 
-1958 FDEMQIIGDVM
+1958 
-1969 MQAAQGKQTEA
+1969 
-1980 AIRRAFSQEGYSI
+1980 SQE
-1993 SESTAREIREVFR
+1993 
-2006 AATALPTGYFEAKP
+2006 K
-2020 QRAVR
+2020 
-2025 FDEAKAVIV
+2025 
-2034 PDNISRTLKKR
+2034 
-2045 IERAGVPI
+2045 
-2053 MEYRAGDESQRLKQ
+2053 
-2067 LNSDE
+2067 
-2072 TWRFSVREAKITDR
+2072 FSVREAGITDR

-2097 QNDLER
+2097 RNDLER
-2103 GLLAQYQEKAKSA
+2103 GLLAQYQENAKSA

-2161 LDGKLLKIE
+2161 LDEKLLKIE
-2170 SMGPMRKLLERE
+2170 SMGPMRKLLGRE

-2193 VAAEKEHFQA
+2193 VTAEKEHFQA
-2203 DFEQRLQEALRREQ
+2203 EFEQRLQEARRHEQ
-2217 ESLTQYRER
+2217 ESLLRYRQR
-2226 REESERRRAVT
+2226 REESERRRALK
-2237 AKIERTTS
+2237 AQIERS
-2245 QLADRLNT
+2245 VKQLADRLNT

-2308 QEAFQQGAEG
+2308 QEAFQQGTEG

-2355 TVLRRMNLTQLRDLD
+2355 RVLRRMNLTQLRDLD

-2384 ELLENRTFVR
+2384 ELLDNRTFVR

-2480 EVRQVELLDQEGET
+2480 EVRQVELLNQEGET

-2508 CLSKR
+2508 CLSRR
-2513 KQALGHLFGG
+2513 KQALGHLHGG

-2568 ADKLQKYMTEQG
+2568 ADKLQQYMTEQG

-2585 EITMKRFG
+2585 EVTMKRFG

-2679 KDSVKNEAGQVN
+2679 KDRTKNETGQVN
-2691 TQTVQ
+2691 TRTVQ
-2696 RSMTKAY
+2696 RAMTKAY

-2720 VKESGARGEGFAN
+2720 VKESGARGEAFAD

-2745 ANLRVALLQPTAYV
+2745 ANLRVAMLQPTAYV

-2765 DYKYLAEAFG
+2765 DYKYLAKAFG

-2812 QIKGKGSRLED
+2812 QIKGKGSKLED

-2832 ELGDKVT
+2832 ELGDKLT

-2844 RACKLEVQEKQ
+2844 RACKLEAQEKQ

-2862 MEATAKRFRDVIY
+2862 IKATARRFRDVIY

-2880 DSTMTRSHMMRS
+2880 DSTMTRSHIMRS
-2892 SSTFAKMAT
+2892 SSTFSKMFT
-2901 SFLSEPTVSY
+2901 SFMSEPTVSY

-2932 AIGRNWKAAGRA
+2932 AIGRNWKTAGRA

-3073 PLSAATREVITVWND
+3073 PLSAATREVITTWNN

-3115 KPAGIG
+3115 KPAGIS
-3121 YDTLSAAMEY
+3121 YDTLSTAMEY

-3163 TPSQQKAMWLALKN
+3163 TPAREKAMWLALKN
-3177 STWSDKGTPWT
+3177 STWSDKGTPWE

>member
-75 PQQIMSGNG
+75 PQEIMSGNG

-130 PVWTGV
+130 PAWTGV

-180 ASARRREEL
+180 EAARRREEL

-237 DMQQTYNQAKQVQYE
+237 DMQRTYNQAKQVQYE

-297 TDTLKAAGYSDT
+297 ADTLKAAGYSDT

-321 KDQEAYQKNVQW
+321 KDQEAYQRNVQW

-362 AADLAMQNAQKLG
+362 AADLALQNAQKLG

-386 AMRLYGGSN
+386 AMRLYGVSN
-395 AARTTVSEKLGRST
+395 AARTTVTEKLERST

-469 DDTNALWTG
+469 DDTDALWTG

-506 TKRLRT
+506 AKRLRT
-512 TMKNA
+512 TMKNV

-598 IDVGQQNRA
+598 IDVGRQNREMGKFTHLTEEIA
-607 VLQFGELA
+607 KE
-615 GTAAEGRLSADG
+615 RLGQDET
-627 KDRLAQKIKSRTE
+627 DRLAKKLIEHTE
-640 QGKTVSGGALR
+640 AGKRVSGYALR
-651 EVMERTIE
+651 EAANRNIE
-659 ARNKETRENVRQR
+659 YLNRSAAEEIREGVTVRLQ
-672 AQARLEELG
+672 ELG
-681 DPNAESVSR
+681 ESRNVEKVGR
-690 AVAQLYDSDM
+690 AVARLYADADM
-700 SRAREERTR
+700 SEAARREEKLVVERS
-709 QTLRNSK
+709 Q

-721 ANELE
+721 LDELVDNGKFQISDGISGRAAE
-726 EAMRLQGQTEGTDQP
+726 SEWADGLMQPLTERAYMEKSQKEYAERMRQIQK
-741 GRMTS
+741 
-746 GMWAENLPRYTSRGE
+746 N
-761 YISELRKKRVN
+761 RVN
-772 PQATDRRPVTGYKY
+772 PTATDRRPVTGFRY
-786 NAETGQL
+786 NQETGRL

-803 TETIPKERAATT
+803 VETIPKERAATT
-815 GQQEML
+815 GRQEWL
-821 AYLAADLK
+821 ADLAADLK
-829 EGAPAMIASYLD
+829 EAAPTMIASYME
-841 GQDLETYS
+841 GQDVQIFS

-860 AGVKRDYAMA
+860 AGVKKDYAMN

-878 ETQRGIAYDTGK
+878 ATQRELAYDAGAAAR
-890 AVHDQRM
+890 AVQQAQERM
-897 DRERQKFPQ
+897 KFPQ
-906 ESKGAAITREGTV
+906 EGQGAAITREGTV

-949 MRQLARVTGVDVV
+949 MRKLARVTGVDVV

-984 TVYLDINTGKNR
+984 TVYLDINAGKNR

-1070 GCQMMLQD
+1070 GCQMMLKD

-1093 GNIRSWLRKWVKKLQ
+1093 GHIRSWLRKWVKKLQ

-1138 LVGAAR
+1138 LVGAAENR
-1144 NLQQSEAETASK
+1144 
-1156 EKAASARGKASVR
+1156 
-1169 DGGGRIARAVNGEDY
+1169 
-1184 WNDLSYRGYRRKV
+1184 
-1197 IPDSIRYA
+1197 
-1205 MFADDPSEI
+1205 
-1214 RNYGDRFAAV
+1214 
-1224 RHDDLPK
+1224 
-1231 IDDFKEAIAEAWE
+1231 
-1244 RDKAEYL
+1244 
-1251 LPPALEVFED
+1251 
-1261 LSGAEVADHFDP
+1261 
-1273 VDILDG
+1273 
-1279 ADAWD
+1279 
-1284 TPELITWAF
+1284 
-1293 SHGIFD
+1293 
-1299 EVGGI
+1299 
-1304 KTSDGAIVWDD
+1304 
-1315 SLIHD
+1315 
-1320 TSGDDGVWGGNLHQ
+1320 Q
-1334 QSDTAAGESA
+1334 QSDTAASESA
-1344 AEVRYEIR
+1344 AEVRYEAR
-1352 RLDGQTMVVLDTQT
+1352 ESKDKDVVSVKQQL
-1366 DTRDYKAAAAYLKAL
+1366 KAAESELSKTPVVSRKNVTANIEKMSTKQRLEWAVAELKASGYRVERPNGNTIEFSPKDINSGLRYLSSAGEIAAY
-1381 VNTEKPFSTILAD
+1381 S
-1394 ALPVYAG
+1394 ALPAVLKRG
-1401 KDLPSEYKGS
+1401 KEIYREANHKGRGYGTITFAAPV
-1411 EYTLGMHR
+1411 EINGVRGNMAVVVRQTKGQRYDVHR
-1419 GLREVKMQAATNL
+1419 ILMP
-1432 SEMLLLAEDGEW
+1432 DGSAF
-1444 RENVKEK
+1444 VFHEK
-1451 HGKDAQNGW
+1451 AN
-1460 YRYKTRFAV
+1460 AV
-1469 PVLNARK
+1469 STTV
-1476 AVDHYAVYGGVLLIR
+1476 GGVTEAASSSGGTTPTINTASKDSIR
-1491 NDADGKSYLYDMVDV
+1491 
-1506 EKKKVISSP
+1506 
-1515 PFSAQAHSGVYE
+1515 SG
-1527 PKPSESIIRH
+1527 
-1537 ENEKS
+1537 NEKS
-1542 NTKFSMREP
+1542 NTKFS
-1551 VEQAKDLVAVHN
+1551 
-1563 LTEQNLQDALDLGG
+1563 
-1577 LPMPSIAVV
+1577 
-1586 KSEQGHSM
+1586 
-1594 YGPISIVFGRDSID
+1594 
-1608 PQADSRNKI
+1608 
-1617 YGGDTYTPTAP
+1617 
-1628 AVEYPVNYDR
+1628 
-1638 MRAVEKR
+1638 
-1645 LAGLSEK
+1645 
-1652 IAGGVFRNDSTLQ
+1652 
-1665 RAGIDEESGMSAAE
+1665 
-1679 LADKLAR
+1679 
-1686 DDSIRAAYLADQGK
+1686 
-1700 TLEPVMQK
+1700 
-1708 KEFNRYGNDALAKLV
+1708 
-1723 QQIGAQEL
+1723 
-1731 AGIEAS
+1731 
-1737 IEAGDY
+1737 
-1743 QPVREIED
+1743 
-1751 MVRQIIRDSYAEKHS
+1751 
-1766 ALLNRKP
+1766 
-1773 ELKEKRLDRFMENN
+1773 
-1787 VTVFTVEDFVRDAWE
+1787 VRDN
-1802 YYQDQ
+1802 
-1807 GATTSEIDRWATSD
+1807 
-1821 KLHEAASVE
+1821 KE
-1830 DVKVWLL
+1830 DVKTVEKYFGTTYNVNEAGYLL
-1837 PQLEGVLGEPGIYN
+1837 TDGKLLDMSGRHEGGPGGYRTVDHRDIADAFDGDYGDGSYSGGMVEFMRAGNIRLSPESGGINLSVKPNKAQLDTLDRYISKFRGEVMVD
-1851 GSERFDRSGSR
+1851 FDNAVGD
-1862 RSFSQLHWEYTLEN
+1862 T
-1876 IVRAMAE
+1876 V
-1883 TQAARGGQTFGA
+1883 A
-1895 SAKAMQAVGS
+1895 SAAYRS
-1905 EDFQS
+1905 RTYS
-1910 IDEVKAASGRLGEV
+1910 
-1924 DTEQYKA
+1924 
-1931 DVDAVEKRI
+1931 KRI
-1940 EQATRAVMRENKP
+1940 LDDINAYF
-1953 HSDNQ
+1953 DN
-1958 FDEMQIIGDVM
+1958 GTV
-1969 MQAAQGKQTEA
+1969 
-1980 AIRRAFSQEGYSI
+1980 
-1993 SESTAREIREVFR
+1993 
-2006 AATALPTGYFEAKP
+2006 PTGNA
-2020 QRAVR
+2020 
-2025 FDEAKAVIV
+2025 D
-2034 PDNISRTLKKR
+2034 
-2045 IERAGVPI
+2045 
-2053 MEYRAGDESQRLKQ
+2053 
-2067 LNSDE
+2067 
-2072 TWRFSVREAKITDR
+2072 TWFSVREAKITDR

-2097 QNDLER
+2097 RNDLER

-2116 ARWERWLDYH
+2116 AQWERWLDYH
-2126 QQKLADHE
+2126 RQKLADHE
-2134 SGVHPLTTQQVLLA
+2134 SGAHPLTTQQVLLA
-2148 REKAAQYAEMLDQ
+2148 REKAAQYAEKLDQ
-2161 LDGKLLKIE
+2161 LDEKLLKIE

-2193 VAAEKEHFQA
+2193 VAAEKEHFRA
-2203 DFEQRLQEALRREQ
+2203 DFEQRLQEVRRREQ
-2217 ESLTQYRER
+2217 ESLIQYRER

-2237 AKIERTTS
+2237 AKIERTTR

-2384 ELLENRTFVR
+2384 ELLENRTFIQ

-2406 HRRGQYKGA
+2406 HRRGQHKGT

-2421 FVAWDNALPWYAF
+2421 FAAWDNTLPWYAF
-2434 QRFGEGGRAIFEELQ
+2434 QRFGQGGRAIFEELQ

-2455 AFNSKQVLDFRK
+2455 AFNSKQVLDFRQ
-2467 GVITDEQARAWDT
+2467 GIITDEQARAWDT

-2585 EITMKRFG
+2585 EVTMKRFG

-2691 TQTVQ
+2691 TRTVQ

-2765 DYKYLAEAFG
+2765 DYKYLAKAFG

-2812 QIKGKGSRLED
+2812 QIKGKGSKLED

-2844 RACKLEVQEKQ
+2844 RACKLEVREKQ

-2862 MEATAKRFRDVIY
+2862 MKATAQRFRDVIY

-2892 SSTFAKMAT
+2892 SSTFVKMAT
-2901 SFLSEPTVSY
+2901 SFMSEPTVSY

-2932 AIGRNWKAAGRA
+2932 AIGRNWKTAGRA

-3062 TFRAVSMLSGL
+3062 TFRAVSMLSGM

-3088 TVGSVW
+3088 TVGIVW
-3094 PGMKRKTY
+3094 PGMKCKTY

-3131 VATLESDKDAEGK
+3131 VATLEGDKDAEGK
-3144 TVSGSLK
+3144 TVSGSMK

-3177 STWSDKGTPWT
+3177 STWSDKGTPWE

>member
-62 AKERILSRAKALG
+62 AKERILSRARAMG
-75 PQQIMSGNG
+75 QQRVMSGLG
-84 DMTLAEYQD
+84 DLTVEEYQY
-93 ALKRAEKSIAQQD
+93 ALKQA
-106 DRFGSYRAKE
+106 
-116 TYKKALLALSPVVS
+116 
-130 PVWTGV
+130 
-136 LALTDRGKNVQERE
+136 E
-150 AAAASKT
+150 AASPKRDENPGFFSRVG
-157 AKWLFGKS
+157 KWLVGKTE
-165 QKTPEEIVAEQQEAQ
+165 KTPEEIVAEQWDALEA
-180 ASARRREEL
+180 ARKREEL
-189 ASLDLAEYE
+189 ASLDLDEYE
-198 RLLEQAKKE
+198 KLLEQAKKQ
-207 AAGQQPKYN
+207 AADARPDFN
-216 IHAMGGYDPAAEN
+216 IHAMGGYDPEAEN

-252 RQGLEALGKLNRK
+252 RRGLEALGKLNRK

-333 HENLADSGAAGAAAA
+333 HENLADSGVAGAAAA

-386 AMRLYGGSN
+386 AMRLYSGSN
-395 AARTTVSEKLGRST
+395 AARTTVSEKLERST

-506 TKRLRT
+506 AKRLRT
-512 TMKNA
+512 TMKNV

-607 VLQFGELA
+607 VQQFGELA
-615 GTAAEGRLSADG
+615 GTAAEDRLSADG
-627 KDRLAQKIKSRTE
+627 KDRLAQRVKSRTE

-700 SRAREERTR
+700 SRTREERAR
-709 QTLRNSK
+709 QALRDSK
-716 YGQRV
+716 YGQQV

-726 EAMRLQGQTEGTDQP
+726 EAMGRLEQAEDADQGATAA
-741 GRMTS
+741 
-746 GMWAENLPRYTSRGE
+746 WAENLPRYTSRGE
-761 YISELRKKRVN
+761 YISELQRKRVN

-860 AGVKRDYAMA
+860 ANVKRDYAMA

-890 AVHDQRM
+890 AVYDQRM
-897 DRERQKFPQ
+897 AQERKKFPQ

-949 MRQLARVTGVDVV
+949 MRKLARVTGVDVV

-984 TVYLDINTGKNR
+984 TVYLDINAGKNR
-996 VGDMSQTAILLTASH
+996 VGDMSETAVLLTASH
-1011 ELTHFI
+1011 ELTHFMQ
-1017 KEYNPA
+1017 EYNPA

-1028 RTFVVERLME
+1028 RDFVVERLTE

-1048 QRHRKDQPEL
+1048 QRHQKNQPEL

-1070 GCQMMLQD
+1070 GCQMMLKD

-1114 TAQKPEAQALT
+1114 TDQKPEAKALT

-1144 NLQQSEAETASK
+1144 NLQQSGAETASG
-1156 EKAASARGKASVR
+1156 EKAAST
-1169 DGGGRIARAVNGEDY
+1169 
-1184 WNDLSYRGYRRKV
+1184 
-1197 IPDSIRYA
+1197 
-1205 MFADDPSEI
+1205 
-1214 RNYGDRFAAV
+1214 
-1224 RHDDLPK
+1224 
-1231 IDDFKEAIAEAWE
+1231 
-1244 RDKAEYL
+1244 
-1251 LPPALEVFED
+1251 
-1261 LSGAEVADHFDP
+1261 
-1273 VDILDG
+1273 
-1279 ADAWD
+1279 D
-1284 TPELITWAF
+1284 T
-1293 SHGIFD
+1293 
-1299 EVGGI
+1299 
-1304 KTSDGAIVWDD
+1304 
-1315 SLIHD
+1315 
-1320 TSGDDGVWGGNLHQ
+1320 
-1334 QSDTAAGESA
+1334 GESA

-1366 DTRDYKAAAAYLKAL
+1366 DTRSHKAAAAYLKAL

-1432 SEMLLLAEDGEW
+1432 GEMLLLAEDGEW

-1617 YGGDTYTPTAP
+1617 YGGDAYTPTAP

-1652 IAGGVFRNDSTLQ
+1652 IAGGVFRNDSALQ
-1665 RAGIDEESGMSAAE
+1665 HAGIDEESGMSAAE

-2045 IERAGVPI
+2045 IESAGVPI

-2097 QNDLER
+2097 QNAEER
-2103 GLLAQYQEKAKSA
+2103 RILKWYREVAKSLTEHEQLLENM
-2116 ARWERWLDYH
+2116 R
-2126 QQKLADHE
+2126 QQLADHK
-2134 SGVHPLTTQQVLLA
+2134 SG
-2148 REKAAQYAEMLDQ
+2148 EKALSPGKVKDLEDYTEYIVNKLDEE
-2161 LDGKLLKIE
+2161 DRKLLKIE
-2170 SMGPMRKLLERE
+2170 SMGPVRKLLERE
-2182 RSYVDDLLTGA
+2182 REYVERRLAGA
-2193 VAAEKEHFQA
+2193 REEKDRYRAE
-2203 DFEQRLQEALRREQ
+2203 FEQRLQDARRREQ
-2217 ESLTQYRER
+2217 ESLAQYRER

-2237 AKIERTTS
+2237 AKIERTTR

-2384 ELLENRTFVR
+2384 ELLENRTFIR

-2421 FVAWDNALPWYAF
+2421 FVAWDNTLPWYAF
-2434 QRFGEGGRAIFEELQ
+2434 QRFGEGGRAIFGELQ

-2467 GVITDEQARAWDT
+2467 SVITDEQARAWDT

-2548 MDDQMLGRLLGQ
+2548 MDDQMLGRLLSQ

-2585 EITMKRFG
+2585 EVTMKRFG

-2691 TQTVQ
+2691 TRTVQ
-2696 RSMTKAY
+2696 RAMTKAY

-2720 VKESGARGEGFAN
+2720 VKESGARGEVFAG

-2765 DYKYLAEAFG
+2765 DYKYLAKAFG

-2812 QIKGKGSRLED
+2812 QIKGKGSKLED

-2832 ELGDKVT
+2832 ELGDKIT

-2844 RACKLEVQEKQ
+2844 RACKLEAREKQ

-2862 MEATAKRFRDVIY
+2862 MKATAQRFRDVIY

-2880 DSTMTRSHMMRS
+2880 DSTMTRSNIMRS
-2892 SSTFAKMAT
+2892 SSTFSKMFT
-2901 SFLSEPTVSY
+2901 SFMSEPTVSY

-2932 AIGRNWKAAGRA
+2932 AIGRNWKTAGRA

-3073 PLSAATREVITVWND
+3073 PLSAATREVITTWNN

-3115 KPAGIG
+3115 KPAGIS
-3121 YDTLSAAMEY
+3121 YDTLSTAMEY

-3151 AKYVAY
+3151 SKYVAY
-3157 IQSLGL
+3157 IQSMGL

-3177 STWSDKGTPWT
+3177 STWSDKGTPWE

>member
-28 YQHQIQQVQ
+28 YQHQMQQVQ

-62 AKERILSRAKALG
+62 AKERILSRAKAMG
-75 PQQIMSGNG
+75 PQEIMAGNG
-84 DMTLAEYQD
+84 DMTLAEYQA
-93 ALKRAEKSIAQQD
+93 ALKQAEESAAQQD
-106 DRFGSYRAKE
+106 DRFGSDRAKA

-136 LALTDRGKNVQERE
+136 LALTDWGKNVQERE

-180 ASARRREEL
+180 AAARRREEL

-237 DMQQTYNQAKQVQYE
+237 DMQRTYNQAKQVQYE

-362 AADLAMQNAQKLG
+362 AADLALQNAQKLG
-375 GVDHPANYYTP
+375 GVDRPANYYTP

-395 AARTTVSEKLGRST
+395 AARTTVSEKLERST

-484 ETLFEDVSLERLLT
+484 ETLFEDISLERLLA

-506 TKRLRT
+506 AKRLRT
-512 TMKNA
+512 TMKNV

-615 GTAAEGRLSADG
+615 GTAAEDRLSADG
-627 KDRLAQKIKSRTE
+627 KDRLAQKVKSRTE

-700 SRAREERTR
+700 SRTREERAR

-716 YGQRV
+716 YGQQV

-726 EAMRLQGQTEGTDQP
+726 EAMGRRERTEDTDQ
-741 GRMTS
+741 GATAA
-746 GMWAENLPRYTSRGE
+746 WAENLPRYTSRGE
-761 YISELRKKRVN
+761 YISELQRKRVN

-786 NAETGQL
+786 NAETGRL

-860 AGVKRDYAMA
+860 ANVKRDYAMA

-890 AVHDQRM
+890 AVYDQRM
-897 DRERQKFPQ
+897 AQERQKFPQ
-906 ESKGAAITREGTV
+906 ESKGAAITREGTL
-919 SLKGATVGG
+919 SLKGATAGG

-996 VGDMSQTAILLTASH
+996 VGDLSETAVLLTAAH

-1017 KEYNPA
+1017 QEYSPA

-1028 RTFVVERLME
+1028 RDFVVERLTE

-1048 QRHRKDQPEL
+1048 QRHQKDQPEL
-1058 SYDEALDEVVAD
+1058 SYDQALDEVVAD
-1070 GCQMMLQD
+1070 GCQMMLKD
-1078 SQAAAALAKQNRSLA
+1078 SQAAAQLAKKNRSLA

-1144 NLQQSEAETASK
+1144 NLQQSEAETASG
-1156 EKAASARGKASVR
+1156 EKVASTRGKASAR

-1197 IPDSIRYA
+1197 IPDSIGYA
-1205 MFADDPSEI
+1205 MFADDPSEA
-1214 RNYGDRFAAV
+1214 RGYGDRFAAV

-1293 SHGIFD
+1293 SHGIFG

-1320 TSGDDGVWGGNLHQ
+1320 TTGDDGVWGDNLHQ
-1334 QSDTAAGESA
+1334 QSGPAAGASA
-1344 AEVRYEIR
+1344 AQVQYEIR

-1366 DTRDYKAAAAYLKAL
+1366 DTRSHKAAAAYLKAL
-1381 VNTEKPFSTILAD
+1381 VNAEKPFSTILAD

-1432 SEMLLLAEDGEW
+1432 DEMLLLAEDGEW
-1444 RENVKEK
+1444 RENVKKK

-1469 PVLNARK
+1469 PVLNTRK

-1527 PKPSESIIRH
+1527 PKPSESIIRPG
-1537 ENEKS
+1537 NEKS
-1542 NTKFSMREP
+1542 NTKFSVRDSAGRE
-1551 VEQAKDLVAVHN
+1551 
-1563 LTEQNLQDALDLGG
+1563 LTEAQQEYFRGSKARDENGNLLVMYHQTDGNFTVFDTEHKGAGTGDDETPFGVFLKKTSRDIGVRGKKQMQLYANIQNPLRVDNREQLVQSLAR
-1577 LPMPSIAVV
+1577 M
-1586 KSEQGHSM
+1586 SEGYASLKAESGNIDKE
-1594 YGPISIVFGRDSID
+1594 YGAKFEKAKRAFVDFLTRWRKENPD
-1608 PQADSRNKI
+1608 
-1617 YGGDTYTPTAP
+1617 AP
-1628 AVEYPVNYDR
+1628 A
-1638 MRAVEKR
+1638 
-1645 LAGLSEK
+1645 
-1652 IAGGVFRNDSTLQ
+1652 
-1665 RAGIDEESGMSAAE
+1665 
-1679 LADKLAR
+1679 
-1686 DDSIRAAYLADQGK
+1686 RAAYNAEGFDAAFNAEDEVVEEW
-1700 TLEPVMQK
+1700 TRK
-1708 KEFNRYGNDALAKLV
+1708 KDEIAVLAKKA
-1723 QQIGAQEL
+1723 ITN
-1731 AGIEAS
+1731 
-1737 IEAGDY
+1737 
-1743 QPVREIED
+1743 
-1751 MVRQIIRDSYAEKHS
+1751 
-1766 ALLNRKP
+1766 ALRANGY
-1773 ELKEKRLDRFMENN
+1773 DG
-1787 VTVFTVEDFVRDAWE
+1787 VF
-1802 YYQDQ
+1802 
-1807 GATTSEIDRWATSD
+1807 
-1821 KLHEAASVE
+1821 
-1830 DVKVWLL
+1830 
-1837 PQLEGVLGEPGIYN
+1837 
-1851 GSERFDRSGSR
+1851 
-1862 RSFSQLHWEYTLEN
+1862 LEN
-1876 IVRAMAE
+1876 D
-1883 TQAARGGQTFGA
+1883 
-1895 SAKAMQAVGS
+1895 KGS
-1905 EDFQS
+1905 WGRSTEAYIALDANQ
-1910 IDEVKAASGRLGEV
+1910 VKNV
-1924 DTEQYKA
+1924 
-1931 DVDAVEKRI
+1931 
-1940 EQATRAVMRENKP
+1940 
-1953 HSDNQ
+1953 DNQ
-1958 FDEMQIIGDVM
+1958 N
-1969 MQAAQGKQTEA
+1969 
-1980 AIRRAFSQEGYSI
+1980 
-1993 SESTAREIREVFR
+1993 
-2006 AATALPTGYFEAKP
+2006 PTT
-2020 QRAVR
+2020 
-2025 FDEAKAVIV
+2025 D
-2034 PDNISRTLKKR
+2034 PDI
-2045 IERAGVPI
+2045 
-2053 MEYRAGDESQRLKQ
+2053 
-2067 LNSDE
+2067 
-2072 TWRFSVREAKITDR
+2072 RFSVREAKITDR

-2097 QNDLER
+2097 QNAEER
-2103 GLLAQYQEKAKSA
+2103 RILKWYREVAKSLTEHEQLLENM
-2116 ARWERWLDYH
+2116 RRR
-2126 QQKLADHE
+2126 LADHK
-2134 SGVHPLTTQQVLLA
+2134 SG
-2148 REKAAQYAEMLDQ
+2148 EKTLSPGKVKDLEDYTEYIVNKLDEE
-2161 LDGKLLKIE
+2161 DRKLLKIE
-2170 SMGPMRKLLERE
+2170 SMGPVRKLLERE
-2182 RSYVDDLLTGA
+2182 REYVERRLAGA
-2193 VAAEKEHFQA
+2193 REEKDRYRAE
-2203 DFEQRLQEALRREQ
+2203 FEQRLQDARRREQ
-2217 ESLTQYRER
+2217 ESLVQYRER

-2237 AKIERTTS
+2237 AKIERTTR

-2303 RVLAD
+2303 RVLED

-2421 FVAWDNALPWYAF
+2421 FVAWDNTLPWYAF
-2434 QRFGEGGRAIFEELQ
+2434 QRFGEGGRAIFGELQ

-2480 EVRQVELLDQEGET
+2480 EVRRVELLDQEGET

-2548 MDDQMLGRLLGQ
+2548 MDDQMLGRLLSQ

-2585 EITMKRFG
+2585 EVTMKRFG
-2593 YRGFTEKIY
+2593 YRGFIEEIY

-2679 KDSVKNEAGQVN
+2679 KDSVKNETGQVN
-2691 TQTVQ
+2691 TRTVQ
-2696 RSMTKAY
+2696 RAMTKAY

-2720 VKESGARGEGFAN
+2720 VKESGARGEAFAD

-2765 DYKYLAEAFG
+2765 DYKYLTKAFG
-2775 DRTGTRQA
+2775 DRTGTRRA

-2812 QIKGKGSRLED
+2812 QIKGKGSKLED

-2844 RACKLEVQEKQ
+2844 RACKLEAQEKQ

-2862 MEATAKRFRDVIY
+2862 IKATARRFRDVIY

-2880 DSTMTRSHMMRS
+2880 DSTMTRSHIMRS
-2892 SSTFAKMAT
+2892 SSTFSKMFT
-2901 SFLSEPTVSY
+2901 SFMSEPTVSY

-2932 AIGRNWKAAGRA
+2932 AIGRNWKTAGRA

-2956 VVESLADALRDDDD
+2956 VVESLADALRNDDD

-2991 LNPLNKL
+2991 VNPLNKL

-3062 TFRAVSMLSGL
+3062 AFRAVSMLSGL
-3073 PLSAATREVITVWND
+3073 PLSATSRELVTAWNN
-3088 TVGSVW
+3088 TAGLVW
-3094 PGMKRKTY
+3094 PGLKCRTY

-3115 KPAGIG
+3115 KPAGIS
-3121 YDTLSAAMEY
+3121 YDTLSTAMEY

-3157 IQSLGL
+3157 IQSMGL

-3177 STWSDKGTPWT
+3177 STWSDKGTPWE

>member
-1 MPKQAAGSTARDR
+1 MAMQTGGGTARDR
-14 ILSRA
+14 IMARA
-19 RALDDDNKK
+19 RALDDDEKK
-28 YQHQIQQVQ
+28 KQQAQ
-37 QVRREDTVPMR
+37 QPQQTRQSAQAQVPMR
-48 YRQGTPLA
+48 YRQAAQEPGQEAA

-62 AKERILSRAKALG
+62 ARDRIQARARAMG
-75 PQQIMSGNG
+75 QQRVMSGLG
-84 DMTLAEYQD
+84 DLTVEEYQY
-93 ALKRAEKSIAQQD
+93 ALKQA
-106 DRFGSYRAKE
+106 
-116 TYKKALLALSPVVS
+116 
-130 PVWTGV
+130 
-136 LALTDRGKNVQERE
+136 E
-150 AAAASKT
+150 AASPKRDENPGFFSRVG
-157 AKWLFGKS
+157 KWLVGKTE
-165 QKTPEEIVAEQQEAQ
+165 KTPEEIVAEQWDALEA
-180 ASARRREEL
+180 ARKREEL
-189 ASLDLAEYE
+189 ASLDLDEYE
-198 RLLEQAKKE
+198 KLLERAKKQ
-207 AAGQQPKYN
+207 AADARPDFN
-216 IHAMGGYDPAAEN
+216 IHAMGAYDAAAEN
-229 TEARKKAD
+229 TPAQRKAD
-237 DMQQTYNQAKQVQYE
+237 EMQQTYNLAKQVQFE
-252 RQGLEALGKLNRK
+252 RQGLEALSKLDRK

-309 EIGELVTWRSRQ
+309 EIGDLVTWRSRQ
-321 KDQEAYQKNVQW
+321 KDQEAYQKTVQW
-333 HENLADSGAAGAAAA
+333 HEDLADSGVLGGAAA
-348 TVLSVPENLLSGLG
+348 TVLSVPENLLSGVG
-362 AADLAMQNAQKLG
+362 AIDVALQKANQTG
-375 GVDHPANYYTP
+375 GEERPVNYYSAP
-386 AMRLYGGSN
+386 MRLYGGAN
-395 AARTTVSEKLGRST
+395 AARETVGQKLERNT

-419 SVAYNIGT
+419 STAYGIGT
-427 SMMDSGA
+427 SVLDSGA
-434 TAALAAIG
+434 TVALAAIG
-442 VPPMVGSAFL
+442 VPPVVGSSLL
-452 GGSAAT
+452 GGAAAT
-458 AAMVDAKERGI
+458 GAMVDAKDRGV
-469 DDTNALWTG
+469 DDTHALWTG
-478 LFAGVA
+478 VFAGVA
-484 ETLFEDVSLERLLT
+484 ETLFEDVSLERLLK
-498 LKPAQGTL
+498 LDVPQGTL
-506 TKRLRT
+506 QQRMQT
-512 TMKNA
+512 TLKNTL
-517 GLQAATE
+517 LQAGTE
-524 GSEELFTSFAN
+524 GSEELFTDFAN

-547 EYGTA
+547 EYDTA
-552 VRAYMDQGMSHQTA
+552 VRAYMDQGLSQKEA
-566 TAKASADLAG
+566 SQKAGADLAAR
-576 QMAMDFVA
+576 MALDFVA
-584 GGIAGGLMAGGKSA
+584 GGVAGGLMAGGKAA
-598 IDVGQQNRA
+598 IDNAGQNREMR
-607 VLQFGELA
+607 QYSDLA
-615 GTAAEGRLSADG
+615 PAAAEE
-627 KDRLAQKIKSRTE
+627 RLAADPGSRAARRVQKQVQ
-640 QGKTVSGGALR
+640 QGKPVSGAALR
-651 EVMERTIE
+651 ETMAQNVE
-659 ARNKETRENVRQR
+659 AQNQAVTEQVRKL
-672 AQARLEELG
+672 AQQRLEELG
-681 DPNAESVSR
+681 DTQAEKTSR
-690 AVAQLYDSDM
+690 AVAQLYDQELPWY
-700 SRAREERTR
+700 RRELARKA
-709 QTLRNSK
+709 LRSSE

-721 ANELE
+721 ANEMEDAVETGRVRTLLE
-726 EAMRLQGQTEGTDQP
+726 QAGETEDAARVP
-741 GRMTS
+741 RWTS
-746 GMWAENLPRYTSRGE
+746 GEWAENLPRYTSQGA
-761 YISELRKKRVN
+761 YINQLMERRVN
-772 PQATDRRPVTGYKY
+772 PSATDKRPVTGFRY
-786 NAETGQL
+786 NQETGQL

-803 TETIPKERAATT
+803 VETISKERAATT
-815 GQQEML
+815 GRQEWL
-821 AYLAADLK
+821 ADLAADLK
-829 EGAPAMIASYLD
+829 EAAPTMIASYME
-841 GQDLETYS
+841 GQDVQIFS

-860 AGVKRDYAMA
+860 AGVKKDYAMN

-878 ETQRGIAYDTGK
+878 ATQRELAYDAGAAAR
-890 AVHDQRM
+890 AVQQAQERM
-897 DRERQKFPQ
+897 KFPQ
-906 ESKGAAITREGTV
+906 EGQENTGMAREGTV

-939 TRRQRDSVDV
+939 TRRQRDSVEV
-949 MRQLARVTGVDVV
+949 MRQLARVSGVDVV

-984 TVYLDINTGKNR
+984 TVYLDINAGKNR
-996 VGDMSQTAILLTASH
+996 VGDMSETAILLTASH

-1028 RTFVVERLME
+1028 RDFVVERLTE

-1048 QRHRKDQPEL
+1048 QRHQKNQPEL

-1070 GCQMMLQD
+1070 GCQMMLKD

-1125 RYAKELQKIWDDA
+1125 RYAKEMQKIWDDA

-1144 NLQQSEAETASK
+1144 NLQQSEAETASG
-1156 EKAASARGKASVR
+1156 EEAASTRGKASAR
-1169 DGGGRIARAVNGEDY
+1169 D
-1184 WNDLSYRGYRRKV
+1184 
-1197 IPDSIRYA
+1197 
-1205 MFADDPSEI
+1205 
-1214 RNYGDRFAAV
+1214 
-1224 RHDDLPK
+1224 
-1231 IDDFKEAIAEAWE
+1231 
-1244 RDKAEYL
+1244 
-1251 LPPALEVFED
+1251 
-1261 LSGAEVADHFDP
+1261 
-1273 VDILDG
+1273 
-1279 ADAWD
+1279 
-1284 TPELITWAF
+1284 
-1293 SHGIFD
+1293 
-1299 EVGGI
+1299 
-1304 KTSDGAIVWDD
+1304 
-1315 SLIHD
+1315 
-1320 TSGDDGVWGGNLHQ
+1320 
-1334 QSDTAAGESA
+1334 GESA
-1344 AEVRYEIR
+1344 AQVRYEVRESKDRDIVSVKQQLKASESELSKMPVVSR
-1352 RLDGQTMVVLDTQT
+1352 KNVTADIERMSTKQRLEWAVAELRASGYRVERPNGNTIEFSPKDINSGL
-1366 DTRDYKAAAAYLKAL
+1366 RYLSSAGEIAAY
-1381 VNTEKPFSTILAD
+1381 S
-1394 ALPVYAG
+1394 ALPAVLKRG
-1401 KDLPSEYKGS
+1401 KEIYREANHKGRGYGTITFAAPV
-1411 EYTLGMHR
+1411 EINGVRGNMAVVVRQTKGQRYDVHR
-1419 GLREVKMQAATNL
+1419 ILMPDGSAFVFQEKANAVSTTVGGITEAASSSGGTTPTINTA
-1432 SEMLLLAEDGEW
+1432 S
-1444 RENVKEK
+1444 
-1451 HGKDAQNGW
+1451 KDS
-1460 YRYKTRFAV
+1460 
-1469 PVLNARK
+1469 
-1476 AVDHYAVYGGVLLIR
+1476 IR
-1491 NDADGKSYLYDMVDV
+1491 PG
-1506 EKKKVISSP
+1506 
-1515 PFSAQAHSGVYE
+1515 
-1527 PKPSESIIRH
+1527 
-1537 ENEKS
+1537 NEKS
-1542 NTKFSMREP
+1542 NTKFSVRDSAGRELTP
-1551 VEQAKDLVAVHN
+1551 AQQEFFRNSKARDENGNLLVMYHQTDGDFTVFDTEHKGAGTGDDETPFGVFLKKTSRDIGVRGKKQMQLYANIQNPLRVDNREQLVQSLARMSEEYASLKAESGNIDKEYGAKFEKAKRAFVDF
-1563 LTEQNLQDALDLGG
+1563 LTRWRKENPDAPARAAYNAEGFDAAFNAEDEVVKEWTKKQDALALK
-1577 LPMPSIAVV
+1577 A
-1586 KSEQGHSM
+1586 
-1594 YGPISIVFGRDSID
+1594 
-1608 PQADSRNKI
+1608 
-1617 YGGDTYTPTAP
+1617 
-1628 AVEYPVNYDR
+1628 
-1638 MRAVEKR
+1638 
-1645 LAGLSEK
+1645 
-1652 IAGGVFRNDSTLQ
+1652 
-1665 RAGIDEESGMSAAE
+1665 
-1679 LADKLAR
+1679 
-1686 DDSIRAAYLADQGK
+1686 
-1700 TLEPVMQK
+1700 K
-1708 KEFNRYGNDALAKLV
+1708 K
-1723 QQIGAQEL
+1723 
-1731 AGIEAS
+1731 
-1737 IEAGDY
+1737 
-1743 QPVREIED
+1743 
-1751 MVRQIIRDSYAEKHS
+1751 
-1766 ALLNRKP
+1766 
-1773 ELKEKRLDRFMENN
+1773 
-1787 VTVFTVEDFVRDAWE
+1787 
-1802 YYQDQ
+1802 
-1807 GATTSEIDRWATSD
+1807 
-1821 KLHEAASVE
+1821 
-1830 DVKVWLL
+1830 
-1837 PQLEGVLGEPGIYN
+1837 
-1851 GSERFDRSGSR
+1851 
-1862 RSFSQLHWEYTLEN
+1862 
-1876 IVRAMAE
+1876 
-1883 TQAARGGQTFGA
+1883 
-1895 SAKAMQAVGS
+1895 
-1905 EDFQS
+1905 
-1910 IDEVKAASGRLGEV
+1910 
-1924 DTEQYKA
+1924 
-1931 DVDAVEKRI
+1931 
-1940 EQATRAVMRENKP
+1940 
-1953 HSDNQ
+1953 
-1958 FDEMQIIGDVM
+1958 
-1969 MQAAQGKQTEA
+1969 
-1980 AIRRAFSQEGYSI
+1980 
-1993 SESTAREIREVFR
+1993 
-2006 AATALPTGYFEAKP
+2006 AATAALRENGYDGVFLEKDQGSWGRSTEAYIALDANQVKSVDNQSPTT
-2020 QRAVR
+2020 
-2025 FDEAKAVIV
+2025 D
-2034 PDNISRTLKKR
+2034 PDI
-2045 IERAGVPI
+2045 
-2053 MEYRAGDESQRLKQ
+2053 
-2067 LNSDE
+2067 
-2072 TWRFSVREAKITDR
+2072 RFSVREAKITDR

-2097 QNDLER
+2097 RNDLER

-2116 ARWERWLDYH
+2116 AQWERWLDYH

-2148 REKAAQYAEMLDQ
+2148 REKAAQYAEMLDR
-2161 LDGKLLKIE
+2161 LDEKLLKIE
-2170 SMGPMRKLLERE
+2170 SMGPMRKLLGRE

-2203 DFEQRLQEALRREQ
+2203 EFEQRLQDARRREQ
-2217 ESLTQYRER
+2217 ESLVQYRER

-2237 AKIERTTS
+2237 AKIERTTR

-2308 QEAFQQGAEG
+2308 QEAFQQGTEG

-2384 ELLENRTFVR
+2384 ELLENHTFVR

-2480 EVRQVELLDQEGET
+2480 EVRRVELLDQEGET

-2513 KQALGHLFGG
+2513 KQALGHLLGG

-2548 MDDQMLGRLLGQ
+2548 IDDQMLGRLLGQ

-2585 EITMKRFG
+2585 EVTMKRFG

-2668 PIVDAQKWYNY
+2668 PIVDTQKWYNY
-2679 KDSVKNEAGQVN
+2679 KDRTKNETGQVN
-2691 TQTVQ
+2691 TRTVQ
-2696 RSMTKAY
+2696 RAMTKAY

-2720 VKESGARGEGFAN
+2720 VKESGARGEAFAD

-2745 ANLRVALLQPTAYV
+2745 ANLRVAMLQPTAYV

-2765 DYKYLAEAFG
+2765 DYKYLAKAFG

-2812 QIKGKGSRLED
+2812 QIKGKGSKLED

-2832 ELGDKVT
+2832 ELGDKLT

-2844 RACKLEVQEKQ
+2844 RACKLEAQEKQ

-2862 MEATAKRFRDVIY
+2862 IKATARRFRDVIY

-2880 DSTMTRSHMMRS
+2880 DSTMTRSHIMRS
-2892 SSTFAKMAT
+2892 SSTFSKMFT
-2901 SFLSEPTVSY
+2901 SFMSEPTVSY

-2932 AIGRNWKAAGRA
+2932 AIGRNWKTAGRA

-3073 PLSAATREVITVWND
+3073 PLSAATREVITTWNN

-3102 ESKKLREAYNSYA
+3102 ESKKLREAYKEYA
-3115 KPAGIG
+3115 KPAGID
-3121 YDTLSAAMEY
+3121 YEVLTRAMEY
-3131 VATLESDKDAEGK
+3131 VSALESDKDEEGK
-3144 TVSGSLK
+3144 AVSGSLK

-3177 STWSDKGTPWT
+3177 STWSDKGTPWE